1 MPDISTYLKQAEEL
15 DKKRGISSNPSVMP
29 AVTPGGTVTQTAGP
43 DISAYL
49 AQAEKLDRERSAA
62 PTTTPNTTRA
72 DGAGVGGNGYEIQ
85 MPKLEVEL
93 PQIRAFGAAD
103 YPAPN
108 LKRIG
113 NVLAAAGTGAAAGFV
128 ETAGQLTQPQGL
140 TIGESA
146 RVALQGGTRA
156 QEQAAEQEKAQRIR
170 ENIKDPLYATADRL
184 TEQSA
189 AYTEKAKE
197 GLGKVGQFAVDLGVT
212 GTQLLGDM
220 ALGLINP
227 VLGTGAMATRVFGG
241 SAQEARQAGATETE
255 QQLYG
260 LGSAATSVLVEKIAN
275 VGKAFKTAYGGS
287 IAGGKVDDILTKLT
301 GKLMKNP
308 AGQRILASAAG
319 EAGEEGLEALL
330 QPALQAIYDKGATL
344 NKTWFGSTEEL
355 TDYLTDVGYNA
366 LLGGALGALGG
377 GGNVAAPATTQTA
390 QGGEEAAQKGQNA
403 PMTGNETPAP
413 AEGAQRP
420 QNTPMS
426 FENTAAADI
435 LMGAAPQKQRAG
447 FTSLENAMANQF
459 ERETGIS
466 IESVESILGGLA
478 NGDYNSANWV
488 ARIAQDAKDPKMVVV
503 AHELTHHLQTLAPQ
517 EYESFR
523 TAVADYFTRAGGE
536 AALTDMMNRYRSAYG
551 AAGQNLSDSAVMDE
565 MAADFTEVLLTDA
578 DLFGQFARENRTL
591 AERLLDALRA
601 FIEKIRATFTGR
613 ARNAAAQEATGKTL
627 NELEMIAE
635 QWQGVYRAAAAAYG
649 QNANTATQEG
659 DGVRYSIDA
668 VGAAENNRKAA
679 EHFGKTYKWAE
690 TGYLLLDGSKLDFSG
705 KHNGAPGGYRTVDH
719 RDIREALGWDYGGDS
734 YSGGMV
740 QFMQEGNIRI
750 APENG
755 GINLSVRPTKAQES
769 ALDDFIS
776 RNRGEIMLDIDDANG
791 NTVASVEY
799 PRGTKASKVIA
810 DIQKYFKDG
819 TVPQVSELA
828 QFRYSLKDSKYL
840 DAMAQLQNLPEEDRK
855 IAQTAI
861 GRVRH
866 SDNQASMTDKR
877 LDAVYSDYAYGKS
890 DKTKGYLT
898 YIDPYDFLSLTTS
911 DVEAFLA
918 RNTNKLDEGVSGW
931 GNKNNIRES
940 GAMFLRV
947 DEDGNVIGHEGRHR
961 MAALYRAG
969 YRKVAVAIDTGYTEN
984 AAPISILR
992 LNGQDFGNSKSYATR
1007 YVHRLLPVTKKYE
1020 SINRYVFGYDG
1031 RGFSEPQN
1039 MRFSLKTDSDGRQL
1053 SDGQKA
1059 YFANSKSVDAQGRLR
1074 VMYRGGN
1081 SNFTVFDRKKSSYAN
1096 LYGRG
1101 FYFTDS
1107 KSHAEQYGGAR
1118 EFYLNITN
1126 PVPTDEQTIT
1136 REQLLNFLQAVAENE
1151 DDYSFENYG
1160 YGATPESMVDAI
1172 YSGKSDFAMLYDVS
1186 QTAIGDMVEAVELFN
1201 EINGT
1206 DFDGLILDTE
1216 TVIFNSEQAKLTDN
1230 KTPTDN
1236 PDIRFSLKDK
1246 RVPTYEELIAKPDMT
1261 VVDISTPKTQ
1271 GTFAE
1276 RRKKIKETVPEV
1288 IKKPYLNRDTGTM
1301 IFLTKRSY
1309 THAFNN
1315 NKELDINAAEH
1326 FPELIEN
1333 AILTHAEPS
1342 THGNENANGV
1352 YTFFA
1357 AARGKEDVPVKLK
1370 VKEID
1375 VVGQE
1380 IPANVAAYFEKNP
1393 KEYAEAYD
1401 SVVLEVLEIEESP
1414 NGSGKDV
1421 NRNGSFLTPTGLR
1434 NIKVADFL
1442 SLVNGDESKYLPK
1455 SGNMAQLKS
1464 TAPLR
1469 QMMAE
1474 MPQQMM
1480 IRMPRLT
1487 TVEQDE
1493 AEAAGVEAAPVED
1506 TVQLPQ
1512 LGLTDADV
1520 PGTEPLTRQDIA
1532 RELAWR
1538 ARMANEPAAPQ
1549 AMGEVKLPDL
1559 SEDMEEAGM
1568 GVADFTGNVET
1579 VPQEA
1584 TAEILSAL
1592 EDLSRDMETPME
1604 TPTDATVRDAESLIS
1619 AETVEAPQ
1627 SLKEKAAESWAFFKR
1642 KMVDSGEAV
1651 TQIGKAINDKYLY
1664 PFYNMARASA
1674 SAGANMIA
1682 EEQTDVNGRTV
1693 GESLNAIFDPIRAK
1707 GEEYYTQFQT
1717 YMYDLHNIARMS
1729 MDQKA
1734 KQEQETAEAA
1744 LAAYTA
1750 DHPKFI
1756 NMTEAQAQRQADSID
1771 ELEAEEAQE
1780 YLRLVRW
1787 VNRAARMGN
1796 KPVFDYDFT
1805 AEMSRGRSERLLR
1818 EHPEFAQYRE
1828 QVRKY
1833 IDNMMQYR
1841 VDSGLITQQDADF
1854 LREYYPD
1861 YIPTYRRQAFEDFG
1875 AAVKKKRVQIGK
1887 TVGRATGGNTKLV
1900 PLHEALGK
1908 QTMQV
1913 VREGSKNRFG
1923 ARLLQ
1928 DYTANASNADIARYV
1943 RNAEE
1948 YESDFSIDTFDSID
1962 DVKPKRGNTFSVYL
1976 GGKLYDMTVDNAL
1989 FEAVEALSP
1998 TATEQNTVTKVV
2010 HDVNKLYKALI
2021 TGYNPTFAIRN
2032 TVRDL
2037 QTAGLYSRDFAAWA
2051 KNYPKALAEIKN
2063 DGPMWKQYKALGG
2076 DFSSVFDYMTG
2087 TVKKPTTKAGKVMD
2101 KVQALN
2107 MAMEQ
2112 APRLAEFMAV
2122 MESGDGSMESAMDA
2136 MLAAADVTVNFG
2148 RGGTWGKMLNANY
2161 VPFLNPGIQ
2170 GFDKMVRYA
2179 TQSRSGKQWLMMAA
2193 RAAALGI
2200 APSLINALLYHDDEE
2215 WEELR
2220 DSDKDTNYMFKLKD
2234 GLWLKIPK
2242 GRELSVLGI
2251 AADRVGDALQGEEV
2265 DIRATLNTMANQV
2278 APANPLNQNILK
2290 AAYDTQL
2297 FDPSS
2302 PGRTWYGGDIEGQR
2316 LQNYAPEER
2325 YDSST
2330 DVVSKAIGGALN
2342 LSPKKLN
2349 YLADQ
2354 YTGVVGDIVL
2364 PLLTPQAERDM
2375 FSKAFTVDSISSN
2388 ELSGKFY
2395 EKSDELTYAKNGGDA
2410 VAAVVSRYWNS
2421 ISSDVSKLYG
2431 EIRDVENSDL
2441 SNREKKEQVQ
2451 ELQRQINA
2459 IQREALATVDQYTE
2473 AVESSLFGDDDDA
2486 ADFAY
2491 RETNREVFGA
2501 KSALET
2507 YNKDVY
2513 AKAQEAAKN
2522 GVSYEAYYDYY
2533 FATKDIEGDKDA
2545 SGKTIPGSK
2554 REKVLAEIN
2563 AMDLTVEQK
2572 NALYYASGYA
2582 ESTLYEAPWYTI
2594 QMPRL

>member
-1 MPDISTYLKQAEEL
+1 MKI
-15 DKKRGISSNPSVMP
+15 KKIDSGAVVYESKPTSRDLVYEAGGVKIYKNGSSLS
-29 AVTPGGTVTQTAGP
+29 
-43 DISAYL
+43 
-49 AQAEKLDRERSAA
+49 A
-62 PTTTPNTTRA
+62 PTTTQNTTRA

-93 PQIRAFGAAD
+93 PQIRAFGAVD

-108 LKRIG
+108 LGRIG

-128 ETAGQLTQPQGL
+128 ETAGQMTQPQGL

-189 AYTEKAKE
+189 AYTEKAKQ

-212 GTQLLGDM
+212 GTQMLGDM

-227 VLGTGAMATRVFGG
+227 ALGTGAMATRVFGG

-287 IAGGKVDDILTKLT
+287 IAGGKVDDLLTKLT

-319 EAGEEGLEALL
+319 EAGEEALEALL

-355 TDYLTDVGYNA
+355 TDYLAEVGYNA
-366 LLGGALGALGG
+366 LLGGALGGLGG
-377 GGNVAAPATTQTA
+377 GGNVTAPMTTQTA
-390 QGGEEAAQKGQNA
+390 QGGAEAAQEAQNA
-403 PMTGNETPAP
+403 PTVGRETPAP
-413 AEGAQRP
+413 STGAERPQNGAQRP
-420 QNTPMS
+420 TWGAYM
-426 FENTAAADI
+426 EDGDI
-435 LMGAAPQKQRAG
+435 FGGGRKARAG

-466 IESVESILGGLA
+466 IDSVESILGGLA

-503 AHELTHHLQTLAPQ
+503 AHELTHHLQTMAPQ

-551 AAGQNLSDSAVMDE
+551 EAGQNLSDSAVMDE

-578 DLFGQFARENRTL
+578 DLFGKFARENRTL

-613 ARNAAAQEATGKTL
+613 ARDAAAQEATGKTL
-627 NELEMIAE
+627 SELEMIAE
-635 QWQGVYRAAAAAYG
+635 QWQSVYSAAAATYG

-659 DGVRYSIDA
+659 DGVRYSFAGINARSANLQQLQRAQEMAARGVDNETIRKETGWFRGMDGKWRFEIDDSNM
-668 VGAAENNRKAA
+668 VYRKEGDALFRKNHPEYA
-679 EHFGKTYKWAE
+679 EHQALTEKFLFGTITAE
-690 TGYLLLDGSKLDFSG
+690 EQRRLLELEEIWGRERGRLSERVKSGNAKLRDVLQHDALFEAYPQLG
-705 KHNGAPGGYRTVDH
+705 NIGVTFADLPNGENASFN
-719 RDIREALGWDYGGDS
+719 RETNTIEISNRLVNAGDS
-734 YSGGMV
+734 TLLHEI
-740 QFMQEGNIRI
+740 QHAIQKEEGFARGANPSYWERRI
-750 APENG
+750 NEGYDRRWAGVPLQQMMPSE
-755 GINLSVRPTKAQES
+755 LY
-769 ALDDFIS
+769 
-776 RNRGEIMLDIDDANG
+776 RNTAGEIEARDVAERRNLTQQERELRMPNLGDE
-791 NTVASVEY
+791 NTVFA
-799 PRGTKASKVIA
+799 
-810 DIQKYFKDG
+810 
-819 TVPQVSELA
+819 
-828 QFRYSLKDSKYL
+828 
-840 DAMAQLQNLPEEDRK
+840 
-855 IAQTAI
+855 
-861 GRVRH
+861 
-866 SDNQASMTDKR
+866 
-877 LDAVYSDYAYGKS
+877 
-890 DKTKGYLT
+890 
-898 YIDPYDFLSLTTS
+898 
-911 DVEAFLA
+911 
-918 RNTNKLDEGVSGW
+918 
-931 GNKNNIRES
+931 
-940 GAMFLRV
+940 
-947 DEDGNVIGHEGRHR
+947 DGNVVEYEIKQNNGKNYVLVNNP
-961 MAALYRAG
+961 M
-969 YRKVAVAIDTGYTEN
+969 TN
-984 AAPISILR
+984 A
-992 LNGQDFGNSKSYATR
+992 
-1007 YVHRLLPVTKKYE
+1007 
-1020 SINRYVFGYDG
+1020 
-1031 RGFSEPQN
+1031 
-1039 MRFSLKTDSDGRQL
+1039 QL
-1053 SDGQKA
+1053 AD
-1059 YFANSKSVDAQGRLR
+1059 
-1074 VMYRGGN
+1074 
-1081 SNFTVFDRKKSSYAN
+1081 
-1096 LYGRG
+1096 
-1101 FYFTDS
+1101 
-1107 KSHAEQYGGAR
+1107 
-1118 EFYLNITN
+1118 
-1126 PVPTDEQTIT
+1126 P
-1136 REQLLNFLQAVAENE
+1136 QAVADYIADHIGEFYTIIESGQKVYIGE
-1151 DDYSFENYG
+1151 D
-1160 YGATPESMVDAI
+1160 
-1172 YSGKSDFAMLYDVS
+1172 L
-1186 QTAIGDMVEAVELFN
+1186 
-1201 EINGT
+1201 
-1206 DFDGLILDTE
+1206 
-1216 TVIFNSEQAKLTDN
+1216 
-1230 KTPTDN
+1230 
-1236 PDIRFSLKDK
+1236 
-1246 RVPTYEELIAKPDMT
+1246 
-1261 VVDISTPKTQ
+1261 
-1271 GTFAE
+1271 
-1276 RRKKIKETVPEV
+1276 
-1288 IKKPYLNRDTGTM
+1288 
-1301 IFLTKRSY
+1301 
-1309 THAFNN
+1309 
-1315 NKELDINAAEH
+1315 
-1326 FPELIEN
+1326 
-1333 AILTHAEPS
+1333 
-1342 THGNENANGV
+1342 
-1352 YTFFA
+1352 
-1357 AARGKEDVPVKLK
+1357 
-1370 VKEID
+1370 
-1375 VVGQE
+1375 
-1380 IPANVAAYFEKNP
+1380 P
-1393 KEYAEAYD
+1393 KEYIRSRYTQSILKSKKAKAKNKAASNLGEMVGIATNRRWEKTKHPHNKDAKYGVYRYDTTFAFPVQGMPETYKAYD
-1401 SVVLEVLEIEESP
+1401 AELVIRNASD
-1414 NGSGKDV
+1414 GKKYLYDIV
-1421 NRNGSFLTPTGLR
+1421 NINENTGLALDLNQKADRR
-1434 NIKVADFL
+1434 NKAATQSSVSVL
-1442 SLVNGDESKYLPK
+1442 SLPNLADGVK
-1455 SGNMAQLKS
+1455 GNLSQLKS

-1474 MPQQMM
+1474 M
-1480 IRMPRLT
+1480 
-1487 TVEQDE
+1487 
-1493 AEAAGVEAAPVED
+1493 
-1506 TVQLPQ
+1506 PQ

-1532 RELAWR
+1532 REMAWR

-1549 AMGEVKLPDL
+1549 VMGEVKLPDL
-1559 SEDMEEAGM
+1559 SEDVEEAGM
-1568 GVADFTGNVET
+1568 GLHDFTGNVET

-1592 EDLSRDMETPME
+1592 EDLSRDMEAPME

-1707 GEEYYTQFQT
+1707 GKDYYVNFQT

-1734 KQEQETAEAA
+1734 KKEQETAEAA

-1750 DHPKFI
+1750 EHPKFI

-1833 IDNMMQYR
+1833 IDNLMQYR
-1841 VDSGLITQQDADF
+1841 VDSGLITQQDADK
-1854 LREYYPD
+1854 LRAYYPD
-1861 YIPTYRRQAFEDFG
+1861 YIPTHRRQAFEDFG
-1875 AAVKKKRVQIGK
+1875 PAVKKKRVQISK
-1887 TVGRATGGNTKLV
+1887 TVGRATGGNEKLV

-1928 DYTANASNADIARYV
+1928 DYTANASNADVARYV

-1962 DVKPKRGNTFSVYL
+1962 DVKPKRGNTFSVYFN
-1976 GGKLYDMTVDNAL
+1976 GKLYDMTVDNAL

-1998 TATEQNTVTKVV
+1998 TATEQNTMTKVV

-2051 KNYPKALAEIKN
+2051 KNYPKAMQEIFTN
-2063 DGPMWKQYKALGG
+2063 GEMWKQYKALGG

-2087 TVKKPTTKAGKVMD
+2087 TVKKPTTKAGKVAN
-2101 KVQALN
+2101 KVQWLN
-2107 MAMEQ
+2107 MAFEQ
-2112 APRLAEFMAV
+2112 APRLAEFMSV
-2122 MESGDGSMESAMDA
+2122 MEKGDGSMESAMDA

-2148 RGGTWGKMLNANY
+2148 RSGTWGKMLNANW

-2179 TQSRSGKQWLMMAA
+2179 TQSKNGKQFLMMAA

-2234 GLWLKIPK
+2234 GMWLKIPK

-2278 APANPLNQNILK
+2278 APANPLKTNILS
-2290 AAYDTQL
+2290 ALIDTRL
-2297 FDPSS
+2297 FDPSD
-2302 PGRTWYGGDIEGQR
+2302 PGRAWYGGDIEGQR
-2316 LQNYAPEER
+2316 LQNYAPGKR

-2330 DVVSKAIGGALN
+2330 DVVSKAVGGALN

-2388 ELSGKFY
+2388 ELSSKFY
-2395 EKSDELTYAKNGGDA
+2395 DKKDELTYAKNSGDTT
-2410 VAAVVSRYWNS
+2410 AAVVSRYWNHVGS
-2421 ISSDVSKLYG
+2421 EVSKLYG

-2441 SNREKKEQVQ
+2441 SNREKKEQVR

-2459 IQREALATVDQYTE
+2459 IQREALATVDQYTA
-2473 AVESSLFGDDDDA
+2473 AVGNNLFGYTDEMQ
-2486 ADFAY
+2486 DFAY
-2491 RETNREVFGA
+2491 RETNRDVFGA
-2501 KSALET
+2501 EYALKV
-2507 YNKDVY
+2507 YNKDLY
-2513 AKAQEAAKN
+2513 SKAKTAVKD
-2522 GVSYEAYYDYY
+2522 GGSYEDYYDYHFTTSDY
-2533 FATKDIEGDKDA
+2533 STAGKLNYLIESGMTTAEQSAIYYASIATDNDEEKQEELEASVGLSREQYYQYRVATYGIKGDKDS
-2545 SGKTIPGSK
+2545 SGKTIPDSK
-2554 REKVLAEIN
+2554 RNKMLAHIN
-2563 AMDLTVEQK
+2563 ALDLTIAQK
-2572 NALYYASGYA
+2572 NKLYFENGYA
-2582 ESTLYEAPWYTI
+2582 EDRLYEAPWYTI

>member
-1 MPDISTYLKQAEEL
+1 MDFA
-15 DKKRGISSNPSVMP
+15 SSNNPVLQYYAKTQGSAGSAP
-29 AVTPGGTVTQTAGP
+29 AASKQNMEAFAASNNPVLQHYAKVNTPAKT
-43 DISAYL
+43 
-49 AQAEKLDRERSAA
+49 AA
-62 PTTTPNTTRA
+62 PTTPNTTRA

-103 YPAPN
+103 YTAPN

-140 TIGESA
+140 TIGEQLRLA
-146 RVALQGGTRA
+146 AQGKTTQA
-156 QEQAAEQEKAQRIR
+156 DTVAAEREKAQRLR
-170 ENIKDPLYATADRL
+170 EKIKDPLYATADRL

-220 ALGLINP
+220 ALGFINP

-319 EAGEEGLEALL
+319 EAGEETLEALL

-377 GGNVAAPATTQTA
+377 SGNVAAPAITQTV
-390 QGGEEAAQKGQNA
+390 QGGAEAAQERQNA
-403 PMTGNETPAP
+403 TTAGNETPAP
-413 AEGAQRP
+413 STGTQRPQNGAQRP
-420 QNTPMS
+420 TWGAYM
-426 FENTAAADI
+426 EDGDI
-435 LMGAAPQKQRAG
+435 FGGERKTRAG
-447 FTSLENAMANQF
+447 FTSLENAIVNQF

-466 IESVESILGGLA
+466 IELVESILGGLA

-578 DLFGQFARENRTL
+578 DLFGKFAQQNRTL

-613 ARNAAAQEATGKTL
+613 ARDAAAQEATGKTL
-627 NELEMIAE
+627 SELEMIAE
-635 QWQGVYRAAAAAYG
+635 QWQGVYRAAATAYG

-659 DGVRYSIDA
+659 DGVVRYKRAGMADKNVVSIKKQIDA
-668 VGAAENNRKAA
+668 ARNMLNQMAPV
-679 EHFGKTYKWAE
+679 F
-690 TGYLLLDGSKLDFSG
+690 SK
-705 KHNGAPGGYRTVDH
+705 PVD
-719 RDIREALGWDYGGDS
+719 
-734 YSGGMV
+734 V
-740 QFMQEGNIRI
+740 
-750 APENG
+750 
-755 GINLSVRPTKAQES
+755 NLKE
-769 ALDDFIS
+769 
-776 RNRGEIMLDIDDANG
+776 M
-791 NTVASVEY
+791 
-799 PRGTKASKVIA
+799 
-810 DIQKYFKDG
+810 
-819 TVPQVSELA
+819 TVPQKRAWAEAEIKKAGSIIDRQGYGTMLIA
-828 QFRYSLKDSKYL
+828 PSDINTALNYIKD
-840 DAMAQLQNLPEEDRK
+840 DGT
-855 IAQTAI
+855 I
-861 GRVRH
+861 
-866 SDNQASMTDKR
+866 
-877 LDAVYSDYAYGKS
+877 
-890 DKTKGYLT
+890 
-898 YIDPYDFLSLTTS
+898 
-911 DVEAFLA
+911 EAFPAVPAVL
-918 RNTNKLDEGVSGW
+918 RRGVEIYRDVNHKMRGYDTVTFAGPVEINGVR
-931 GNKNNIRES
+931 GNMAVVVRE
-940 GAMFLRV
+940 
-947 DEDGNVIGHEGRHR
+947 
-961 MAALYRAG
+961 
-969 YRKVAVAIDTGYTEN
+969 TG
-984 AAPISILR
+984 
-992 LNGQDFGNSKSYATR
+992 K
-1007 YVHRLLPVTKKYE
+1007 
-1020 SINRYVFGYDG
+1020 NRYDMHRIVLPDG
-1031 RGFSEPQN
+1031 SAFEFVEKANAVPTTVGGITEDAYSSGEVAPTINTAPDIRLPN
-1039 MRFSLKTDSDGRQL
+1039 L
-1053 SDGQKA
+1053 SDG
-1059 YFANSKSVDAQGRLR
+1059 
-1074 VMYRGGN
+1074 
-1081 SNFTVFDRKKSSYAN
+1081 
-1096 LYGRG
+1096 
-1101 FYFTDS
+1101 
-1107 KSHAEQYGGAR
+1107 
-1118 EFYLNITN
+1118 
-1126 PVPTDEQTIT
+1126 
-1136 REQLLNFLQAVAENE
+1136 
-1151 DDYSFENYG
+1151 
-1160 YGATPESMVDAI
+1160 
-1172 YSGKSDFAMLYDVS
+1172 
-1186 QTAIGDMVEAVELFN
+1186 
-1201 EINGT
+1201 
-1206 DFDGLILDTE
+1206 
-1216 TVIFNSEQAKLTDN
+1216 
-1230 KTPTDN
+1230 
-1236 PDIRFSLKDK
+1236 
-1246 RVPTYEELIAKPDMT
+1246 
-1261 VVDISTPKTQ
+1261 
-1271 GTFAE
+1271 
-1276 RRKKIKETVPEV
+1276 
-1288 IKKPYLNRDTGTM
+1288 
-1301 IFLTKRSY
+1301 
-1309 THAFNN
+1309 
-1315 NKELDINAAEH
+1315 
-1326 FPELIEN
+1326 
-1333 AILTHAEPS
+1333 
-1342 THGNENANGV
+1342 
-1352 YTFFA
+1352 
-1357 AARGKEDVPVKLK
+1357 VK
-1370 VKEID
+1370 
-1375 VVGQE
+1375 
-1380 IPANVAAYFEKNP
+1380 
-1393 KEYAEAYD
+1393 
-1401 SVVLEVLEIEESP
+1401 
-1414 NGSGKDV
+1414 
-1421 NRNGSFLTPTGLR
+1421 
-1434 NIKVADFL
+1434 
-1442 SLVNGDESKYLPK
+1442 
-1455 SGNMAQLKS
+1455 GNMAQLKS

-1487 TVEQDE
+1487 TVAQDE
-1493 AEAAGVEAAPVED
+1493 AEAAGLEAAPVED

-1532 RELAWR
+1532 REMAWR

-1549 AMGEVKLPDL
+1549 VMGEVKLPDL
-1559 SEDMEEAGM
+1559 SADMDEAGM

-1592 EDLSRDMETPME
+1592 EDLSRDMEAPME

-1707 GEEYYTQFQT
+1707 GKDYYVNFQT

-1729 MDQKA
+1729 MDKNAQKERDA
-1734 KQEQETAEAA
+1734 AEAA
-1744 LAAYTA
+1744 KAEFLAE
-1750 DHPKFI
+1750 HPKFI
-1756 NMTEAQAQRQADSID
+1756 NMTREQARRKADSID
-1771 ELEAEEAQE
+1771 ELEAEEARE
-1780 YLRLVRW
+1780 YLRLERW
-1787 VNRAARMGN
+1787 QNRAASMDN
-1796 KPVFDYDFT
+1796 KPVFDYEFS

-1833 IDNMMQYR
+1833 IDNLMKYR
-1841 VDSGLITQQDADF
+1841 VDSGLMTQKNADF

-1861 YIPTYRRQAFEDFG
+1861 YVPTDRHQAFEDFG
-1875 AAVKKKRVQIGK
+1875 PEIKEKRVRIAK
-1887 TVGRATGGNTKLV
+1887 TVKRAKGGNEKLV

-1928 DYTANASNADIARYV
+1928 DYTANASDAGIAKYIRDAKETEADFDI
-1943 RNAEE
+1943 NSFDEE
-1948 YESDFSIDTFDSID
+1948 KKTKE
-1962 DVKPKRGNTFSVYL
+1962 NTFSVYFD
-1976 GGKLYDMTVDNAL
+1976 GKLYEMEVNDAL
-1989 FEAVEALSP
+1989 LEAVQALSP
-1998 TATEQNTVTKVV
+1998 SDNLMKYWPVELSHNL
-2010 HDVNKLYKALI
+2010 NKLYKAMI

-2037 QTAGLYSRDFAAWA
+2037 QTAGLYSRNFAAWA
-2051 KNYPKALAEIKN
+2051 KNYPKALQEIAK
-2063 DGPMWKQYKALGG
+2063 DGEMWKQYKALGG
-2076 DFSSVFDYMTG
+2076 DFSSVYDYATG
-2087 TVKKPTTKAGKVMD
+2087 TVRKPNTVVGKVAD
-2101 KVQALN
+2101 KMQALN

-2112 APRLAEFMAV
+2112 APRLAEFMSV
-2122 MESGDGSMESAMDA
+2122 MEKGDGSMESAMDA

-2179 TQSRSGKQWLMMAA
+2179 TQSKNGKQFLMMAA

-2200 APSLINALLYHDDEE
+2200 APSLINALLYNDDEE

-2251 AADRVGDALQGEEV
+2251 AADRVGDAIRGEDV
-2265 DIRATLNTMANQV
+2265 NIRAMLNTMANQV

-2325 YDSST
+2325 YDSAT

-2388 ELSGKFY
+2388 ELSSKFY
-2395 EKSDELTYAKNGGDA
+2395 EKSDELTYAKYGGDA

-2441 SNREKKEQVQ
+2441 SNREKKAQVQ

-2459 IQREALATVDQYTE
+2459 IQREALATVDQYTA

>member
-1 MPDISTYLKQAEEL
+1 MDFA
-15 DKKRGISSNPSVMP
+15 SSNNPVLQYYAKTQGSAGSAP
-29 AVTPGGTVTQTAGP
+29 AASKQNMEAFAASNNPVLQHYAKVNTPAKT
-43 DISAYL
+43 
-49 AQAEKLDRERSAA
+49 AA
-62 PTTTPNTTRA
+62 PTTPNTTRA

-103 YPAPN
+103 YTAPN

-140 TIGESA
+140 TIGEQLRLA
-146 RVALQGGTRA
+146 AQGKTTQA
-156 QEQAAEQEKAQRIR
+156 DTVAAEREKAQRLR
-170 ENIKDPLYATADRL
+170 EKIKDPLYATADRL

-220 ALGLINP
+220 ALGFINP

-319 EAGEEGLEALL
+319 EAGEETLEALL

-355 TDYLTDVGYNA
+355 TDYFTDVGYNA

-377 GGNVAAPATTQTA
+377 SGNVAAPAITQTV
-390 QGGEEAAQKGQNA
+390 QGGAEAAQEGQNA
-403 PMTGNETPAP
+403 TTAGNETPAP
-413 AEGAQRP
+413 STGTQRPQNGAQRP
-420 QNTPMS
+420 TWGAYM
-426 FENTAAADI
+426 EDGDI
-435 LMGAAPQKQRAG
+435 FGGERKTRAG
-447 FTSLENAMANQF
+447 FTSLENAIVNQF

-466 IESVESILGGLA
+466 IELVESILGGLA

-488 ARIAQDAKDPKMVVV
+488 ARIAQDAKDPKMVV

-578 DLFGQFARENRTL
+578 DLFGKFAQQNRTL

-613 ARNAAAQEATGKTL
+613 ARDAAAQEATGKTL

-635 QWQGVYRAAAAAYG
+635 QWQSVYRAAAAAYG

-659 DGVRYSIDA
+659 DGVRYSVKRTSKMTLAEQLRMFYNGKMAASDSFYFGQTPDA
-668 VGAAENNRKAA
+668 LAVAGLDPLPLAFTISDFRKSA
-679 EHFGKTYKWAE
+679 KK
-690 TGYLLLDGSKLDFSG
+690 
-705 KHNGAPGGYRTVDH
+705 KHNVPRRVWNNLNNSLQNAVL
-719 RDIREALGWDYGGDS
+719 A
-734 YSGGMV
+734 
-740 QFMQEGNIRI
+740 FQEGNRV
-750 APENG
+750 
-755 GINLSVRPTKAQES
+755 GILTE
-769 ALDDFIS
+769 
-776 RNRGEIMLDIDDANG
+776 DIDGDGKPLIVGIEKNVIMDREPVNAIRSAYGLDNPDMWLKNQQQQGKKYIAINKERADAFLQTHG
-791 NTVASVEY
+791 AYSASVGENIY
-799 PRGTKASKVIA
+799 ST
-810 DIQKYFKDG
+810 DE
-819 TVPQVSELA
+819 TVPQNEKGVNTK
-828 QFRYSLKDSKYL
+828 YSL
-840 DAMAQLQNLPEEDRK
+840 
-855 IAQTAI
+855 
-861 GRVRH
+861 
-866 SDNQASMTDKR
+866 
-877 LDAVYSDYAYGKS
+877 
-890 DKTKGYLT
+890 
-898 YIDPYDFLSLTTS
+898 
-911 DVEAFLA
+911 
-918 RNTNKLDEGVSGW
+918 NTV
-931 GNKNNIRES
+931 
-940 GAMFLRV
+940 GAEM
-947 DEDGNVIGHEGRHR
+947 
-961 MAALYRAG
+961 
-969 YRKVAVAIDTGYTEN
+969 
-984 AAPISILR
+984 
-992 LNGQDFGNSKSYATR
+992 
-1007 YVHRLLPVTKKYE
+1007 
-1020 SINRYVFGYDG
+1020 
-1031 RGFSEPQN
+1031 
-1039 MRFSLKTDSDGRQL
+1039 DSDGRQL
-1053 SDGQKA
+1053 SEGQKA
-1059 YFANSKSVDAQGRLR
+1059 YFANSKVVDAQGRLR
-1074 VMYRGGN
+1074 SLYHQTEEG
-1081 SNFTVFDRKKSSYAN
+1081 FTVFDTRHQGAGSRDNSTPFGIFLKSSDRDIGLKGKHQMELYA
-1096 LYGRG
+1096 
-1101 FYFTDS
+1101 
-1107 KSHAEQYGGAR
+1107 
-1118 EFYLNITN
+1118 NITN
-1126 PVPTDEQTIT
+1126 PLYAKNREELTYKLLKLSNEYEAIKAEIDTLDATYHEKFEQAKKAL
-1136 REQLLNFLQAVAENE
+1136 RNFMTKWRSENPNA
-1151 DDYSFENYG
+1151 SRR
-1160 YGATPESMVDAI
+1160 A
-1172 YSGKSDFAMLYDVS
+1172 LYDVEEFNTLYDAEDEVVEEWTRKANQLS
-1186 QTAIGDMVEAVELFN
+1186 WRAKSAITEALRNAGYDGVILS
-1201 EINGT
+1201 T
-1206 DFDGLILDTE
+1206 DAGSFGRSTDAYIALDP
-1216 TVIFNSEQAKLTDN
+1216 EQVKNVDN
-1230 KTPTDN
+1230 LTPTDN
-1236 PDIRFSLKDK
+1236 PDIRK
-1246 RVPTYEELIAKPDMT
+1246 
-1261 VVDISTPKTQ
+1261 
-1271 GTFAE
+1271 
-1276 RRKKIKETVPEV
+1276 
-1288 IKKPYLNRDTGTM
+1288 
-1301 IFLTKRSY
+1301 
-1309 THAFNN
+1309 
-1315 NKELDINAAEH
+1315 
-1326 FPELIEN
+1326 
-1333 AILTHAEPS
+1333 
-1342 THGNENANGV
+1342 
-1352 YTFFA
+1352 
-1357 AARGKEDVPVKLK
+1357 
-1370 VKEID
+1370 
-1375 VVGQE
+1375 
-1380 IPANVAAYFEKNP
+1380 
-1393 KEYAEAYD
+1393 
-1401 SVVLEVLEIEESP
+1401 
-1414 NGSGKDV
+1414 
-1421 NRNGSFLTPTGLR
+1421 
-1434 NIKVADFL
+1434 
-1442 SLVNGDESKYLPK
+1442 
-1455 SGNMAQLKS
+1455 QLKS

-1487 TVEQDE
+1487 TVAQDE
-1493 AEAAGVEAAPVED
+1493 AEAAGLEAAPVED

-1549 AMGEVKLPDL
+1549 TVGELRVPNL
-1559 SEDMEEAGM
+1559 SEDVDEAGM
-1568 GVADFTGNVET
+1568 GLHDFTGNVET
-1579 VPQEA
+1579 VPQET

-1592 EDLSRDMETPME
+1592 EDLSRDMEAPME

-1707 GEEYYTQFQT
+1707 GKDYYVNFQT

-1729 MDQKA
+1729 MDKNAQKERDA
-1734 KQEQETAEAA
+1734 AEAA
-1744 LAAYTA
+1744 KAEFLAE
-1750 DHPKFI
+1750 HPKFI
-1756 NMTEAQAQRQADSID
+1756 NMTREQARRKADSID
-1771 ELEAEEAQE
+1771 ELEAEEAKE
-1780 YLRLVRW
+1780 YLRLERW
-1787 VNRAARMGN
+1787 QNRAASMGN
-1796 KPVFDYDFT
+1796 KPVFDYEFS

-1818 EHPEFAQYRE
+1818 EHPEFAQYRD

-1833 IDNMMQYR
+1833 IDNLMKYR
-1841 VDSGLITQQDADF
+1841 VDSGLMTQKNADF

-1861 YIPTYRRQAFEDFG
+1861 YVPTDRHQAFEDFG
-1875 AAVKKKRVQIGK
+1875 PEIKEKRVRIAK
-1887 TVGRATGGNTKLV
+1887 TVKRAKGGNEKLV

-1923 ARLLQ
+1923 ARLLA
-1928 DYTANASNADIARYV
+1928 DYTANASDAGIAKYIRDAKETEADFDI
-1943 RNAEE
+1943 NSFDEE
-1948 YESDFSIDTFDSID
+1948 KKTKE
-1962 DVKPKRGNTFSVYL
+1962 NTFSVYFD
-1976 GGKLYDMTVDNAL
+1976 GKLYEMEVNDAL
-1989 FEAVEALSP
+1989 LEAVQALSP
-1998 TATEQNTVTKVV
+1998 SDNLMKYWPVELSHNL
-2010 HDVNKLYKALI
+2010 NKLYKAMI

-2051 KNYPKALAEIKN
+2051 KNYPKALQEIAK
-2063 DGPMWKQYKALGG
+2063 DGEMWKQYKALGG
-2076 DFSSVFDYMTG
+2076 DFSSVYDYATG
-2087 TVKKPTTKAGKVMD
+2087 TVKKPNTVAGKVAD
-2101 KVQALN
+2101 KMQALN

-2122 MESGDGSMESAMDA
+2122 MEKGDGSMESAMDA
-2136 MLAAADVTVNFG
+2136 MLAAADVTTNFG
-2148 RGGTWGKMLNANY
+2148 RSGTWGKVLNAHI

-2234 GLWLKIPK
+2234 GLWLKMPK

-2251 AADRVGDALQGEEV
+2251 AADRVGDAIRGEDV
-2265 DIRATLNTMANQV
+2265 NIRATLNTMANQV
-2278 APANPLNQNILK
+2278 APANPLKTNILS
-2290 AAYDTQL
+2290 ALIDTRL
-2297 FDPSS
+2297 FDPSD
-2302 PGRTWYGGDIEGQR
+2302 PGRAWYGGDIEGQR
-2316 LQNYAPEER
+2316 LQNYAPGER

-2388 ELSGKFY
+2388 ELSSKFY

-2431 EIRDVENSDL
+2431 EIRNVENSDL

-2459 IQREALATVDQYTE
+2459 IQREALATVDQYTA

-2501 KSALET
+2501 KYALKT

-2513 AKAQEAAKN
+2513 AKAQEAAKS

-2533 FATKDIEGDKDA
+2533 FATKDIESDKDA
-2545 SGKTIPGSK
+2545 SGKTITGSK

-2572 NALYYASGYA
+2572 NALYYASGYV

>member
-1 MPDISTYLKQAEEL
+1 MDFA
-15 DKKRGISSNPSVMP
+15 SSNNPVLKYYAKTQGSAGSAP
-29 AVTPGGTVTQTAGP
+29 AASKQNMEAFAASNNPVLQHYAKVNTPAKP
-43 DISAYL
+43 
-49 AQAEKLDRERSAA
+49 AA
-62 PTTTPNTTRA
+62 PTTPNTTRA

-85 MPKLEVEL
+85 MPKLEVNALGAGGWKRPEAKEKTT
-93 PQIRAFGAAD
+93 PTAAD
-103 YPAPN
+103 
-108 LKRIG
+108 I
-113 NVLAAAGTGAAAGFV
+113 AAQKV
-128 ETAGQLTQPQGL
+128 EA
-140 TIGESA
+140 EK
-146 RVALQGGTRA
+146 
-156 QEQAAEQEKAQRIR
+156 AAEQLRYLETLNLEEQQKKIDALQRAVNTAPKYNVHAFGGYDPNGQSENETALAKAQEDYNLAKSVQYSVQGQKALEALENDIYEHIDNMALWKISANRFRKQTGKDNVYQDLQALYNAGLTLAEIEQLVDYRKRQINADIYDERVKKMQELASR
-170 ENIKDPLYATADRL
+170 ED
-184 TEQSA
+184 
-189 AYTEKAKE
+189 
-197 GLGKVGQFAVDLGVT
+197 
-212 GTQLLGDM
+212 LLGISDM
-220 ALGLINP
+220 GAIAASVASVPLNIASSAGYLDLLRQKAYHKNAGYDRP
-227 VLGTGAMATRVFGG
+227 LDYKTGAM
-241 SAQEARQAGATETE
+241 S
-255 QQLYG
+255 LYG
-260 LGSAATSVLVEKIAN
+260 QASAARETVSQRIEDNAKTELGGQVGAFLYNTGMSMADSAVIAGLGVLGLGTAGTLLLGGSAATAAAVDAKNRGASDAQALWSGAFAGAAETVFEKISLDELMTGRLSAN
-275 VGKAFKTAYGGS
+275 VVGSEFK
-287 IAGGKVDDILTKLT
+287 
-301 GKLMKNP
+301 KLMAAVGTQAAVEGSSELFTEFANFVSDSIVMGGLSSYQKKVNEYMMQGMSMQE
-308 AGQRILASAAG
+308 AKEKASADFAK
-319 EAGEEGLEALL
+319 ECAMA
-330 QPALQAIYDKGATL
+330 
-344 NKTWFGSTEEL
+344 F
-355 TDYLTDVGYNA
+355 V
-366 LLGGALGALGG
+366 GGAISGGVMGG
-377 GGNVAAPATTQTA
+377 GANTLRGMEVTMPTAPQTVQGGAETA
-390 QGGEEAAQKGQNA
+390 QEAQNA
-403 PMTGNETPAP
+403 PVTGNETPAP

-523 TAVADYFTRAGGE
+523 KAVADYFTRAGGE

-578 DLFGQFARENRTL
+578 DLFGQFARENRTV

-613 ARNAAAQEATGKTL
+613 ARDAAAQEATGKTL
-627 NELEMIAE
+627 SELEMIAE
-635 QWQGVYRAAAAAYG
+635 QWQGVYRAAAAAYE
-649 QNANTATQEG
+649 QNANTAAQEG
-659 DGVRYSIDA
+659 DGAVRYKILKDVNGNKFVDVTEDIFDPTNGESVARTIQKILSERFGNIVNVNGQQFQVNKTTNDEFRRSESA
-668 VGAAENNRKAA
+668 VALMRSDPVAYNDKLKTVANADEIIRAAKNWIGEERNHNRK
-679 EHFGKTYKWAE
+679 
-690 TGYLLLDGSKLDFSG
+690 D
-705 KHNGAPGGYRTVDH
+705 
-719 RDIREALGWDYGGDS
+719 DI
-734 YSGGMV
+734 
-740 QFMQEGNIRI
+740 
-750 APENG
+750 
-755 GINLSVRPTKAQES
+755 
-769 ALDDFIS
+769 
-776 RNRGEIMLDIDDANG
+776 
-791 NTVASVEY
+791 VE
-799 PRGTKASKVIA
+799 
-810 DIQKYFKDG
+810 F
-819 TVPQVSELA
+819 
-828 QFRYSLKDSKYL
+828 
-840 DAMAQLQNLPEEDRK
+840 
-855 IAQTAI
+855 
-861 GRVRH
+861 
-866 SDNQASMTDKR
+866 
-877 LDAVYSDYAYGKS
+877 
-890 DKTKGYLT
+890 
-898 YIDPYDFLSLTTS
+898 
-911 DVEAFLA
+911 
-918 RNTNKLDEGVSGW
+918 
-931 GNKNNIRES
+931 
-940 GAMFLRV
+940 
-947 DEDGNVIGHEGRHR
+947 
-961 MAALYRAG
+961 
-969 YRKVAVAIDTGYTEN
+969 
-984 AAPISILR
+984 
-992 LNGQDFGNSKSYATR
+992 
-1007 YVHRLLPVTKKYE
+1007 
-1020 SINRYVFGYDG
+1020 G
-1031 RGFSEPQN
+1031 RGN
-1039 MRFSLKTDSDGRQL
+1039 
-1053 SDGQKA
+1053 
-1059 YFANSKSVDAQGRLR
+1059 
-1074 VMYRGGN
+1074 VMYRVGDNGY
-1081 SNFTVFDRKKSSYAN
+1081 VADVLVGIRAN
-1096 LYGRG
+1096 
-1101 FYFTDS
+1101 
-1107 KSHAEQYGGAR
+1107 GA
-1118 EFYLNITN
+1118 
-1126 PVPTDEQTIT
+1126 
-1136 REQLLNFLQAVAENE
+1136 AV
-1151 DDYSFENYG
+1151 
-1160 YGATPESMVDAI
+1160 
-1172 YSGKSDFAMLYDVS
+1172 LYDLVNIYETNIAEGPVAMAGDNDPQRRQGASAEVS
-1186 QTAIGDMVEAVELFN
+1186 VPNL
-1201 EINGT
+1201 
-1206 DFDGLILDTE
+1206 FDG
-1216 TVIFNSEQAKLTDN
+1216 
-1230 KTPTDN
+1230 
-1236 PDIRFSLKDK
+1236 
-1246 RVPTYEELIAKPDMT
+1246 
-1261 VVDISTPKTQ
+1261 
-1271 GTFAE
+1271 
-1276 RRKKIKETVPEV
+1276 
-1288 IKKPYLNRDTGTM
+1288 
-1301 IFLTKRSY
+1301 
-1309 THAFNN
+1309 
-1315 NKELDINAAEH
+1315 
-1326 FPELIEN
+1326 
-1333 AILTHAEPS
+1333 
-1342 THGNENANGV
+1342 
-1352 YTFFA
+1352 
-1357 AARGKEDVPVKLK
+1357 VK
-1370 VKEID
+1370 
-1375 VVGQE
+1375 
-1380 IPANVAAYFEKNP
+1380 
-1393 KEYAEAYD
+1393 
-1401 SVVLEVLEIEESP
+1401 
-1414 NGSGKDV
+1414 
-1421 NRNGSFLTPTGLR
+1421 
-1434 NIKVADFL
+1434 
-1442 SLVNGDESKYLPK
+1442 
-1455 SGNMAQLKS
+1455 GNMSQLKS
-1464 TAPLR
+1464 TASLR

-1487 TVEQDE
+1487 TVAQDE
-1493 AEAAGVEAAPVED
+1493 AEVAGLEAAPVED

-1532 RELAWR
+1532 REMAWR

-1549 AMGEVKLPDL
+1549 VMGEVKLPDL
-1559 SEDMEEAGM
+1559 SADMEEAGM

-1592 EDLSRDMETPME
+1592 EDLSRDMEAPME

-1707 GEEYYTQFQT
+1707 GKDYYVNFQT

-1729 MDQKA
+1729 MDKNAQKERDA
-1734 KQEQETAEAA
+1734 AEAA
-1744 LAAYTA
+1744 KAEFLAE
-1750 DHPKFI
+1750 HPKFI
-1756 NMTEAQAQRQADSID
+1756 NMTREQARRKADSID
-1771 ELEAEEAQE
+1771 ELEAEEARE
-1780 YLRLVRW
+1780 YLRLERW
-1787 VNRAARMGN
+1787 QNRAASMGN
-1796 KPVFDYDFT
+1796 KPVFDYEFS

-1833 IDNMMQYR
+1833 IDNLMKYR
-1841 VDSGLITQQDADF
+1841 VDSGLMTQKNADF

-1861 YIPTYRRQAFEDFG
+1861 YVPTDRHQAFEDFG
-1875 AAVKKKRVQIGK
+1875 PEIKEKRVRIAK
-1887 TVGRATGGNTKLV
+1887 TVKRAKGGNEKLV

-1928 DYTANASNADIARYV
+1928 DYTANASDAGIAKYIRDAKETEADFDI
-1943 RNAEE
+1943 NSFDEE
-1948 YESDFSIDTFDSID
+1948 KKTKE
-1962 DVKPKRGNTFSVYL
+1962 NTFSVYFD
-1976 GGKLYDMTVDNAL
+1976 GKLYEMEVNDAL
-1989 FEAVEALSP
+1989 LEAVQALSP
-1998 TATEQNTVTKVV
+1998 SDNLMKYWPVELSHNL
-2010 HDVNKLYKALI
+2010 NKLYKAMI

-2037 QTAGLYSRDFAAWA
+2037 QTAGLYSRNFAAWA
-2051 KNYPKALAEIKN
+2051 KNYPKALQEIAK
-2063 DGPMWKQYKALGG
+2063 DGEMWKQYKALGG
-2076 DFSSVFDYMTG
+2076 DFSSVYDYATG
-2087 TVKKPTTKAGKVMD
+2087 TVRKPNTMVGKVAD
-2101 KVQALN
+2101 KMQALN

-2122 MESGDGSMESAMDA
+2122 MEKGDGSMESAMDA
-2136 MLAAADVTVNFG
+2136 MLAAADVTTNFG
-2148 RGGTWGKMLNANY
+2148 RSGTWGKVLNAHI

-2251 AADRVGDALQGEEV
+2251 AADRVGDAIRGEDV
-2265 DIRATLNTMANQV
+2265 NIRATLNTIGTQV
-2278 APANPLNQNILK
+2278 APANPLNENIAK
-2290 AAYDTQL
+2290 AWLDADL
-2297 FDPSS
+2297 FNPSS

-2316 LQNYAPEER
+2316 LQNYAPGER

-2388 ELSGKFY
+2388 ELSSKFY
-2395 EKSDELTYAKNGGDA
+2395 EKADELTYAKYGGDA

-2431 EIRDVENSDL
+2431 EIRNVENSDL
-2441 SNREKKEQVQ
+2441 SNREKKERVQ

-2459 IQREALATVDQYTE
+2459 IQREALATVDQYTA
-2473 AVESSLFGDDDDA
+2473 AVESSLFGDDEDA

>member
-1 MPDISTYLKQAEEL
+1 MKITKIDDGSVIYDSGENTENLVLSANGVSIYRAEPKQTVL
-15 DKKRGISSNPSVMP
+15 TPSQP
-29 AVTPGGTVTQTAGP
+29 VTR
-43 DISAYL
+43 
-49 AQAEKLDRERSAA
+49 K
-62 PTTTPNTTRA
+62 TTPNTTRA

-156 QEQAAEQEKAQRIR
+156 QEQTAEQYKAQRIR
-170 ENIKDPLYATADRL
+170 ENIKAPLYATADRL

-212 GTQLLGDM
+212 GTQLVGDM

-287 IAGGKVDDILTKLT
+287 IAGGKVDDLLAKLT

-308 AGQRILASAAG
+308 TGQRILASAAG
-319 EAGEEGLEALL
+319 EAGEEALEALL

-377 GGNVAAPATTQTA
+377 GGNFTAPATTETV
-390 QGGEEAAQKGQNA
+390 QGGAEAAQEGQNA
-403 PMTGNETPAP
+403 HTAGNETTTPE
-413 AEGAQRP
+413 EGAQRP

-435 LMGAAPQKQRAG
+435 LLGAAPQKQRAG

-578 DLFGQFARENRTL
+578 DLFGQFAQQNRTL

-601 FIEKIRATFTGR
+601 FIEKIRATLTGR
-613 ARNAAAQEATGKTL
+613 ARDAAAQEATGKTL
-627 NELEMIAE
+627 SELEMIAE

-659 DGVRYSIDA
+659 DGVRYSFA
-668 VGAAENNRKAA
+668 
-679 EHFGKTYKWAE
+679 
-690 TGYLLLDGSKLDFSG
+690 
-705 KHNGAPGGYRTVDH
+705 
-719 RDIREALGWDYGGDS
+719 
-734 YSGGMV
+734 
-740 QFMQEGNIRI
+740 
-750 APENG
+750 
-755 GINLSVRPTKAQES
+755 GINARSANLQQLQTAQE
-769 ALDDFIS
+769 
-776 RNRGEIMLDIDDANG
+776 M
-791 NTVASVEY
+791 
-799 PRGTKASKVIA
+799 
-810 DIQKYFKDG
+810 
-819 TVPQVSELA
+819 
-828 QFRYSLKDSKYL
+828 
-840 DAMAQLQNLPEEDRK
+840 
-855 IAQTAI
+855 
-861 GRVRH
+861 
-866 SDNQASMTDKR
+866 
-877 LDAVYSDYAYGKS
+877 
-890 DKTKGYLT
+890 
-898 YIDPYDFLSLTTS
+898 
-911 DVEAFLA
+911 
-918 RNTNKLDEGVSGW
+918 
-931 GNKNNIRES
+931 
-940 GAMFLRV
+940 
-947 DEDGNVIGHEGRHR
+947 
-961 MAALYRAG
+961 
-969 YRKVAVAIDTGYTEN
+969 
-984 AAPISILR
+984 
-992 LNGQDFGNSKSYATR
+992 
-1007 YVHRLLPVTKKYE
+1007 
-1020 SINRYVFGYDG
+1020 
-1031 RGFSEPQN
+1031 
-1039 MRFSLKTDSDGRQL
+1039 
-1053 SDGQKA
+1053 
-1059 YFANSKSVDAQGRLR
+1059 
-1074 VMYRGGN
+1074 
-1081 SNFTVFDRKKSSYAN
+1081 
-1096 LYGRG
+1096 
-1101 FYFTDS
+1101 
-1107 KSHAEQYGGAR
+1107 
-1118 EFYLNITN
+1118 
-1126 PVPTDEQTIT
+1126 
-1136 REQLLNFLQAVAENE
+1136 
-1151 DDYSFENYG
+1151 
-1160 YGATPESMVDAI
+1160 
-1172 YSGKSDFAMLYDVS
+1172 
-1186 QTAIGDMVEAVELFN
+1186 
-1201 EINGT
+1201 
-1206 DFDGLILDTE
+1206 
-1216 TVIFNSEQAKLTDN
+1216 
-1230 KTPTDN
+1230 
-1236 PDIRFSLKDK
+1236 
-1246 RVPTYEELIAKPDMT
+1246 
-1261 VVDISTPKTQ
+1261 
-1271 GTFAE
+1271 
-1276 RRKKIKETVPEV
+1276 
-1288 IKKPYLNRDTGTM
+1288 
-1301 IFLTKRSY
+1301 
-1309 THAFNN
+1309 
-1315 NKELDINAAEH
+1315 
-1326 FPELIEN
+1326 
-1333 AILTHAEPS
+1333 
-1342 THGNENANGV
+1342 
-1352 YTFFA
+1352 
-1357 AARGKEDVPVKLK
+1357 AARGVENETIRKETGWFRGMDGKWRF
-1370 VKEID
+1370 EID
-1375 VVGQE
+1375 DSNMVYRKEGDALFRKKH
-1380 IPANVAAYFEKNP
+1380 P
-1393 KEYAEAYD
+1393 EYAEHQALTEKFLFGTITAEEQRRLLELEGIWGRERGRLSERVKNGNAKLRDVLQHDALFEAYPQLGNIGVTFAD
-1401 SVVLEVLEIEESP
+1401 LPNGENASFNRGTNTIEISDRLVNAGESTLLHEIQHAIQKEEGFAKGANPAYWERRINEGYDRRWAGAPLQQMMPSELYRNTAGEIEARDVVERRNLTQQERELRMPNLGDENTVFTENESRWEKATEYDP
-1414 NGSGKDV
+1414 DTSTIKEQLENSREILNGMNVVVKAQVPENLKNKDDAAKWAANELKKTGYQIDRQNYGKIFFDK
-1421 NRNGSFLTPTGLR
+1421 NDLDQGLR
-1434 NIKVADFL
+1434 YADTPEEKAAIVALPYVLKRGIKIGEHDDHKKRTKKTITFAAPVEL
-1442 SLVNGDESKYLPK
+1442 NGIR
-1455 SGNMAQLKS
+1455 GNMAVVVNKHGNSYYAHRIVLPDGSVFKFSEKNNAAQELSQGVAVSSSLAKTTSAASEISVPNLAAGVKGNLSQLKS

-1474 MPQQMM
+1474 M
-1480 IRMPRLT
+1480 
-1487 TVEQDE
+1487 
-1493 AEAAGVEAAPVED
+1493 
-1506 TVQLPQ
+1506 PQ

-1532 RELAWR
+1532 REMAWR

-1549 AMGEVKLPDL
+1549 VMGEVKLQDL
-1559 SEDMEEAGM
+1559 SADMEEAGM
-1568 GVADFTGNVET
+1568 GLHDFTGNVET

-1592 EDLSRDMETPME
+1592 EDLSRDMEAPME

-1707 GEEYYTQFQT
+1707 GEKYYKQFQT

-1750 DHPKFI
+1750 EHPKFI

-1818 EHPEFAQYRE
+1818 EHPEFAQYRD

-1833 IDNMMQYR
+1833 IDYMMLYR

-1854 LREYYPD
+1854 LRAYYPD

-1875 AAVKKKRVQIGK
+1875 AAVKKKRVQISK

-1962 DVKPKRGNTFSVYL
+1962 DVKPKRGNTFSVYFN
-1976 GGKLYDMTVDNAL
+1976 GKLYDMTVDNAL

-2032 TVRDL
+2032 TMRDL

-2063 DGPMWKQYKALGG
+2063 DGPMWKQYKAMGG

-2112 APRLAEFMAV
+2112 APRLAEFMSV
-2122 MESGDGSMESAMDA
+2122 MEKGDGSMESAMDA

-2148 RGGTWGKMLNANY
+2148 RSGTWGKMLNANW

-2200 APSLINALLYHDDEE
+2200 APSLINALLYKDDEE

-2251 AADRVGDALQGEEV
+2251 AADRVGDALQGEDV
-2265 DIRATLNTMANQV
+2265 DIRAMLNTMANQV

-2316 LQNYAPEER
+2316 LQNYAPGER

-2388 ELSGKFY
+2388 ELSSKFY

-2441 SNREKKEQVQ
+2441 SNREKKAQVQ

-2459 IQREALATVDQYTE
+2459 IQREALATVDQYTA
-2473 AVESSLFGDDDDA
+2473 AVENSLFGDDDDA

-2501 KSALET
+2501 EYALET

-2533 FATKDIEGDKDA
+2533 FATKDIESDKDA
-2545 SGKTIPGSK
+2545 SGKTITGSK
-2554 REKVLAEIN
+2554 RGKVLAEIN

>member
-1 MPDISTYLKQAEEL
+1 MADMSKFYEKAREI
-15 DKKRGISSNPSVMP
+15 DKANGVVSESGSM
-29 AVTPGGTVTQTAGP
+29 
-43 DISAYL
+43 
-49 AQAEKLDRERSAA
+49 AQYYAKAREIDRKNGNVSPAA

-72 DGAGVGGNGYEIQ
+72 AGAGVGGNGYEIQ
-85 MPKLEVEL
+85 MPKLEVNAL
-93 PQIRAFGAAD
+93 GAGGGAREGG
-103 YPAPN
+103 N
-108 LKRIG
+108 LWD
-113 NVLAAAGTGAAAGFV
+113 
-128 ETAGQLTQPQGL
+128 
-140 TIGESA
+140 
-146 RVALQGGTRA
+146 
-156 QEQAAEQEKAQRIR
+156 RIR
-170 ENIKDPLYATADRL
+170 DTLSGGIKQSVGGSVDTMGTMYEATQGQRDTLYDQQREWTAHQLARAEADL
-184 TEQSA
+184 A
-189 AYTEKAKE
+189 AYTADGNAYMAKATQDEVERLRTQLNAYDTVKQGQVQQKATTAARDMAAQVTQSGAQDIERAKE
-197 GLGKVGQFAVDLGVT
+197 GLGLVGQALVDAGASGVQMLGDAGLGALTGVGGLAPMAFRAFGGGTQKARAEGADLGEQILYGGAQAAKEWVTEKLFSVALPFAKTYGKGSLDDVVEKSIGKAVDRFAKS
-212 GTQLLGDM
+212 
-220 ALGLINP
+220 ALGK
-227 VLGTGAMATRVFGG
+227 R
-241 SAQEARQAGATETE
+241 
-255 QQLYG
+255 
-260 LGSAATSVLVEKIAN
+260 
-275 VGKAFKTAYGGS
+275 
-287 IAGGKVDDILTKLT
+287 
-301 GKLMKNP
+301 
-308 AGQRILASAAG
+308 
-319 EAGEEGLEALL
+319 
-330 QPALQAIYDKGATL
+330 
-344 NKTWFGSTEEL
+344 
-355 TDYLTDVGYNA
+355 
-366 LLGGALGALGG
+366 ALGG
-377 GGNVAAPATTQTA
+377 GLTLGAAALGEGLEEGLGTFLEWQLPRIYGGDVASFGETLEEAAYNTLVGSLSGLAGGVVTPQVWNYQQTAAQTA
-390 QGGEEAAQKGQNA
+390 QGGAETAQKAQSA
-403 PMTGNETPAP
+403 PAVGNETPAP
-413 AEGAQRP
+413 AEGAQRQ
-420 QNTPMS
+420 QNAPVRL
-426 FENTAAADI
+426 EDTAAAGI

-536 AALTDMMNRYRSAYG
+536 AALTDMMNRYRGAYG

-578 DLFGQFARENRTL
+578 DLFGKFARENRTL

-601 FIEKIRATFTGR
+601 FIDKIRATFTGR
-613 ARNAAAQEATGKTL
+613 ARDAAAQEATGKTL

-635 QWQGVYRAAAAAYG
+635 QWQGVYSAAAAAYG

-659 DGVRYSIDA
+659 DGVRYSIKS
-668 VGAAENNRKAA
+668 VGDKKYVQADRQVIFGNDPESWSEQLENYINTKIRNGENVTLIAEDGDVLTLTKDTAGKISDPHTSEGRTMSESEFERKVSA
-679 EHFGKTYKWAE
+679 
-690 TGYLLLDGSKLDFSG
+690 
-705 KHNGAPGGYRTVDH
+705 GAH
-719 RDIREALGWDYGGDS
+719 
-734 YSGGMV
+734 
-740 QFMQEGNIRI
+740 
-750 APENG
+750 
-755 GINLSVRPTKAQES
+755 
-769 ALDDFIS
+769 
-776 RNRGEIMLDIDDANG
+776 ID
-791 NTVASVEY
+791 
-799 PRGTKASKVIA
+799 
-810 DIQKYFKDG
+810 
-819 TVPQVSELA
+819 ELA
-828 QFRYSLKDSKYL
+828 QISKRGKK
-840 DAMAQLQNLPEEDRK
+840 NTED
-855 IAQTAI
+855 
-861 GRVRH
+861 
-866 SDNQASMTDKR
+866 
-877 LDAVYSDYAYGKS
+877 Y
-890 DKTKGYLT
+890 
-898 YIDPYDFLSLTTS
+898 
-911 DVEAFLA
+911 
-918 RNTNKLDEGVSGW
+918 
-931 GNKNNIRES
+931 
-940 GAMFLRV
+940 
-947 DEDGNVIGHEGRHR
+947 
-961 MAALYRAG
+961 
-969 YRKVAVAIDTGYTEN
+969 N
-984 AAPISILR
+984 A
-992 LNGQDFGNSKSYATR
+992 K
-1007 YVHRLLPVTKKYE
+1007 H
-1020 SINRYVFGYDG
+1020 
-1031 RGFSEPQN
+1031 
-1039 MRFSLKTDSDGRQL
+1039 
-1053 SDGQKA
+1053 
-1059 YFANSKSVDAQGRLR
+1059 
-1074 VMYRGGN
+1074 
-1081 SNFTVFDRKKSSYAN
+1081 
-1096 LYGRG
+1096 
-1101 FYFTDS
+1101 
-1107 KSHAEQYGGAR
+1107 
-1118 EFYLNITN
+1118 
-1126 PVPTDEQTIT
+1126 
-1136 REQLLNFLQAVAENE
+1136 
-1151 DDYSFENYG
+1151 
-1160 YGATPESMVDAI
+1160 
-1172 YSGKSDFAMLYDVS
+1172 
-1186 QTAIGDMVEAVELFN
+1186 GDMASGGWNYRTAFFR
-1201 EINGT
+1201 
-1206 DFDGLILDTE
+1206 DFDGKYYRVRISVAIGSDGNIVYNIGE
-1216 TVIFNSEQAKLTDN
+1216 MQERSFPQVNGSSGNSGAQ
-1230 KTPTDN
+1230 
-1236 PDIRFSLKDK
+1236 
-1246 RVPTYEELIAKPDMT
+1246 
-1261 VVDISTPKTQ
+1261 
-1271 GTFAE
+1271 
-1276 RRKKIKETVPEV
+1276 
-1288 IKKPYLNRDTGTM
+1288 
-1301 IFLTKRSY
+1301 
-1309 THAFNN
+1309 
-1315 NKELDINAAEH
+1315 
-1326 FPELIEN
+1326 
-1333 AILTHAEPS
+1333 
-1342 THGNENANGV
+1342 
-1352 YTFFA
+1352 
-1357 AARGKEDVPVKLK
+1357 RGKTSFPPSVPNLAAGVK
-1370 VKEID
+1370 
-1375 VVGQE
+1375 G
-1380 IPANVAAYFEKNP
+1380 N
-1393 KEYAEAYD
+1393 
-1401 SVVLEVLEIEESP
+1401 
-1414 NGSGKDV
+1414 
-1421 NRNGSFLTPTGLR
+1421 
-1434 NIKVADFL
+1434 L
-1442 SLVNGDESKYLPK
+1442 S
-1455 SGNMAQLKS
+1455 QLKS

-1469 QMMAE
+1469 QMMRD
-1474 MPQQMM
+1474 

-1493 AEAAGVEAAPVED
+1493 AEAAGLDAAPVED

-1549 AMGEVKLPDL
+1549 VMGEVRLPDL
-1559 SEDMEEAGM
+1559 RADMEEAGM

-1592 EDLSRDMETPME
+1592 EELSRDMEAPME

-1627 SLKEKAAESWAFFKR
+1627 SLKEKAAESWSFFKR

-1854 LREYYPD
+1854 LRAYYPD

-2051 KNYPKALAEIKN
+2051 KNYPKAMQEIFTN
-2063 DGPMWKQYKALGG
+2063 GEMWKQYKAMGG

-2087 TVKKPTTKAGKVMD
+2087 TVKKPTTKAGKVAN
-2101 KVQALN
+2101 KVQWLN
-2107 MAMEQ
+2107 MAFEQ
-2112 APRLAEFMAV
+2112 APRLAEFMSV

-2148 RGGTWGKMLNANY
+2148 RSGTWGKMLNANY

-2179 TQSRSGKQWLMMAA
+2179 TQSKNGKQFLMMAA

-2200 APSLINALLYHDDEE
+2200 APSLINALLYNDDEE

-2251 AADRVGDALQGEEV
+2251 AADRVGDAIRGEDV
-2265 DIRATLNTMANQV
+2265 DIRAMLNTMANQV

-2354 YTGVVGDIVL
+2354 YTGVVGDIML

-2388 ELSGKFY
+2388 ELSSKFY
-2395 EKSDELTYAKNGGDA
+2395 EKSDELTYAKYGGDA

-2421 ISSDVSKLYG
+2421 ISSEVSKLYG
-2431 EIRDVENSDL
+2431 EIRDVENSNL
-2441 SNREKKEQVQ
+2441 SNREKKAQVQ

-2459 IQREALATVDQYTE
+2459 IQREALATVDQYTA

-2501 KSALET
+2501 ESALET

-2572 NALYYASGYA
+2572 NALYYANGYA

>member
-1 MPDISTYLKQAEEL
+1 MPDISKYLKQAEEL

-29 AVTPGGTVTQTAGP
+29 TVTPGGTATQTAGP

-85 MPKLEVEL
+85 MPKLEISAL
-93 PQIRAFGAAD
+93 GAGGGAKDGNLWDRIRDTISGGI
-103 YPAPN
+103 
-108 LKRIG
+108 KQSVGG
-113 NVLAAAGTGAAAGFV
+113 NVDTMGTMYEATQGQRDTLYDQQREWTAHQLA
-128 ETAGQLTQPQGL
+128 
-140 TIGESA
+140 
-146 RVALQGGTRA
+146 RA
-156 QEQAAEQEKAQRIR
+156 E
-170 ENIKDPLYATADRL
+170 ADL
-184 TEQSA
+184 A
-189 AYTEKAKE
+189 AYTADGNAYMAKVTQGEVERLRTQLNAYDTVKQGQVQQKATTAARDMAAQVTQSGAQDIERAKE
-197 GLGKVGQFAVDLGVT
+197 GLGLVGQALVDAGASGVQMLGDAGLGALTGVGGLAPMAFRAFGGGTQKARAEGADLDEQILYGGAQAAKEWVTEKLFSVALPFAKTYGKGSLDDVVEKSIGKAVDRFAKS
-212 GTQLLGDM
+212 
-220 ALGLINP
+220 ALGK
-227 VLGTGAMATRVFGG
+227 R
-241 SAQEARQAGATETE
+241 
-255 QQLYG
+255 
-260 LGSAATSVLVEKIAN
+260 
-275 VGKAFKTAYGGS
+275 
-287 IAGGKVDDILTKLT
+287 
-301 GKLMKNP
+301 
-308 AGQRILASAAG
+308 
-319 EAGEEGLEALL
+319 
-330 QPALQAIYDKGATL
+330 
-344 NKTWFGSTEEL
+344 
-355 TDYLTDVGYNA
+355 
-366 LLGGALGALGG
+366 ALGG
-377 GGNVAAPATTQTA
+377 GLTLGAAALGEGLEEGLGTFLEWQLPRIYGGDVASFGETLEEAAYNTLVGSLSGLAGGVVTPQVWNYQQTAPQTVQGGAEATQEAQNAPAT
-390 QGGEEAAQKGQNA
+390 
-403 PMTGNETPAP
+403 GNEPPTP

-536 AALTDMMNRYRSAYG
+536 GALTDMMNRYRSAYG

-578 DLFGQFARENRTL
+578 DLFGKFAQQNRTL

-613 ARNAAAQEATGKTL
+613 ARDAAAQEATGKTL

-635 QWQGVYRAAAAAYG
+635 QWQSVYRAAAAAYG

-659 DGVRYSIDA
+659 DGVRYAVNAKTEPAGSLSPKITGVPATLTGSNISIA
-668 VGAAENNRKAA
+668 N
-679 EHFGKTYKWAE
+679 
-690 TGYLLLDGSKLDFSG
+690 LLD
-705 KHNGAPGGYRTVDH
+705 YV
-719 RDIREALGWDYGGDS
+719 
-734 YSGGMV
+734 
-740 QFMQEGNIRI
+740 
-750 APENG
+750 
-755 GINLSVRPTKAQES
+755 
-769 ALDDFIS
+769 
-776 RNRGEIMLDIDDANG
+776 NR
-791 NTVASVEY
+791 
-799 PRGTKASKVIA
+799 
-810 DIQKYFKDG
+810 YFPD
-819 TVPQVSELA
+819 V
-828 QFRYSLKDSKYL
+828 
-840 DAMAQLQNLPEEDRK
+840 LPEDVLK
-855 IAQTAI
+855 HY
-861 GRVRH
+861 G
-866 SDNQASMTDKR
+866 
-877 LDAVYSDYAYGKS
+877 YSTRPKGELGK
-890 DKTKGYLT
+890 
-898 YIDPYDFLSLTTS
+898 
-911 DVEAFLA
+911 
-918 RNTNKLDEGVSGW
+918 N
-931 GNKNNIRES
+931 
-940 GAMFLRV
+940 
-947 DEDGNVIGHEGRHR
+947 
-961 MAALYRAG
+961 ALY
-969 YRKVAVAIDTGYTEN
+969 
-984 AAPISILR
+984 S
-992 LNGQDFGNSKSYATR
+992 
-1007 YVHRLLPVTKKYE
+1007 
-1020 SINRYVFGYDG
+1020 
-1031 RGFSEPQN
+1031 
-1039 MRFSLKTDSDGRQL
+1039 
-1053 SDGQKA
+1053 
-1059 YFANSKSVDAQGRLR
+1059 
-1074 VMYRGGN
+1074 
-1081 SNFTVFDRKKSSYAN
+1081 
-1096 LYGRG
+1096 
-1101 FYFTDS
+1101 
-1107 KSHAEQYGGAR
+1107 
-1118 EFYLNITN
+1118 
-1126 PVPTDEQTIT
+1126 
-1136 REQLLNFLQAVAENE
+1136 
-1151 DDYSFENYG
+1151 
-1160 YGATPESMVDAI
+1160 
-1172 YSGKSDFAMLYDVS
+1172 
-1186 QTAIGDMVEAVELFN
+1186 
-1201 EINGT
+1201 
-1206 DFDGLILDTE
+1206 
-1216 TVIFNSEQAKLTDN
+1216 
-1230 KTPTDN
+1230 
-1236 PDIRFSLKDK
+1236 
-1246 RVPTYEELIAKPDMT
+1246 
-1261 VVDISTPKTQ
+1261 
-1271 GTFAE
+1271 
-1276 RRKKIKETVPEV
+1276 
-1288 IKKPYLNRDTGTM
+1288 
-1301 IFLTKRSY
+1301 
-1309 THAFNN
+1309 
-1315 NKELDINAAEH
+1315 
-1326 FPELIEN
+1326 
-1333 AILTHAEPS
+1333 
-1342 THGNENANGV
+1342 
-1352 YTFFA
+1352 
-1357 AARGKEDVPVKLK
+1357 
-1370 VKEID
+1370 
-1375 VVGQE
+1375 
-1380 IPANVAAYFEKNP
+1380 
-1393 KEYAEAYD
+1393 
-1401 SVVLEVLEIEESP
+1401 
-1414 NGSGKDV
+1414 
-1421 NRNGSFLTPTGLR
+1421 
-1434 NIKVADFL
+1434 
-1442 SLVNGDESKYLPK
+1442 
-1455 SGNMAQLKS
+1455 LKS

-1469 QMMAE
+1469 QMMRD
-1474 MPQQMM
+1474 
-1480 IRMPRLT
+1480 IRMPRMT
-1487 TVEQDE
+1487 TVAQDE
-1493 AEAAGVEAAPVED
+1493 AEAAVEAAHVED

-1512 LGLTDADV
+1512 RGLTDADV

-1549 AMGEVKLPDL
+1549 TMGEVRLPEL

-1568 GVADFTGNVET
+1568 GLHDFTGNVET

-1592 EDLSRDMETPME
+1592 EDLSRDMEAPME

-1756 NMTEAQAQRQADSID
+1756 NMTEAQAQRKADSID

-1928 DYTANASNADIARYV
+1928 DYAANASNADIARYV

-1998 TATEQNTVTKVV
+1998 TATEQNAFTKVV

-2076 DFSSVFDYMTG
+2076 DFSSVFDYATG
-2087 TVKKPTTKAGKVMD
+2087 TVKKPTTKAGKVME

-2112 APRLAEFMAV
+2112 APRLAEFMSV
-2122 MESGDGSMESAMDA
+2122 MEKGDGSMESAMDA

-2148 RGGTWGKMLNANY
+2148 RSGTWSKMLNANY

-2179 TQSRSGKQWLMMAA
+2179 TQSKNGKQFLMMAA

-2220 DSDKDTNYMFKLKD
+2220 DSDKDTNYMFKLRD

-2251 AADRVGDALQGEEV
+2251 AADRVGDAIRGEDV

-2316 LQNYAPEER
+2316 LQNYAPGER

-2342 LSPKKLN
+2342 LSPKKIN
-2349 YLADQ
+2349 YLLDQ

-2388 ELSGKFY
+2388 ELSGRFY
-2395 EKSDELTYAKNGGDA
+2395 DKSDELTYAKYDGDA

-2459 IQREALATVDQYTE
+2459 IQREALATVDQYTA

-2501 KSALET
+2501 EYALET

-2513 AKAQEAAKN
+2513 AKAQEAAKS

-2533 FATKDIEGDKDA
+2533 FATKDIESDKDA

>member
-1 MPDISTYLKQAEEL
+1 MADMSKFYEKAREI
-15 DKKRGISSNPSVMP
+15 DKANGVVSESGSM
-29 AVTPGGTVTQTAGP
+29 
-43 DISAYL
+43 
-49 AQAEKLDRERSAA
+49 AQYYAKAREIDRKNGNVSSAA

-72 DGAGVGGNGYEIQ
+72 IGAGVGGNSYEIQ
-85 MPKLEVEL
+85 MPKLEVEAL
-93 PQIRAFGAAD
+93 GAGGGAKDGGNLWDRIRDTLSGGI
-103 YPAPN
+103 
-108 LKRIG
+108 KQSVGG
-113 NVLAAAGTGAAAGFV
+113 NVDTMGTMYEATQGQRDTLYDQQREWTAHQLA
-128 ETAGQLTQPQGL
+128 
-140 TIGESA
+140 
-146 RVALQGGTRA
+146 RA
-156 QEQAAEQEKAQRIR
+156 E
-170 ENIKDPLYATADRL
+170 ADL
-184 TEQSA
+184 A
-189 AYTEKAKE
+189 AYTADGNAYMAKVTQGEVERLRTQLNSYDTVKQGQVQQKATTAARDMAAQVTQSGAQDIERAKE
-197 GLGKVGQFAVDLGVT
+197 GLGLVGQALVDAGASGVQMVGDAGLGALTGVGGLAPMAFRAFGGGTQKARAEGADLDEQILYGGAQAAKEWVTEKLFSVALPFAKTYGKGSLDDVVEKSIGKAVDRFAKS
-212 GTQLLGDM
+212 
-220 ALGLINP
+220 ALGK
-227 VLGTGAMATRVFGG
+227 R
-241 SAQEARQAGATETE
+241 
-255 QQLYG
+255 
-260 LGSAATSVLVEKIAN
+260 
-275 VGKAFKTAYGGS
+275 
-287 IAGGKVDDILTKLT
+287 
-301 GKLMKNP
+301 
-308 AGQRILASAAG
+308 
-319 EAGEEGLEALL
+319 
-330 QPALQAIYDKGATL
+330 
-344 NKTWFGSTEEL
+344 
-355 TDYLTDVGYNA
+355 
-366 LLGGALGALGG
+366 ALGG
-377 GGNVAAPATTQTA
+377 GLTLGAAALGEGLEEGLGTFLEWQLPRIYGGDVASFGETLEEAAYNTLVGSLSGLAGGVVTPQVWNYQQTAPQTA
-390 QGGEEAAQKGQNA
+390 QGGAEAAQEAAQEAKNA
-403 PMTGNETPAP
+403 PTAGNETTTPK
-413 AEGAQRP
+413 EGAQRP

-435 LMGAAPQKQRAG
+435 LLGAAPQKQRAG

-578 DLFGQFARENRTL
+578 DLFGKFAQQNRTL

-613 ARNAAAQEATGKTL
+613 ARDAAAQEATGKTL

-649 QNANTATQEG
+649 QNANTATQED
-659 DGVRYSIDA
+659 DGVRYSFA
-668 VGAAENNRKAA
+668 
-679 EHFGKTYKWAE
+679 
-690 TGYLLLDGSKLDFSG
+690 
-705 KHNGAPGGYRTVDH
+705 
-719 RDIREALGWDYGGDS
+719 
-734 YSGGMV
+734 
-740 QFMQEGNIRI
+740 
-750 APENG
+750 
-755 GINLSVRPTKAQES
+755 GINARSANLQQLQTAQE
-769 ALDDFIS
+769 
-776 RNRGEIMLDIDDANG
+776 M
-791 NTVASVEY
+791 
-799 PRGTKASKVIA
+799 
-810 DIQKYFKDG
+810 
-819 TVPQVSELA
+819 
-828 QFRYSLKDSKYL
+828 
-840 DAMAQLQNLPEEDRK
+840 
-855 IAQTAI
+855 
-861 GRVRH
+861 
-866 SDNQASMTDKR
+866 
-877 LDAVYSDYAYGKS
+877 
-890 DKTKGYLT
+890 
-898 YIDPYDFLSLTTS
+898 
-911 DVEAFLA
+911 
-918 RNTNKLDEGVSGW
+918 
-931 GNKNNIRES
+931 
-940 GAMFLRV
+940 
-947 DEDGNVIGHEGRHR
+947 
-961 MAALYRAG
+961 
-969 YRKVAVAIDTGYTEN
+969 
-984 AAPISILR
+984 
-992 LNGQDFGNSKSYATR
+992 
-1007 YVHRLLPVTKKYE
+1007 
-1020 SINRYVFGYDG
+1020 
-1031 RGFSEPQN
+1031 
-1039 MRFSLKTDSDGRQL
+1039 
-1053 SDGQKA
+1053 
-1059 YFANSKSVDAQGRLR
+1059 
-1074 VMYRGGN
+1074 
-1081 SNFTVFDRKKSSYAN
+1081 
-1096 LYGRG
+1096 
-1101 FYFTDS
+1101 
-1107 KSHAEQYGGAR
+1107 
-1118 EFYLNITN
+1118 
-1126 PVPTDEQTIT
+1126 
-1136 REQLLNFLQAVAENE
+1136 
-1151 DDYSFENYG
+1151 
-1160 YGATPESMVDAI
+1160 
-1172 YSGKSDFAMLYDVS
+1172 
-1186 QTAIGDMVEAVELFN
+1186 
-1201 EINGT
+1201 
-1206 DFDGLILDTE
+1206 
-1216 TVIFNSEQAKLTDN
+1216 
-1230 KTPTDN
+1230 
-1236 PDIRFSLKDK
+1236 
-1246 RVPTYEELIAKPDMT
+1246 
-1261 VVDISTPKTQ
+1261 
-1271 GTFAE
+1271 
-1276 RRKKIKETVPEV
+1276 
-1288 IKKPYLNRDTGTM
+1288 
-1301 IFLTKRSY
+1301 
-1309 THAFNN
+1309 
-1315 NKELDINAAEH
+1315 
-1326 FPELIEN
+1326 
-1333 AILTHAEPS
+1333 
-1342 THGNENANGV
+1342 
-1352 YTFFA
+1352 
-1357 AARGKEDVPVKLK
+1357 AARGVENETIRKETGWFRGMDGKWRF
-1370 VKEID
+1370 EID
-1375 VVGQE
+1375 DSNMVYRKEGD
-1380 IPANVAAYFEKNP
+1380 ALFRKNHP
-1393 KEYAEAYD
+1393 EYAEHQTLTEKFLFGTITAEEQRRLLELEEIWGRERGRLSERVKNGNAKLRDVLQHDALFEAYPQLGNIGVTFAD
-1401 SVVLEVLEIEESP
+1401 LPNGENASFNRGTNTIEISDRLVNAGESTLLHEIQHAIQKEEGFAKGANPAYWERRINEGYDRRWAGAPLQQMMPSELYRNTAGEIEARDVVERRNMTKQERELRMPNLGDENTVFTENESRWEKATEYDP
-1414 NGSGKDV
+1414 DTSTIKEQLENSREILNGMNVVVKAQVPENLKNKDDAAKWAANELKKTGYQIDRQNYGKIFFDK
-1421 NRNGSFLTPTGLR
+1421 NDLDQGLR
-1434 NIKVADFL
+1434 YADTPEEKAAIVALPYVLKRGIKIGEHDDHKKRTKKTITFAAPVEL
-1442 SLVNGDESKYLPK
+1442 NGIR
-1455 SGNMAQLKS
+1455 GNMAVVVNKHGNSYYAHRIVLPDGSVFKFSEKNNAAQELSQGVAVSSSLAKTTSAASEISVPNLADGVKKNLSQLKS

-1480 IRMPRLT
+1480 IRMPRMT
-1487 TVEQDE
+1487 TVAQDE
-1493 AEAAGVEAAPVED
+1493 AEAAGLEAAPVED
-1506 TVQLPQ
+1506 AVQLPQ

-1559 SEDMEEAGM
+1559 SADMEEAGM

-1592 EDLSRDMETPME
+1592 EDLSRDMEAPME

-1962 DVKPKRGNTFSVYL
+1962 DVKPKRGNTFSVYFN
-1976 GGKLYDMTVDNAL
+1976 GKLYDMTVDNAL

-2032 TVRDL
+2032 TMRDL

-2076 DFSSVFDYMTG
+2076 DFSSIFDYMTG

-2148 RGGTWGKMLNANY
+2148 RSGTWGKMLNANY

-2179 TQSRSGKQWLMMAA
+2179 TQSKNGKQFLMMAA

-2200 APSLINALLYHDDEE
+2200 APSLINALLYKDDEE

-2251 AADRVGDALQGEEV
+2251 AADRVGDALQGEDV
-2265 DIRATLNTMANQV
+2265 DIRAMLNTMANQV

-2316 LQNYAPEER
+2316 LQNYAPGER

-2388 ELSGKFY
+2388 ELSSKFY

-2421 ISSDVSKLYG
+2421 ISSDVSKLY
-2431 EIRDVENSDL
+2431 EKIRDVENSDL

-2451 ELQRQINA
+2451 ELQRKINA
-2459 IQREALATVDQYTE
+2459 IQREALATVDQYTA

-2501 KSALET
+2501 EYALET

-2545 SGKTIPGSK
+2545 SGKTITGSK
-2554 REKVLAEIN
+2554 REKVLEEIN

>member
-1 MPDISTYLKQAEEL
+1 MVDMSKYYEKAKEIDKANGNMTGAVDMSQYYAKAREIDAKNGHVPPTY
-15 DKKRGISSNPSVMP
+15 
-29 AVTPGGTVTQTAGP
+29 
-43 DISAYL
+43 
-49 AQAEKLDRERSAA
+49 AA
-62 PTTTPNTTRA
+62 PTTTQNTTRA

-85 MPKLEVEL
+85 MPKLEVDL
-93 PQIRAFGAAD
+93 PQIRAFGAGDTPDMTGSA
-103 YPAPN
+103 
-108 LKRIG
+108 KRIG

-140 TIGESA
+140 TIGEQMRLA
-146 RVALQGGTRA
+146 AQGKTTQA
-156 QEQAAEQEKAQRIR
+156 DTQAAEREKAQRIR
-170 ENIKDPLYATADRL
+170 EKIKDPLYATADRL

-287 IAGGKVDDILTKLT
+287 IAGGKVDDLLTKLT

-319 EAGEEGLEALL
+319 EAGEEALEALL

-377 GGNVAAPATTQTA
+377 GGNVTAPATTETA
-390 QGGEEAAQKGQNA
+390 QGGAEAAQEAQNA
-403 PMTGNETPAP
+403 PVTGNETPAP
-413 AEGAQRP
+413 KEGAERP
-420 QNTPMS
+420 QNGARRPTWGAYM
-426 FENTAAADI
+426 EDGDI
-435 LMGAAPQKQRAG
+435 FGGGRKTRAG

-459 ERETGIS
+459 ERETGIN

-536 AALTDMMNRYRSAYG
+536 AALTDMINRYRSAYG

-613 ARNAAAQEATGKTL
+613 ARDAAAQEATGKTL

-659 DGVRYSIDA
+659 DGVRYEIKDYSYNGLTSKPDMSLTVINSTEAKNMDRKTVLDKA
-668 VGAAENNRKAA
+668 AENARKIGNVNKQGNIMIRVNDTGTDVVLSNRALRHGLDRRFPTNAPVTLKAGQILQNAIQINELTPKKENISKSYVLVGAAKNEKNEPYIVQFVVNRATNEVTEIDVLYA
-679 EHFGKTYKWAE
+679 VNAKTEPAGSLSPKI
-690 TGYLLLDGSKLDFSG
+690 TGVPATLTGSNISIANLLDYVNRYFPDVLPEDVLKHYGYSARPKGELG
-705 KHNGAPGGYRTVDH
+705 KN
-719 RDIREALGWDYGGDS
+719 AL
-734 YSGGMV
+734 YS
-740 QFMQEGNIRI
+740 
-750 APENG
+750 
-755 GINLSVRPTKAQES
+755 L
-769 ALDDFIS
+769 
-776 RNRGEIMLDIDDANG
+776 
-791 NTVASVEY
+791 NTV
-799 PRGTKASKVIA
+799 
-810 DIQKYFKDG
+810 
-819 TVPQVSELA
+819 
-828 QFRYSLKDSKYL
+828 
-840 DAMAQLQNLPEEDRK
+840 
-855 IAQTAI
+855 
-861 GRVRH
+861 
-866 SDNQASMTDKR
+866 
-877 LDAVYSDYAYGKS
+877 
-890 DKTKGYLT
+890 
-898 YIDPYDFLSLTTS
+898 
-911 DVEAFLA
+911 
-918 RNTNKLDEGVSGW
+918 
-931 GNKNNIRES
+931 
-940 GAMFLRV
+940 GAEM
-947 DEDGNVIGHEGRHR
+947 
-961 MAALYRAG
+961 
-969 YRKVAVAIDTGYTEN
+969 
-984 AAPISILR
+984 
-992 LNGQDFGNSKSYATR
+992 
-1007 YVHRLLPVTKKYE
+1007 
-1020 SINRYVFGYDG
+1020 
-1031 RGFSEPQN
+1031 
-1039 MRFSLKTDSDGRQL
+1039 DSDGRQL
-1053 SDGQKA
+1053 SEGQKA
-1059 YFANSKSVDAQGRLR
+1059 YFANSKVVDEQGRLR
-1074 VMYRGGN
+1074 SLYHQTEEA
-1081 SNFTVFDRKKSSYAN
+1081 FTVFDTRHQGAGSRDNSTPFGIFLKSSDRDIGLKGKHQMELYA
-1096 LYGRG
+1096 
-1101 FYFTDS
+1101 
-1107 KSHAEQYGGAR
+1107 
-1118 EFYLNITN
+1118 NITN
-1126 PVPTDEQTIT
+1126 PLYAKNREELTYKLLKLSNEYEAIKAEIDTLDATYNEKFEQAKQAL
-1136 REQLLNFLQAVAENE
+1136 RNFMTKWRSENPNA
-1151 DDYSFENYG
+1151 SRR
-1160 YGATPESMVDAI
+1160 A
-1172 YSGKSDFAMLYDVS
+1172 LYDVEEFNTLYDAEDEVVEEWTQKANLLS
-1186 QTAIGDMVEAVELFN
+1186 WRAKSAITEALRNAGYDGVILS
-1201 EINGT
+1201 T
-1206 DFDGLILDTE
+1206 DAGSFGRSTDAYIALDP
-1216 TVIFNSEQAKLTDN
+1216 EQVKNVDN
-1230 KTPTDN
+1230 LTPTDS
-1236 PDIRFSLKDK
+1236 PDIRK
-1246 RVPTYEELIAKPDMT
+1246 
-1261 VVDISTPKTQ
+1261 
-1271 GTFAE
+1271 
-1276 RRKKIKETVPEV
+1276 
-1288 IKKPYLNRDTGTM
+1288 
-1301 IFLTKRSY
+1301 
-1309 THAFNN
+1309 
-1315 NKELDINAAEH
+1315 
-1326 FPELIEN
+1326 
-1333 AILTHAEPS
+1333 
-1342 THGNENANGV
+1342 
-1352 YTFFA
+1352 
-1357 AARGKEDVPVKLK
+1357 
-1370 VKEID
+1370 
-1375 VVGQE
+1375 
-1380 IPANVAAYFEKNP
+1380 
-1393 KEYAEAYD
+1393 
-1401 SVVLEVLEIEESP
+1401 
-1414 NGSGKDV
+1414 
-1421 NRNGSFLTPTGLR
+1421 
-1434 NIKVADFL
+1434 
-1442 SLVNGDESKYLPK
+1442 
-1455 SGNMAQLKS
+1455 QLKS

-1487 TVEQDE
+1487 TVAQDE
-1493 AEAAGVEAAPVED
+1493 AEAAGLEAAPVED

-1532 RELAWR
+1532 REMAWR
-1538 ARMANEPAAPQ
+1538 ARIANEPAAPQ
-1549 AMGEVKLPDL
+1549 IMGEVKLPEL
-1559 SEDMEEAGM
+1559 SADMEEAGM

-1592 EDLSRDMETPME
+1592 EDLSRDMEAPME

-1619 AETVEAPQ
+1619 AETVEAPK

-1833 IDNMMQYR
+1833 IDNLMQYR
-1841 VDSGLITQQDADF
+1841 VDSGLITQQDADK
-1854 LREYYPD
+1854 LRAYYPD
-1861 YIPTYRRQAFEDFG
+1861 YIPTHRRQAFENFG

-1923 ARLLQ
+1923 ARLLA
-1928 DYTANASNADIARYV
+1928 DYTANASDAGIAKYIRDAKETEADFDI
-1943 RNAEE
+1943 NSFDEE
-1948 YESDFSIDTFDSID
+1948 KKTKE
-1962 DVKPKRGNTFSVYL
+1962 NTFSVYFD
-1976 GGKLYDMTVDNAL
+1976 GKLYEMEVNDAL
-1989 FEAVEALSP
+1989 LEAVQALSP
-1998 TATEQNTVTKVV
+1998 SDNLMKYWPVELSHNL
-2010 HDVNKLYKALI
+2010 NKLYKALI

-2051 KNYPKALAEIKN
+2051 KNYPKALQEIAK
-2063 DGPMWKQYKALGG
+2063 DGEMWKQYKALGG
-2076 DFSSVFDYMTG
+2076 DFSSVYDYATG
-2087 TVKKPTTKAGKVMD
+2087 TVRKPNTVVGKIAD
-2101 KVQALN
+2101 KMQALN

-2122 MESGDGSMESAMDA
+2122 MEKGDGSMESAMDA
-2136 MLAAADVTVNFG
+2136 MLAAADVTTNFG
-2148 RGGTWGKMLNANY
+2148 RSGTWGKVLNAHI

-2251 AADRVGDALQGEEV
+2251 AAYRVGDAIRGEDV
-2265 DIRATLNTMANQV
+2265 NIRATLNTIGTQV
-2278 APANPLNQNILK
+2278 APANPLNENIAK
-2290 AAYDTQL
+2290 AWLDADL
-2297 FDPSS
+2297 FNPSS

-2316 LQNYAPEER
+2316 LQNYAPGER

-2388 ELSGKFY
+2388 ELSSKFY
-2395 EKSDELTYAKNGGDA
+2395 EKSDELTYAKYGGDA

-2421 ISSDVSKLYG
+2421 IGSDVSKLYG

-2441 SNREKKEQVQ
+2441 SNREKKAQVQ
-2451 ELQRQINA
+2451 ALQRQINA
-2459 IQREALATVDQYTE
+2459 IQREALATVDQYTA
-2473 AVESSLFGDDDDA
+2473 AVENSLFGDDDDA

-2491 RETNREVFGA
+2491 RETNREVLGA
-2501 KSALET
+2501 KYALET
-2507 YNKDVY
+2507 YDKDVY
-2513 AKAQEAAKN
+2513 AKAQEAAKS

-2533 FATKDIEGDKDA
+2533 FATKDIESDKDA
-2545 SGKTIPGSK
+2545 SGKVIPDSK
-2554 REKVLAEIN
+2554 RDKTLAEIH

-2572 NALYYASGYA
+2572 NVLYFDKGYA
-2582 ESTLYEAPWYTI
+2582 ESRLYEAPWYTI

>member
-1 MPDISTYLKQAEEL
+1 MDFA
-15 DKKRGISSNPSVMP
+15 SSNNPVLQYYAKTQGSAGSAP
-29 AVTPGGTVTQTAGP
+29 AASKQNMEAFAASNNPVLQHYAKVNTPAKT
-43 DISAYL
+43 
-49 AQAEKLDRERSAA
+49 AA
-62 PTTTPNTTRA
+62 PTTPNTTRA

-103 YPAPN
+103 YTAPN

-140 TIGESA
+140 TIGEQLRLA
-146 RVALQGGTRA
+146 AQGKTTQA
-156 QEQAAEQEKAQRIR
+156 DTVAAEREKAQRLR
-170 ENIKDPLYATADRL
+170 EKIKDPLYATADRL

-220 ALGLINP
+220 ALGFINP

-319 EAGEEGLEALL
+319 EAGEETLEALL

-377 GGNVAAPATTQTA
+377 SGNVAAPAITQTV
-390 QGGEEAAQKGQNA
+390 QGGAEAAQERQNA
-403 PMTGNETPAP
+403 TTAGNETPAP
-413 AEGAQRP
+413 STGTQRPQNGAQRP
-420 QNTPMS
+420 TWGAYM
-426 FENTAAADI
+426 EDGDI
-435 LMGAAPQKQRAG
+435 FGGERKTRAG
-447 FTSLENAMANQF
+447 FTSLENAIVNQF

-466 IESVESILGGLA
+466 IELVESILGGLA

-536 AALTDMMNRYRSAYG
+536 AALADMMNRYRSAYG

-578 DLFGQFARENRTL
+578 DLFGKFAQQNRTL

-613 ARNAAAQEATGKTL
+613 ARDAAAQEATGKTL

-635 QWQGVYRAAAAAYG
+635 QWQSVYRAAAAAYG

-659 DGVRYSIDA
+659 DGVRYSVKRTSKMTLAEQLRMFYNGKMAASDSFYFGQTPDA
-668 VGAAENNRKAA
+668 LAVAGLDPLPLAFTISDFRKSA
-679 EHFGKTYKWAE
+679 KK
-690 TGYLLLDGSKLDFSG
+690 
-705 KHNGAPGGYRTVDH
+705 KHNVPRRVWNNLNNSLQNAVL
-719 RDIREALGWDYGGDS
+719 A
-734 YSGGMV
+734 
-740 QFMQEGNIRI
+740 FQEGNRV
-750 APENG
+750 
-755 GINLSVRPTKAQES
+755 GILTE
-769 ALDDFIS
+769 
-776 RNRGEIMLDIDDANG
+776 DIDGDGKPLIVGIEKNVIMDREPVNAIRSAYGLDNPDMWLKNQQQQGKKYIAINKERADAFLQTHG
-791 NTVASVEY
+791 AYSASVGENIY
-799 PRGTKASKVIA
+799 ST
-810 DIQKYFKDG
+810 DE
-819 TVPQVSELA
+819 TVPQNEKGVNTK
-828 QFRYSLKDSKYL
+828 YSL
-840 DAMAQLQNLPEEDRK
+840 
-855 IAQTAI
+855 
-861 GRVRH
+861 
-866 SDNQASMTDKR
+866 
-877 LDAVYSDYAYGKS
+877 
-890 DKTKGYLT
+890 
-898 YIDPYDFLSLTTS
+898 
-911 DVEAFLA
+911 
-918 RNTNKLDEGVSGW
+918 NTV
-931 GNKNNIRES
+931 
-940 GAMFLRV
+940 GAEM
-947 DEDGNVIGHEGRHR
+947 
-961 MAALYRAG
+961 
-969 YRKVAVAIDTGYTEN
+969 
-984 AAPISILR
+984 
-992 LNGQDFGNSKSYATR
+992 
-1007 YVHRLLPVTKKYE
+1007 
-1020 SINRYVFGYDG
+1020 
-1031 RGFSEPQN
+1031 
-1039 MRFSLKTDSDGRQL
+1039 DSDGRQL
-1053 SDGQKA
+1053 SEGQKA
-1059 YFANSKSVDAQGRLR
+1059 YFANSKVVDAQGRLR
-1074 VMYRGGN
+1074 SLYHQTEEG
-1081 SNFTVFDRKKSSYAN
+1081 FTVFDTRHQGVGSRDNSTPFGIFLKSSDRDIGLKGKHQMELYA
-1096 LYGRG
+1096 
-1101 FYFTDS
+1101 
-1107 KSHAEQYGGAR
+1107 
-1118 EFYLNITN
+1118 NITN
-1126 PVPTDEQTIT
+1126 PLYAKNREELTYKLLKLSNEYEAIKAEIDTLDATYHEKFEQAKKAL
-1136 REQLLNFLQAVAENE
+1136 RNFMTKWRSENPNA
-1151 DDYSFENYG
+1151 SRR
-1160 YGATPESMVDAI
+1160 A
-1172 YSGKSDFAMLYDVS
+1172 LYDVEEFNTLYDAEDEVVEEWTRKANQLS
-1186 QTAIGDMVEAVELFN
+1186 WRAKSAITEALRNAGYDGVILS
-1201 EINGT
+1201 T
-1206 DFDGLILDTE
+1206 DAGSFGRSTDAYIALDP
-1216 TVIFNSEQAKLTDN
+1216 EQVKNVDN
-1230 KTPTDN
+1230 LTPTDN
-1236 PDIRFSLKDK
+1236 PDIRK
-1246 RVPTYEELIAKPDMT
+1246 
-1261 VVDISTPKTQ
+1261 
-1271 GTFAE
+1271 
-1276 RRKKIKETVPEV
+1276 
-1288 IKKPYLNRDTGTM
+1288 
-1301 IFLTKRSY
+1301 
-1309 THAFNN
+1309 
-1315 NKELDINAAEH
+1315 
-1326 FPELIEN
+1326 
-1333 AILTHAEPS
+1333 
-1342 THGNENANGV
+1342 
-1352 YTFFA
+1352 
-1357 AARGKEDVPVKLK
+1357 
-1370 VKEID
+1370 
-1375 VVGQE
+1375 
-1380 IPANVAAYFEKNP
+1380 
-1393 KEYAEAYD
+1393 
-1401 SVVLEVLEIEESP
+1401 
-1414 NGSGKDV
+1414 
-1421 NRNGSFLTPTGLR
+1421 
-1434 NIKVADFL
+1434 
-1442 SLVNGDESKYLPK
+1442 
-1455 SGNMAQLKS
+1455 QLKS

-1469 QMMAE
+1469 QMMRD
-1474 MPQQMM
+1474 
-1480 IRMPRLT
+1480 IRIPRLT

-1493 AEAAGVEAAPVED
+1493 AEAAGLDAAPVED

-1532 RELAWR
+1532 REMAWR

-1549 AMGEVKLPDL
+1549 VMGEVKLPDL
-1559 SEDMEEAGM
+1559 SADMEEAGM
-1568 GVADFTGNVET
+1568 GLHDFTGNVET

-1592 EDLSRDMETPME
+1592 EDLSRDMEAPME

-1707 GEEYYTQFQT
+1707 GKEYYTQFQT
-1717 YMYDLHNIARMS
+1717 YMYDLHNIDRMS

-1744 LAAYTA
+1744 LAAYTE

-1841 VDSGLITQQDADF
+1841 VDSGLITQRDADF

-1948 YESDFSIDTFDSID
+1948 YESDFSIDTFDNID

-1998 TATEQNTVTKVV
+1998 TATEQNAVTKVV
-2010 HDVNKLYKALI
+2010 HDINKLYKALI

-2051 KNYPKALAEIKN
+2051 KNYPKAMQEIFTN
-2063 DGPMWKQYKALGG
+2063 GEMWKQYKALGG

-2087 TVKKPTTKAGKVMD
+2087 TVKKPTTKAGKVAN
-2101 KVQALN
+2101 KVQWLN
-2107 MAMEQ
+2107 MAFEQ
-2112 APRLAEFMAV
+2112 APRLAEFMSV
-2122 MESGDGSMESAMDA
+2122 MEKGDGSMESAMDA

-2179 TQSRSGKQWLMMAA
+2179 TQSKNGKQFLMMAA

-2200 APSLINALLYHDDEE
+2200 APSLINALLYNDDEE

-2251 AADRVGDALQGEEV
+2251 AADRVGDAIRGEDV
-2265 DIRATLNTMANQV
+2265 NIRAMLNTMANQV

-2325 YDSST
+2325 YDSAT

-2388 ELSGKFY
+2388 ELSSKFY
-2395 EKSDELTYAKNGGDA
+2395 EKSDELTYAKYGGDA

-2441 SNREKKEQVQ
+2441 SNREKKAQVQ

-2459 IQREALATVDQYTE
+2459 IQREALATVDQYTA

>member
-1 MPDISTYLKQAEEL
+1 MDFA
-15 DKKRGISSNPSVMP
+15 SSNNPVLQYYAKTQGSAATSKQNMEAFAESNNPVLQHYAKVNTP
-29 AVTPGGTVTQTAGP
+29 AKP
-43 DISAYL
+43 
-49 AQAEKLDRERSAA
+49 AA

-103 YPAPN
+103 YTAPN

-140 TIGESA
+140 TIGEQLRLA
-146 RVALQGGTRA
+146 AQGKTTQA
-156 QEQAAEQEKAQRIR
+156 DTMAAEQEKAQRIR
-170 ENIKDPLYATADRL
+170 ENIKDPLYSTADRL

-287 IAGGKVDDILTKLT
+287 IAGGKVDDLLAKLT

-319 EAGEEGLEALL
+319 EAGEEALEALL

-377 GGNVAAPATTQTA
+377 GGNVTAPATTQTA
-390 QGGEEAAQKGQNA
+390 RGGAETAQEAQNA
-403 PMTGNETPAP
+403 PTAGNETPAP
-413 AEGAQRP
+413 STGTQRPQNGAQRP
-420 QNTPMS
+420 TW
-426 FENTAAADI
+426 
-435 LMGAAPQKQRAG
+435 GAYMEEGNLFGGGKQRAG

-578 DLFGQFARENRTL
+578 DLFGRFARENRPL

-613 ARNAAAQEATGKTL
+613 ARDAAAQEATGKTL

-659 DGVRYSIDA
+659 DGVVRYKRAGMADKNVVSIKKQIDA
-668 VGAAENNRKAA
+668 ARNMLNQMAPV
-679 EHFGKTYKWAE
+679 F
-690 TGYLLLDGSKLDFSG
+690 SK
-705 KHNGAPGGYRTVDH
+705 PVD
-719 RDIREALGWDYGGDS
+719 
-734 YSGGMV
+734 V
-740 QFMQEGNIRI
+740 
-750 APENG
+750 
-755 GINLSVRPTKAQES
+755 NLKE
-769 ALDDFIS
+769 
-776 RNRGEIMLDIDDANG
+776 M
-791 NTVASVEY
+791 
-799 PRGTKASKVIA
+799 
-810 DIQKYFKDG
+810 
-819 TVPQVSELA
+819 TVPQKRAWAEAEIKKAGSIIDRQGYGTMLIA
-828 QFRYSLKDSKYL
+828 PSDINTALNYIKD
-840 DAMAQLQNLPEEDRK
+840 DGT
-855 IAQTAI
+855 I
-861 GRVRH
+861 
-866 SDNQASMTDKR
+866 
-877 LDAVYSDYAYGKS
+877 
-890 DKTKGYLT
+890 
-898 YIDPYDFLSLTTS
+898 
-911 DVEAFLA
+911 EAFPAVPAVL
-918 RNTNKLDEGVSGW
+918 RRGVEIYRDVNHKMRGYDTVTFAGPVEINGVR
-931 GNKNNIRES
+931 GNMAVVVRE
-940 GAMFLRV
+940 
-947 DEDGNVIGHEGRHR
+947 
-961 MAALYRAG
+961 
-969 YRKVAVAIDTGYTEN
+969 TG
-984 AAPISILR
+984 
-992 LNGQDFGNSKSYATR
+992 K
-1007 YVHRLLPVTKKYE
+1007 
-1020 SINRYVFGYDG
+1020 NRYDMHRIVLPDG
-1031 RGFSEPQN
+1031 SAFEFVEKANAVPTTVGGITEDAYSSGEVAPTINTAPDIRLPN
-1039 MRFSLKTDSDGRQL
+1039 L
-1053 SDGQKA
+1053 SDG
-1059 YFANSKSVDAQGRLR
+1059 
-1074 VMYRGGN
+1074 
-1081 SNFTVFDRKKSSYAN
+1081 
-1096 LYGRG
+1096 
-1101 FYFTDS
+1101 
-1107 KSHAEQYGGAR
+1107 
-1118 EFYLNITN
+1118 
-1126 PVPTDEQTIT
+1126 
-1136 REQLLNFLQAVAENE
+1136 
-1151 DDYSFENYG
+1151 
-1160 YGATPESMVDAI
+1160 
-1172 YSGKSDFAMLYDVS
+1172 
-1186 QTAIGDMVEAVELFN
+1186 
-1201 EINGT
+1201 
-1206 DFDGLILDTE
+1206 
-1216 TVIFNSEQAKLTDN
+1216 
-1230 KTPTDN
+1230 
-1236 PDIRFSLKDK
+1236 
-1246 RVPTYEELIAKPDMT
+1246 
-1261 VVDISTPKTQ
+1261 
-1271 GTFAE
+1271 
-1276 RRKKIKETVPEV
+1276 
-1288 IKKPYLNRDTGTM
+1288 
-1301 IFLTKRSY
+1301 
-1309 THAFNN
+1309 
-1315 NKELDINAAEH
+1315 
-1326 FPELIEN
+1326 
-1333 AILTHAEPS
+1333 
-1342 THGNENANGV
+1342 
-1352 YTFFA
+1352 
-1357 AARGKEDVPVKLK
+1357 VK
-1370 VKEID
+1370 
-1375 VVGQE
+1375 
-1380 IPANVAAYFEKNP
+1380 
-1393 KEYAEAYD
+1393 
-1401 SVVLEVLEIEESP
+1401 
-1414 NGSGKDV
+1414 
-1421 NRNGSFLTPTGLR
+1421 
-1434 NIKVADFL
+1434 
-1442 SLVNGDESKYLPK
+1442 
-1455 SGNMAQLKS
+1455 GNMAQLKS
-1464 TAPLR
+1464 AAPLR

-1487 TVEQDE
+1487 TVAQDE
-1493 AEAAGVEAAPVED
+1493 AEAAGLEATPVED

-1512 LGLTDADV
+1512 LGLTNADV
-1520 PGTEPLTRQDIA
+1520 PGTEPLTRQEIA
-1532 RELAWR
+1532 REMAWR

-1549 AMGEVKLPDL
+1549 VMGEVKLPDL
-1559 SEDMEEAGM
+1559 SADMEEAGM

-1592 EDLSRDMETPME
+1592 EDLSRDMEAPME

-1734 KQEQETAEAA
+1734 EQEQETAEAA

-1833 IDNMMQYR
+1833 IDNLMQYR

-2051 KNYPKALAEIKN
+2051 KNWPKALAEIKN
-2063 DGPMWKQYKALGG
+2063 DGTMWKQYKALGG

-2122 MESGDGSMESAMDA
+2122 MEKGDGSMESAMDA

-2179 TQSRSGKQWLMMAA
+2179 TQSRSGKQWLMMAT

-2234 GLWLKIPK
+2234 GMWLKIPK

-2316 LQNYAPEER
+2316 LQNYAPGER

-2410 VAAVVSRYWNS
+2410 VAAVVSRHWNS

-2431 EIRDVENSDL
+2431 EIRNVENSDL
-2441 SNREKKEQVQ
+2441 SNREKKERVQ
-2451 ELQRQINA
+2451 DLQRQINA
-2459 IQREALATVDQYTE
+2459 IQREALATVDQYTA

>member
-1 MPDISTYLKQAEEL
+1 MDFA
-15 DKKRGISSNPSVMP
+15 SSNNPVLQYYAKTQGSAGSAP
-29 AVTPGGTVTQTAGP
+29 AASKQNMEAFAASNNPVLQHYAKVNTPAKT
-43 DISAYL
+43 
-49 AQAEKLDRERSAA
+49 AA
-62 PTTTPNTTRA
+62 PTTPNTTRA

-140 TIGESA
+140 TIGEQLRLA
-146 RVALQGGTRA
+146 AQGKTTQA
-156 QEQAAEQEKAQRIR
+156 DTMAAEQEKAQRIR
-170 ENIKDPLYATADRL
+170 ENIKDPLYSTADRL

-287 IAGGKVDDILTKLT
+287 IAGGKVDDLLAKLT

-319 EAGEEGLEALL
+319 EAGEEALEALL

-377 GGNVAAPATTQTA
+377 GGNVTAPATTETA
-390 QGGEEAAQKGQNA
+390 QGGAEAAQEAQNA
-403 PMTGNETPAP
+403 TTAGNETPAP

-420 QNTPMS
+420 QNGAQRPTWGAYM
-426 FENTAAADI
+426 EDGDI
-435 LMGAAPQKQRAG
+435 FGGGRKTRAG

-578 DLFGQFARENRTL
+578 DLFGKFAQQNRTL

-613 ARNAAAQEATGKTL
+613 ARDAAAQEATGKTL
-627 NELEMIAE
+627 SELEMIAE
-635 QWQGVYRAAAAAYG
+635 QWQGVYRAAATAYG

-659 DGVRYSIDA
+659 DGVVRYKRAGMADKNVVSIKKQIDA
-668 VGAAENNRKAA
+668 ARNMLNQMAPV
-679 EHFGKTYKWAE
+679 F
-690 TGYLLLDGSKLDFSG
+690 SK
-705 KHNGAPGGYRTVDH
+705 PVD
-719 RDIREALGWDYGGDS
+719 
-734 YSGGMV
+734 V
-740 QFMQEGNIRI
+740 
-750 APENG
+750 
-755 GINLSVRPTKAQES
+755 NLKE
-769 ALDDFIS
+769 
-776 RNRGEIMLDIDDANG
+776 M
-791 NTVASVEY
+791 
-799 PRGTKASKVIA
+799 
-810 DIQKYFKDG
+810 
-819 TVPQVSELA
+819 TVPQKRAWAEAEIKKAGSIIDRQGYGTMLIA
-828 QFRYSLKDSKYL
+828 PSDINTALNYIKD
-840 DAMAQLQNLPEEDRK
+840 DGT
-855 IAQTAI
+855 I
-861 GRVRH
+861 
-866 SDNQASMTDKR
+866 
-877 LDAVYSDYAYGKS
+877 
-890 DKTKGYLT
+890 
-898 YIDPYDFLSLTTS
+898 
-911 DVEAFLA
+911 EAFPAVPAVL
-918 RNTNKLDEGVSGW
+918 RRGVE
-931 GNKNNIRES
+931 I
-940 GAMFLRV
+940 
-947 DEDGNVIGHEGRHR
+947 
-961 MAALYRAG
+961 YRDVNHKM
-969 YRKVAVAIDTGYTEN
+969 R
-984 AAPISILR
+984 
-992 LNGQDFGNSKSYATR
+992 
-1007 YVHRLLPVTKKYE
+1007 
-1020 SINRYVFGYDG
+1020 GYD
-1031 RGFSEPQN
+1031 
-1039 MRFSLKTDSDGRQL
+1039 TVT
-1053 SDGQKA
+1053 
-1059 YFANSKSVDAQGRLR
+1059 FAG
-1074 VMYRGGN
+1074 
-1081 SNFTVFDRKKSSYAN
+1081 
-1096 LYGRG
+1096 
-1101 FYFTDS
+1101 
-1107 KSHAEQYGGAR
+1107 
-1118 EFYLNITN
+1118 
-1126 PVPTDEQTIT
+1126 PV
-1136 REQLLNFLQAVAENE
+1136 
-1151 DDYSFENYG
+1151 
-1160 YGATPESMVDAI
+1160 
-1172 YSGKSDFAMLYDVS
+1172 
-1186 QTAIGDMVEAVELFN
+1186 
-1201 EINGT
+1201 EINGVRGNMAVVVRET
-1206 DFDGLILDTE
+1206 GKNRYDMHRIVLPDGSAFEFVEKANAVPTTVGGITE
-1216 TVIFNSEQAKLTDN
+1216 DAYSSGEVA
-1230 KTPTDN
+1230 PTIN
-1236 PDIRFSLKDK
+1236 TAPDIRL
-1246 RVPTYEELIAKPDMT
+1246 PNLPD
-1261 VVDISTPKTQ
+1261 
-1271 GTFAE
+1271 
-1276 RRKKIKETVPEV
+1276 
-1288 IKKPYLNRDTGTM
+1288 
-1301 IFLTKRSY
+1301 
-1309 THAFNN
+1309 
-1315 NKELDINAAEH
+1315 
-1326 FPELIEN
+1326 
-1333 AILTHAEPS
+1333 
-1342 THGNENANGV
+1342 GV
-1352 YTFFA
+1352 
-1357 AARGKEDVPVKLK
+1357 K
-1370 VKEID
+1370 
-1375 VVGQE
+1375 
-1380 IPANVAAYFEKNP
+1380 
-1393 KEYAEAYD
+1393 
-1401 SVVLEVLEIEESP
+1401 
-1414 NGSGKDV
+1414 
-1421 NRNGSFLTPTGLR
+1421 
-1434 NIKVADFL
+1434 
-1442 SLVNGDESKYLPK
+1442 
-1455 SGNMAQLKS
+1455 GNMAQLKS

-1487 TVEQDE
+1487 TVAQDE
-1493 AEAAGVEAAPVED
+1493 AEAAGLEAAPVED

-1532 RELAWR
+1532 REMAWR

-1549 AMGEVKLPDL
+1549 VMGEVKLPDL
-1559 SEDMEEAGM
+1559 SADMDEAGM

-1592 EDLSRDMETPME
+1592 EDLSRDMEAPME

-1707 GEEYYTQFQT
+1707 GKDYYVNFQT

-1729 MDQKA
+1729 MDKNAQKERDA
-1734 KQEQETAEAA
+1734 AEAA
-1744 LAAYTA
+1744 KAEFLAE
-1750 DHPKFI
+1750 HPKFI
-1756 NMTEAQAQRQADSID
+1756 NMTREQARRKADSID
-1771 ELEAEEAQE
+1771 ELEAEEARE
-1780 YLRLVRW
+1780 YLRLERW
-1787 VNRAARMGN
+1787 QNRAASMGN
-1796 KPVFDYDFT
+1796 KPVFDYEFS

-1833 IDNMMQYR
+1833 IDNLMKYR
-1841 VDSGLITQQDADF
+1841 VDSGLMTQKNADF

-1861 YIPTYRRQAFEDFG
+1861 YVPTDRHQAFEDFG
-1875 AAVKKKRVQIGK
+1875 PEIKEKRVRIAK
-1887 TVGRATGGNTKLV
+1887 TVKRAKGGNEKLV

-1928 DYTANASNADIARYV
+1928 DYTANASDAGIAKYIRDAKETEADFDI
-1943 RNAEE
+1943 NSFDEE
-1948 YESDFSIDTFDSID
+1948 KKTKE
-1962 DVKPKRGNTFSVYL
+1962 NTFSVYFD
-1976 GGKLYDMTVDNAL
+1976 GKLYEMEVNDAL
-1989 FEAVEALSP
+1989 LEAVQALSP
-1998 TATEQNTVTKVV
+1998 SDNLMKYWPVELSHNL
-2010 HDVNKLYKALI
+2010 NKLYKAMI

-2037 QTAGLYSRDFAAWA
+2037 QTAGLYSRNFAAWA
-2051 KNYPKALAEIKN
+2051 KNYPKALQEIAK
-2063 DGPMWKQYKALGG
+2063 DGEMWKQYKALGG
-2076 DFSSVFDYMTG
+2076 DFSSVYDYATG
-2087 TVKKPTTKAGKVMD
+2087 TVRKPNTVVGKVAD
-2101 KVQALN
+2101 KMQALN

-2122 MESGDGSMESAMDA
+2122 MEKGDGSMESAMDA
-2136 MLAAADVTVNFG
+2136 MLAAADVTTNFG
-2148 RGGTWGKMLNANY
+2148 RSGTWGKVLNAHI

-2251 AADRVGDALQGEEV
+2251 AADRVGDAIRGEDV
-2265 DIRATLNTMANQV
+2265 NIRATLNTIGTQV
-2278 APANPLNQNILK
+2278 APANPLNENIAK
-2290 AAYDTQL
+2290 AWLDADL
-2297 FDPSS
+2297 FNPSS

-2316 LQNYAPEER
+2316 LQNYAPGER

-2388 ELSGKFY
+2388 ELSGRFY
-2395 EKSDELTYAKNGGDA
+2395 DKSDELTYAKYGGDA

-2431 EIRDVENSDL
+2431 EIRNVENSDL

-2459 IQREALATVDQYTE
+2459 IQREALATVDQYTA

-2501 KSALET
+2501 EYALET

-2533 FATKDIEGDKDA
+2533 FATKDIESDKDA
-2545 SGKTIPGSK
+2545 SGKTITGSK

>member
-1 MPDISTYLKQAEEL
+1 MPDISKYLKQAEEL

-29 AVTPGGTVTQTAGP
+29 AVTPGGAVTQTAGP

-85 MPKLEVEL
+85 MPKLEVNALGAGGGAKEGGNL
-93 PQIRAFGAAD
+93 WDRIRDTLSGGI
-103 YPAPN
+103 
-108 LKRIG
+108 KQSVGG
-113 NVLAAAGTGAAAGFV
+113 NVDTMGTMYEATQGQRDNLYDQQREWTAHQLA
-128 ETAGQLTQPQGL
+128 
-140 TIGESA
+140 
-146 RVALQGGTRA
+146 RA
-156 QEQAAEQEKAQRIR
+156 E
-170 ENIKDPLYATADRL
+170 ADL
-184 TEQSA
+184 A
-189 AYTEKAKE
+189 AYTADGNAYMAKVTQGEVERLRTQLNAYDTVKQGQVQQKATTAARDMAAQVTQSGAQDIERAKE
-197 GLGKVGQFAVDLGVT
+197 GLGLVGQALVDAGASGVQMLGDAGLGALTGVGGLAPMAFRAFGGGTQKARAEGADLDEQILYGGAQAAKEWVTEKLFSVALPFAKTYGKGSLDDVVEKSIGKAVDRFAKS
-212 GTQLLGDM
+212 
-220 ALGLINP
+220 ALGK
-227 VLGTGAMATRVFGG
+227 R
-241 SAQEARQAGATETE
+241 
-255 QQLYG
+255 
-260 LGSAATSVLVEKIAN
+260 
-275 VGKAFKTAYGGS
+275 
-287 IAGGKVDDILTKLT
+287 
-301 GKLMKNP
+301 
-308 AGQRILASAAG
+308 
-319 EAGEEGLEALL
+319 
-330 QPALQAIYDKGATL
+330 
-344 NKTWFGSTEEL
+344 
-355 TDYLTDVGYNA
+355 
-366 LLGGALGALGG
+366 ALGG
-377 GGNVAAPATTQTA
+377 GLTLGAAALGEGLEEGLGTFLEWQLPRIYGGDVASFGETLEEAAYNTLVGSLSGLAGGVVTPQVWNYKQTAPQTA
-390 QGGEEAAQKGQNA
+390 QGGAEAAQEAQNA
-403 PMTGNETPAP
+403 PVTGNETTAP
-413 AEGAQRP
+413 STGAQMP
-420 QNTPMS
+420 QNTPVS

-435 LMGAAPQKQRAG
+435 LLGAAPQKQRAG
-447 FTSLENAMANQF
+447 FTSIENAMANQF

-503 AHELTHHLQTLAPQ
+503 AHELTHHLQTIAPQ

-578 DLFGQFARENRTL
+578 DLFGQFAQQNRTL

-613 ARNAAAQEATGKTL
+613 ARDAAAQEATGKTL

-659 DGVRYSIDA
+659 DGVVRYKRAGMADKNVVSIKKQIDA
-668 VGAAENNRKAA
+668 ARNMLNQMAPV
-679 EHFGKTYKWAE
+679 F
-690 TGYLLLDGSKLDFSG
+690 SK
-705 KHNGAPGGYRTVDH
+705 PVDVN
-719 RDIREALGWDYGGDS
+719 LK
-734 YSGGMV
+734 GM
-740 QFMQEGNIRI
+740 
-750 APENG
+750 
-755 GINLSVRPTKAQES
+755 
-769 ALDDFIS
+769 
-776 RNRGEIMLDIDDANG
+776 
-791 NTVASVEY
+791 
-799 PRGTKASKVIA
+799 
-810 DIQKYFKDG
+810 
-819 TVPQVSELA
+819 TVPQKRAWAEKEIKKAGSIIDRQGYGTILIAPSDINEALN
-828 QFRYSLKDSKYL
+828 YIKD
-840 DAMAQLQNLPEEDRK
+840 DGT
-855 IAQTAI
+855 I
-861 GRVRH
+861 
-866 SDNQASMTDKR
+866 
-877 LDAVYSDYAYGKS
+877 
-890 DKTKGYLT
+890 
-898 YIDPYDFLSLTTS
+898 
-911 DVEAFLA
+911 EAFP
-918 RNTNKLDEGVSGW
+918 
-931 GNKNNIRES
+931 
-940 GAMFLRV
+940 
-947 DEDGNVIGHEGRHR
+947 
-961 MAALYRAG
+961 
-969 YRKVAVAIDTGYTEN
+969 AVPA
-984 AAPISILR
+984 ILR
-992 LNGQDFGNSKSYATR
+992 RGVEIYRDVNHKMRGYDTVTFAGPVEINGVRGNMAVVVRETGK
-1007 YVHRLLPVTKKYE
+1007 
-1020 SINRYVFGYDG
+1020 NRYDMHRIVLPDG
-1031 RGFSEPQN
+1031 SAFEFVEKANAVPTTVGGITEDAYSSGEVAPTINTAPDIRLPN
-1039 MRFSLKTDSDGRQL
+1039 L
-1053 SDGQKA
+1053 SDG
-1059 YFANSKSVDAQGRLR
+1059 
-1074 VMYRGGN
+1074 
-1081 SNFTVFDRKKSSYAN
+1081 
-1096 LYGRG
+1096 
-1101 FYFTDS
+1101 
-1107 KSHAEQYGGAR
+1107 
-1118 EFYLNITN
+1118 
-1126 PVPTDEQTIT
+1126 
-1136 REQLLNFLQAVAENE
+1136 
-1151 DDYSFENYG
+1151 
-1160 YGATPESMVDAI
+1160 
-1172 YSGKSDFAMLYDVS
+1172 
-1186 QTAIGDMVEAVELFN
+1186 
-1201 EINGT
+1201 
-1206 DFDGLILDTE
+1206 
-1216 TVIFNSEQAKLTDN
+1216 
-1230 KTPTDN
+1230 
-1236 PDIRFSLKDK
+1236 
-1246 RVPTYEELIAKPDMT
+1246 
-1261 VVDISTPKTQ
+1261 
-1271 GTFAE
+1271 
-1276 RRKKIKETVPEV
+1276 
-1288 IKKPYLNRDTGTM
+1288 
-1301 IFLTKRSY
+1301 
-1309 THAFNN
+1309 
-1315 NKELDINAAEH
+1315 
-1326 FPELIEN
+1326 
-1333 AILTHAEPS
+1333 
-1342 THGNENANGV
+1342 
-1352 YTFFA
+1352 
-1357 AARGKEDVPVKLK
+1357 VK
-1370 VKEID
+1370 
-1375 VVGQE
+1375 
-1380 IPANVAAYFEKNP
+1380 
-1393 KEYAEAYD
+1393 
-1401 SVVLEVLEIEESP
+1401 
-1414 NGSGKDV
+1414 
-1421 NRNGSFLTPTGLR
+1421 
-1434 NIKVADFL
+1434 
-1442 SLVNGDESKYLPK
+1442 
-1455 SGNMAQLKS
+1455 GNMAQLKS

-1538 ARMANEPAAPQ
+1538 VRMANEPAAPQ

-1559 SEDMEEAGM
+1559 SADVEEAGM

-1592 EDLSRDMETPME
+1592 EELSRDMEAPME
-1604 TPTDATVRDAESLIS
+1604 TPTDATVRDAENLIS

-1682 EEQTDVNGRTV
+1682 EEQTDVNGRPV

-1729 MDQKA
+1729 MDKNAQKERDA
-1734 KQEQETAEAA
+1734 AEAA
-1744 LAAYTA
+1744 KAEFLAE
-1750 DHPKFI
+1750 HPKFI
-1756 NMTEAQAQRQADSID
+1756 NMTREQARRKAESID
-1771 ELEAEEAQE
+1771 ELEAEEAKE
-1780 YLRLVRW
+1780 YLRLERW
-1787 VNRAARMGN
+1787 QNRAASMGN

-1818 EHPEFAQYRE
+1818 EHPEFAQYRD

-1833 IDNMMQYR
+1833 IDNLMQYR
-1841 VDSGLITQQDADF
+1841 VDSGLITKKDADF

-1861 YIPTYRRQAFEDFG
+1861 YVPTDRHQAFEDFG
-1875 AAVKKKRVQIGK
+1875 SKIKEKRVRIAK
-1887 TVGRATGGNTKLV
+1887 TVNRAKGGNEKLV
-1900 PLHEALGK
+1900 PIHEALGK

-1923 ARLLQ
+1923 ARLLA
-1928 DYTANASNADIARYV
+1928 DYTANASDAGIAKYIRDAKETEADFDI
-1943 RNAEE
+1943 NSFDEE
-1948 YESDFSIDTFDSID
+1948 KKTKE
-1962 DVKPKRGNTFSVYL
+1962 NTFSVYFD
-1976 GGKLYDMTVDNAL
+1976 GKLYNMTVDNAL
-1989 FEAVEALSP
+1989 LEAVQALSP
-1998 TATEQNTVTKVV
+1998 SDNLMKYWPVELSHNL
-2010 HDVNKLYKALI
+2010 NKLYKAMI

-2051 KNYPKALAEIKN
+2051 KNWPKALAEIKN

-2076 DFSSVFDYMTG
+2076 DFSSVYDYATG
-2087 TVKKPTTKAGKVMD
+2087 TVRKPNTVVGKVAD
-2101 KVQALN
+2101 KMQALN

-2122 MESGDGSMESAMDA
+2122 MEKGDGSMESAMDA
-2136 MLAAADVTVNFG
+2136 MLAAADVTTNFG
-2148 RGGTWGKMLNANY
+2148 RSGTWGKVLNAHI

-2251 AADRVGDALQGEEV
+2251 AADRVGDAIRGENV
-2265 DIRATLNTMANQV
+2265 NIRATLNTIGTQV
-2278 APANPLNQNILK
+2278 APANPLNENIAK
-2290 AAYDTQL
+2290 AWLDADL
-2297 FDPSS
+2297 FNPSS

-2316 LQNYAPEER
+2316 LQNYAPGER

-2431 EIRDVENSDL
+2431 EIRNVENSDL
-2441 SNREKKEQVQ
+2441 SNREKKAQVQ

-2459 IQREALATVDQYTE
+2459 IQREALATVDQYTA
-2473 AVESSLFGDDDDA
+2473 AVENSLFGDDDDA

-2554 REKVLAEIN
+2554 REKVLAAIN

-2572 NALYYASGYA
+2572 NALYYANGYA

>member
-1 MPDISTYLKQAEEL
+1 MPDISKYLKQAEEL

-29 AVTPGGTVTQTAGP
+29 TVTPGGTATQTAGP

-85 MPKLEVEL
+85 MPKLEITALGAGGGAREGGNL
-93 PQIRAFGAAD
+93 WDRIRDTLSGGI
-103 YPAPN
+103 
-108 LKRIG
+108 KQSVGG
-113 NVLAAAGTGAAAGFV
+113 NVDTMGTMYEATQGQRDTLYDQQREWTAHQLA
-128 ETAGQLTQPQGL
+128 
-140 TIGESA
+140 
-146 RVALQGGTRA
+146 RA
-156 QEQAAEQEKAQRIR
+156 E
-170 ENIKDPLYATADRL
+170 ADL
-184 TEQSA
+184 A
-189 AYTEKAKE
+189 AYTADGNAYMAKVTQGEVERLRTQLNAYDTVKQGQVQQKATTAARDMAAQVTQSGAQDIERAKE
-197 GLGKVGQFAVDLGVT
+197 GLGLVGQALVDAGASGVQMLGDAGLGALTGVGGLAPMAFRAFGGGTQKARAEGADLDEQILYGGAQAAKEWVTEKLFSVALPFAKTYGKGSLDDVVEKSIGKAVDRFAKS
-212 GTQLLGDM
+212 
-220 ALGLINP
+220 ALGK
-227 VLGTGAMATRVFGG
+227 R
-241 SAQEARQAGATETE
+241 
-255 QQLYG
+255 
-260 LGSAATSVLVEKIAN
+260 
-275 VGKAFKTAYGGS
+275 
-287 IAGGKVDDILTKLT
+287 
-301 GKLMKNP
+301 
-308 AGQRILASAAG
+308 
-319 EAGEEGLEALL
+319 
-330 QPALQAIYDKGATL
+330 
-344 NKTWFGSTEEL
+344 
-355 TDYLTDVGYNA
+355 
-366 LLGGALGALGG
+366 ALGG
-377 GGNVAAPATTQTA
+377 GLTLGAAALGEGLEEGLGTFLEWQLPRIYGGDVASFGETLEEAAYNTLVGSLSGLAGGVVTPQVWNYQQTAPQTA
-390 QGGEEAAQKGQNA
+390 QGGAETAQEAQNA
-403 PMTGNETPAP
+403 PVTGNETPAP

-420 QNTPMS
+420 QNDPAR

-435 LMGAAPQKQRAG
+435 LLGAAPQKQRAG

-536 AALTDMMNRYRSAYG
+536 GALTDMMNRYRSAYG

-578 DLFGQFARENRTL
+578 DLFGQFAQQNRTL

-613 ARNAAAQEATGKTL
+613 ARDAAAQEATGKTL

-635 QWQGVYRAAAAAYG
+635 QWQSVYRAAAAAYG

-659 DGVRYSIDA
+659 DGVVRYKRAGMADKNGEKANAVPTTVGGITEDA
-668 VGAAENNRKAA
+668 
-679 EHFGKTYKWAE
+679 Y
-690 TGYLLLDGSKLDFSG
+690 SSG
-705 KHNGAPGGYRTVDH
+705 EVAPTINTAP
-719 RDIREALGWDYGGDS
+719 DIR
-734 YSGGMV
+734 
-740 QFMQEGNIRI
+740 
-750 APENG
+750 
-755 GINLSVRPTKAQES
+755 
-769 ALDDFIS
+769 
-776 RNRGEIMLDIDDANG
+776 
-791 NTVASVEY
+791 
-799 PRGTKASKVIA
+799 
-810 DIQKYFKDG
+810 
-819 TVPQVSELA
+819 
-828 QFRYSLKDSKYL
+828 
-840 DAMAQLQNLPEEDRK
+840 LP
-855 IAQTAI
+855 
-861 GRVRH
+861 
-866 SDNQASMTDKR
+866 N
-877 LDAVYSDYAYGKS
+877 
-890 DKTKGYLT
+890 
-898 YIDPYDFLSLTTS
+898 
-911 DVEAFLA
+911 
-918 RNTNKLDEGVSGW
+918 
-931 GNKNNIRES
+931 
-940 GAMFLRV
+940 
-947 DEDGNVIGHEGRHR
+947 
-961 MAALYRAG
+961 
-969 YRKVAVAIDTGYTEN
+969 
-984 AAPISILR
+984 
-992 LNGQDFGNSKSYATR
+992 
-1007 YVHRLLPVTKKYE
+1007 
-1020 SINRYVFGYDG
+1020 
-1031 RGFSEPQN
+1031 
-1039 MRFSLKTDSDGRQL
+1039 L
-1053 SDGQKA
+1053 SDGVK
-1059 YFANSKSVDAQGRLR
+1059 
-1074 VMYRGGN
+1074 GN
-1081 SNFTVFDRKKSSYAN
+1081 
-1096 LYGRG
+1096 
-1101 FYFTDS
+1101 
-1107 KSHAEQYGGAR
+1107 
-1118 EFYLNITN
+1118 
-1126 PVPTDEQTIT
+1126 
-1136 REQLLNFLQAVAENE
+1136 
-1151 DDYSFENYG
+1151 
-1160 YGATPESMVDAI
+1160 
-1172 YSGKSDFAMLYDVS
+1172 
-1186 QTAIGDMVEAVELFN
+1186 
-1201 EINGT
+1201 
-1206 DFDGLILDTE
+1206 
-1216 TVIFNSEQAKLTDN
+1216 
-1230 KTPTDN
+1230 
-1236 PDIRFSLKDK
+1236 
-1246 RVPTYEELIAKPDMT
+1246 
-1261 VVDISTPKTQ
+1261 
-1271 GTFAE
+1271 
-1276 RRKKIKETVPEV
+1276 
-1288 IKKPYLNRDTGTM
+1288 
-1301 IFLTKRSY
+1301 
-1309 THAFNN
+1309 
-1315 NKELDINAAEH
+1315 
-1326 FPELIEN
+1326 
-1333 AILTHAEPS
+1333 
-1342 THGNENANGV
+1342 
-1352 YTFFA
+1352 
-1357 AARGKEDVPVKLK
+1357 
-1370 VKEID
+1370 
-1375 VVGQE
+1375 
-1380 IPANVAAYFEKNP
+1380 
-1393 KEYAEAYD
+1393 
-1401 SVVLEVLEIEESP
+1401 
-1414 NGSGKDV
+1414 
-1421 NRNGSFLTPTGLR
+1421 
-1434 NIKVADFL
+1434 L
-1442 SLVNGDESKYLPK
+1442 S
-1455 SGNMAQLKS
+1455 QLKS

-1493 AEAAGVEAAPVED
+1493 AEAAGLEAAPVED

-1549 AMGEVKLPDL
+1549 VMGEVKLPEL
-1559 SEDMEEAGM
+1559 SADMDEAGM

-1592 EDLSRDMETPME
+1592 EDLSRDMEAPME
-1604 TPTDATVRDAESLIS
+1604 TPTDATVRDAENLIS

-1682 EEQTDVNGRTV
+1682 EEQTDVNGRKV

-1756 NMTEAQAQRQADSID
+1756 NMTEAQAQRQADSIN

-1854 LREYYPD
+1854 LRAYYPD

-1875 AAVKKKRVQIGK
+1875 PAVKKKRVQISK
-1887 TVGRATGGNTKLV
+1887 TVGRALGGNTKLV

-1948 YESDFSIDTFDSID
+1948 YEPDFSIDTFDSID
-1962 DVKPKRGNTFSVYL
+1962 DVKPKRGNTFSVYFN
-1976 GGKLYDMTVDNAL
+1976 GKLYDMTVDNAL

-2032 TVRDL
+2032 TMRDL

-2076 DFSSVFDYMTG
+2076 DFSSIFDYMTG

-2179 TQSRSGKQWLMMAA
+2179 TQSKNGKQFLMMAA

-2200 APSLINALLYHDDEE
+2200 APSLINALLYKDDEE

-2251 AADRVGDALQGEEV
+2251 AADRVGDALQGEDV
-2265 DIRATLNTMANQV
+2265 DIRAMLNTMANQV

-2316 LQNYAPEER
+2316 LQNYAPGER

-2388 ELSGKFY
+2388 ELSSKFY

-2431 EIRDVENSDL
+2431 EIRNVENSDL
-2441 SNREKKEQVQ
+2441 SNREKKAQVQ

-2459 IQREALATVDQYTE
+2459 IQREALATVDQYTA

-2501 KSALET
+2501 EYALET

-2533 FATKDIEGDKDA
+2533 FATKDIESDKDA
-2545 SGKTIPGSK
+2545 SGKTITGSK
-2554 REKVLAEIN
+2554 RGKVLAEIN

>member
-1 MPDISTYLKQAEEL
+1 MPDISKYLKQAEEL
-15 DKKRGISSNPSVMP
+15 DKKRGISSNPSVTP
-29 AVTPGGTVTQTAGP
+29 TVTPGGTATQTAGP

-72 DGAGVGGNGYEIQ
+72 DGAGVGGNRYEIQ

-156 QEQAAEQEKAQRIR
+156 QEQTAEQEKAQRIR
-170 ENIKDPLYATADRL
+170 ENIKAPLYATADRL

-212 GTQLLGDM
+212 GTQLVGDM

-287 IAGGKVDDILTKLT
+287 IAGGKVDDLLAKLT

-308 AGQRILASAAG
+308 TGQRILASAAG
-319 EAGEEGLEALL
+319 EAGEEALEALL

-355 TDYLTDVGYNA
+355 TDYLADVGYNA

-377 GGNVAAPATTQTA
+377 GGNVAAPATTETA
-390 QGGEEAAQKGQNA
+390 QGGAEAAQEGQNA
-403 PMTGNETPAP
+403 PTAGNETPTP

-420 QNTPMS
+420 QNGAQRPTWGAYM
-426 FENTAAADI
+426 EDGDI
-435 LMGAAPQKQRAG
+435 FGGGRKTRAG

-488 ARIAQDAKDPKMVVV
+488 ARIAQDAKDPKMVV

-578 DLFGQFARENRTL
+578 DLFGQFAQQNRTL

-613 ARNAAAQEATGKTL
+613 ARDAAAQEATGKTL

-635 QWQGVYRAAAAAYG
+635 QWQGVYSAAAAAYG

-659 DGVRYSIDA
+659 DGVVRYKRAGMADKNVEKANAVPTTVGGITEDA
-668 VGAAENNRKAA
+668 
-679 EHFGKTYKWAE
+679 Y
-690 TGYLLLDGSKLDFSG
+690 SSG
-705 KHNGAPGGYRTVDH
+705 EVAPTINTAL
-719 RDIREALGWDYGGDS
+719 DIR
-734 YSGGMV
+734 
-740 QFMQEGNIRI
+740 
-750 APENG
+750 
-755 GINLSVRPTKAQES
+755 
-769 ALDDFIS
+769 
-776 RNRGEIMLDIDDANG
+776 
-791 NTVASVEY
+791 
-799 PRGTKASKVIA
+799 
-810 DIQKYFKDG
+810 
-819 TVPQVSELA
+819 
-828 QFRYSLKDSKYL
+828 
-840 DAMAQLQNLPEEDRK
+840 LP
-855 IAQTAI
+855 
-861 GRVRH
+861 
-866 SDNQASMTDKR
+866 N
-877 LDAVYSDYAYGKS
+877 
-890 DKTKGYLT
+890 
-898 YIDPYDFLSLTTS
+898 
-911 DVEAFLA
+911 
-918 RNTNKLDEGVSGW
+918 
-931 GNKNNIRES
+931 
-940 GAMFLRV
+940 
-947 DEDGNVIGHEGRHR
+947 
-961 MAALYRAG
+961 
-969 YRKVAVAIDTGYTEN
+969 
-984 AAPISILR
+984 
-992 LNGQDFGNSKSYATR
+992 
-1007 YVHRLLPVTKKYE
+1007 
-1020 SINRYVFGYDG
+1020 
-1031 RGFSEPQN
+1031 
-1039 MRFSLKTDSDGRQL
+1039 L
-1053 SDGQKA
+1053 SDG
-1059 YFANSKSVDAQGRLR
+1059 
-1074 VMYRGGN
+1074 
-1081 SNFTVFDRKKSSYAN
+1081 
-1096 LYGRG
+1096 
-1101 FYFTDS
+1101 
-1107 KSHAEQYGGAR
+1107 
-1118 EFYLNITN
+1118 
-1126 PVPTDEQTIT
+1126 
-1136 REQLLNFLQAVAENE
+1136 
-1151 DDYSFENYG
+1151 
-1160 YGATPESMVDAI
+1160 
-1172 YSGKSDFAMLYDVS
+1172 
-1186 QTAIGDMVEAVELFN
+1186 
-1201 EINGT
+1201 
-1206 DFDGLILDTE
+1206 
-1216 TVIFNSEQAKLTDN
+1216 
-1230 KTPTDN
+1230 
-1236 PDIRFSLKDK
+1236 
-1246 RVPTYEELIAKPDMT
+1246 
-1261 VVDISTPKTQ
+1261 
-1271 GTFAE
+1271 
-1276 RRKKIKETVPEV
+1276 
-1288 IKKPYLNRDTGTM
+1288 
-1301 IFLTKRSY
+1301 
-1309 THAFNN
+1309 
-1315 NKELDINAAEH
+1315 
-1326 FPELIEN
+1326 
-1333 AILTHAEPS
+1333 
-1342 THGNENANGV
+1342 
-1352 YTFFA
+1352 
-1357 AARGKEDVPVKLK
+1357 VK
-1370 VKEID
+1370 
-1375 VVGQE
+1375 
-1380 IPANVAAYFEKNP
+1380 
-1393 KEYAEAYD
+1393 
-1401 SVVLEVLEIEESP
+1401 
-1414 NGSGKDV
+1414 
-1421 NRNGSFLTPTGLR
+1421 
-1434 NIKVADFL
+1434 
-1442 SLVNGDESKYLPK
+1442 
-1455 SGNMAQLKS
+1455 GNMAQLKS

-1469 QMMAE
+1469 KMMAE

-1559 SEDMEEAGM
+1559 SADMEEAGM

-1592 EDLSRDMETPME
+1592 EDLSRDMEAPME

-1619 AETVEAPQ
+1619 AETVEAPK

-1674 SAGANMIA
+1674 SAGANMIE

-1693 GESLNAIFDPIRAK
+1693 GESLNAIFGPIRAK

-1734 KQEQETAEAA
+1734 KQEQETAEDA

-1750 DHPKFI
+1750 EHPKFI

-1875 AAVKKKRVQIGK
+1875 AAVKKKRVQIGR

-1928 DYTANASNADIARYV
+1928 DYTTNASNADIARYV

-2010 HDVNKLYKALI
+2010 HDINKLYKALI

-2051 KNYPKALAEIKN
+2051 KNYPEAMQEIFTN
-2063 DGPMWKQYKALGG
+2063 GEMWKQYKALGG

-2087 TVKKPTTKAGKVMD
+2087 TVKKPTTKAGKIAN
-2101 KVQALN
+2101 KVQWLN
-2107 MAMEQ
+2107 MAFEQ

-2122 MESGDGSMESAMDA
+2122 MEKGDGSMESAMDA

-2179 TQSRSGKQWLMMAA
+2179 TQSKNGKQFLMMAA

-2200 APSLINALLYHDDEE
+2200 APSLINALLYKDDEE

-2251 AADRVGDALQGEEV
+2251 AADRVGDAIRGEDV
-2265 DIRATLNTMANQV
+2265 NIKAMLNTMANQV

-2325 YDSST
+2325 YDSAT

-2375 FSKAFTVDSISSN
+2375 FSKAFTVDSISNN
-2388 ELSGKFY
+2388 ELSSKFY
-2395 EKSDELTYAKNGGDA
+2395 EKSDELTYAKYGGDA

-2421 ISSDVSKLYG
+2421 ISSDVSELYKK
-2431 EIRDVENSDL
+2431 IRDVENSNL
-2441 SNREKKEQVQ
+2441 SNREKKAQVQ

-2459 IQREALATVDQYTE
+2459 IQREALATVDQYTA

-2501 KSALET
+2501 ESALET

-2572 NALYYASGYA
+2572 NALYYANGYA
-2582 ESTLYEAPWYTI
+2582 KSTLYEAPWYTI

>member
-29 AVTPGGTVTQTAGP
+29 AVTPGGAVTQTAGP

-85 MPKLEVEL
+85 MPRLEVNALGAGGGAREGGNL
-93 PQIRAFGAAD
+93 WDRIRDTLSGGV
-103 YPAPN
+103 
-108 LKRIG
+108 KQSVGG
-113 NVLAAAGTGAAAGFV
+113 NVDTMGTMYEATQGQRDTLYDQQREWTAHQLA
-128 ETAGQLTQPQGL
+128 
-140 TIGESA
+140 
-146 RVALQGGTRA
+146 RA
-156 QEQAAEQEKAQRIR
+156 E
-170 ENIKDPLYATADRL
+170 ADL
-184 TEQSA
+184 A
-189 AYTEKAKE
+189 AYTADGNAYMAKVTQGEVERLRTQLNAYDTVKQGQVQQKATTAARDMAAQVTQSGAQDIERAKE
-197 GLGKVGQFAVDLGVT
+197 GLGLVGQALVDAGASGVQMLGDAGFGALTGVSGLAPMAFRAFGGGTQKARAEGADLDEQILYGGAQAAKEWVTEKLFSVALPFAKTYGKGSLDDVVEKSIGKAVDRFAKS
-212 GTQLLGDM
+212 
-220 ALGLINP
+220 ALGK
-227 VLGTGAMATRVFGG
+227 R
-241 SAQEARQAGATETE
+241 
-255 QQLYG
+255 
-260 LGSAATSVLVEKIAN
+260 
-275 VGKAFKTAYGGS
+275 
-287 IAGGKVDDILTKLT
+287 
-301 GKLMKNP
+301 
-308 AGQRILASAAG
+308 
-319 EAGEEGLEALL
+319 
-330 QPALQAIYDKGATL
+330 
-344 NKTWFGSTEEL
+344 
-355 TDYLTDVGYNA
+355 
-366 LLGGALGALGG
+366 ALGG
-377 GGNVAAPATTQTA
+377 GLTLGAAALGEGLEEGLGTFLEWQLPRIYGGDVASFGETLEEAAYNTLVGSLSGLAGGVVTPQVWNYQQTAPQTA
-390 QGGEEAAQKGQNA
+390 QGGAEAAQEGQNA
-403 PMTGNETPAP
+403 PAAGNETPAP
-413 AEGAQRP
+413 STGTQRP
-420 QNTPMS
+420 QNTPVS

-435 LMGAAPQKQRAG
+435 LLGAAPQKQRAG

-523 TAVADYFTRAGGE
+523 TAVADYFTRTGGE

-578 DLFGQFARENRTL
+578 DLFGQFAQQNRTL

-613 ARNAAAQEATGKTL
+613 ARDAAAQEATGKTL
-627 NELEMIAE
+627 SELEMIAE
-635 QWQGVYRAAAAAYG
+635 QWQGVYSAAAAAYG
-649 QNANTATQEG
+649 QNANTAINKE
-659 DGVRYSIDA
+659 RADA
-668 VGAAENNRKAA
+668 
-679 EHFGKTYKWAE
+679 FLQT
-690 TGYLLLDGSKLDFSG
+690 
-705 KHNGAPGGYRTVDH
+705 NGA
-719 RDIREALGWDYGGDS
+719 
-734 YSGGMV
+734 YS
-740 QFMQEGNIRI
+740 
-750 APENG
+750 
-755 GINLSVRPTKAQES
+755 
-769 ALDDFIS
+769 
-776 RNRGEIMLDIDDANG
+776 
-791 NTVASVEY
+791 ASVGENIY
-799 PRGTKASKVIA
+799 ST
-810 DIQKYFKDG
+810 DE
-819 TVPQVSELA
+819 TVPQNEEGVK
-828 QFRYSLKDSKYL
+828 RYSL
-840 DAMAQLQNLPEEDRK
+840 
-855 IAQTAI
+855 
-861 GRVRH
+861 
-866 SDNQASMTDKR
+866 
-877 LDAVYSDYAYGKS
+877 
-890 DKTKGYLT
+890 
-898 YIDPYDFLSLTTS
+898 
-911 DVEAFLA
+911 
-918 RNTNKLDEGVSGW
+918 NTV
-931 GNKNNIRES
+931 
-940 GAMFLRV
+940 GAEM
-947 DEDGNVIGHEGRHR
+947 
-961 MAALYRAG
+961 
-969 YRKVAVAIDTGYTEN
+969 
-984 AAPISILR
+984 
-992 LNGQDFGNSKSYATR
+992 
-1007 YVHRLLPVTKKYE
+1007 
-1020 SINRYVFGYDG
+1020 
-1031 RGFSEPQN
+1031 
-1039 MRFSLKTDSDGRQL
+1039 DSDGRQL
-1053 SDGQKA
+1053 SEGQKA

-1160 YGATPESMVDAI
+1160 YGATPESVVDAI

-1230 KTPTDN
+1230 KTPTDD
-1236 PDIRFSLKDK
+1236 PDIRFSLKKGLDDYLSDLEAVNTEIAEHQK
-1246 RVPTYEELIAKPDMT
+1246 RGIFAAEREGGNEGVLAYIKKKDALAAKKRRIERIIRDLSQPVVESAEQIDSKAFKLWFGDWPNGKGSK
-1261 VVDISTPKTQ
+1261 VVDADGKPLVVYHGTGTTIEEFLPEFTGKGNDQYGSGFYFTTNESTATGYTTRTLNGQEKP
-1271 GTFAE
+1271 GGSDN
-1276 RRKKIKETVPEV
+1276 PNV
-1288 IKKPYLNRDTGTM
+1288 IPVYLNIRHPLIVDAAKTSNLYDIDVSPVMASRIISRMPDIMDPEESILGDFFEEYWEIGPKNYMVSRLAREYEWTLGSLASDIFRDYPTE
-1301 IFLTKRSY
+1301 FRQ
-1309 THAFNN
+1309 A
-1315 NKELDINAAEH
+1315 
-1326 FPELIEN
+1326 
-1333 AILTHAEPS
+1333 
-1342 THGNENANGV
+1342 
-1352 YTFFA
+1352 
-1357 AARGKEDVPVKLK
+1357 
-1370 VKEID
+1370 VKEVLGYD
-1375 VVGQE
+1375 GVQVNFSNGE
-1380 IPANVAAYFEKNP
+1380 KHFVAWF
-1393 KEYAEAYD
+1393 
-1401 SVVLEVLEIEESP
+1401 P
-1414 NGSGKDV
+1414 NQIKHATENSGAFSKKD
-1421 NRNGSFLTPTGLR
+1421 NR
-1434 NIKVADFL
+1434 IKA
-1442 SLVNGDESKYLPK
+1442 S
-1455 SGNMAQLKS
+1455 LKS

-1493 AEAAGVEAAPVED
+1493 AEAAGVEAAPVKD

-1532 RELAWR
+1532 REMAWR

-1549 AMGEVKLPDL
+1549 AVGEVKLPEL
-1559 SEDMEEAGM
+1559 SADMEEAGM

-1592 EDLSRDMETPME
+1592 EDLSRDMEAPME
-1604 TPTDATVRDAESLIS
+1604 TPTDATVRDAENLIS

-1707 GEEYYTQFQT
+1707 GKDYYVNFQT

-1729 MDQKA
+1729 MDKNAQKERDA
-1734 KQEQETAEAA
+1734 AEAA
-1744 LAAYTA
+1744 KAEFLAE
-1750 DHPKFI
+1750 HPKFI
-1756 NMTEAQAQRQADSID
+1756 NMTREQARRKADSID
-1771 ELEAEEAQE
+1771 ELEAEEARE
-1780 YLRLVRW
+1780 YLRLERW
-1787 VNRAARMGN
+1787 QNRAASMGN
-1796 KPVFDYDFT
+1796 KPVFDYEFS

-1833 IDNMMQYR
+1833 IDNLMKYR
-1841 VDSGLITQQDADF
+1841 VDSGLMTQKNADF
-1854 LREYYPD
+1854 LQEYYPD
-1861 YIPTYRRQAFEDFG
+1861 YVPTDRHQAFEDFG
-1875 AAVKKKRVQIGK
+1875 PEIKEKRVRIAK
-1887 TVGRATGGNTKLV
+1887 TVKRAKGGNEKLV

-1928 DYTANASNADIARYV
+1928 DYTANASDAGIAKYIRDAKETEADFDI
-1943 RNAEE
+1943 NSFDEE
-1948 YESDFSIDTFDSID
+1948 KKTKE
-1962 DVKPKRGNTFSVYL
+1962 NTFSVYFD
-1976 GGKLYDMTVDNAL
+1976 GKLYEMEVNDAL
-1989 FEAVEALSP
+1989 LEAVQALSP
-1998 TATEQNTVTKVV
+1998 SDNLMKYWPVELSHNL
-2010 HDVNKLYKALI
+2010 NKLYKAMI

-2051 KNYPKALAEIKN
+2051 KNYPEALAEIKN
-2063 DGPMWKQYKALGG
+2063 DGSMWKQYKALGG
-2076 DFSSVFDYMTG
+2076 DFSSVYDYATG
-2087 TVKKPTTKAGKVMD
+2087 TVRKPNTVVGKVAD
-2101 KVQALN
+2101 KMQALN

-2122 MESGDGSMESAMDA
+2122 MEKGDGSMESAMDA
-2136 MLAAADVTVNFG
+2136 MLAAADVTTNFG
-2148 RGGTWGKMLNANY
+2148 RSGTWGKVLNAHI

-2251 AADRVGDALQGEEV
+2251 AADRVGDAIRGENV
-2265 DIRATLNTMANQV
+2265 NIRATLNTIGTQV
-2278 APANPLNQNILK
+2278 APANPLNENIAK
-2290 AAYDTQL
+2290 AWLDADL
-2297 FDPSS
+2297 FNPSS

-2316 LQNYAPEER
+2316 LQNYAPGER

-2421 ISSDVSKLYG
+2421 IGSDVSKLYG
-2431 EIRDVENSDL
+2431 EIRDVETSDL

-2459 IQREALATVDQYTE
+2459 IQREALATVDQYTA

>member
-1 MPDISTYLKQAEEL
+1 MGILKIPENTTYNENEPFRIKAS
-15 DKKRGISSNPSVMP
+15 K
-29 AVTPGGTVTQTAGP
+29 
-43 DISAYL
+43 
-49 AQAEKLDRERSAA
+49 
-62 PTTTPNTTRA
+62 PTTAPNTTRA

-103 YPAPN
+103 YRAPN
-108 LKRIG
+108 LNRVG

-128 ETAGQLTQPQGL
+128 ETAGHLTQPQGL

-156 QEQAAEQEKAQRIR
+156 QEQAAEQEKAQRLR

-212 GTQLLGDM
+212 GTQMLGDM

-287 IAGGKVDDILTKLT
+287 IAGGKVDDLLAKLT
-301 GKLMKNP
+301 SKLMKNP

-319 EAGEEGLEALL
+319 EAGEEALEALL

-377 GGNVAAPATTQTA
+377 GGNVAAPATTETV
-390 QGGEEAAQKGQNA
+390 QGGAEAAQEGQSA
-403 PMTGNETPAP
+403 PVTGNETPAP

-420 QNTPMS
+420 QN
-426 FENTAAADI
+426 
-435 LMGAAPQKQRAG
+435 GAQRPTWGAYMEEGDFFGGGKQRAG

-466 IESVESILGGLA
+466 IKSVESIMGGLA

-503 AHELTHHLQTLAPQ
+503 AHELTHHLQTIAPQ

-551 AAGQNLSDSAVMDE
+551 TAGQNLSDSAVMDE

-578 DLFGQFARENRTL
+578 DLFGKFAQQNRTL

-613 ARNAAAQEATGKTL
+613 ARDAAAQEATGKTL
-627 NELEMIAE
+627 SELEMIAE

-649 QNANTATQEG
+649 QNANTATQKG
-659 DGVRYSIDA
+659 DGVRYSIVEKFTDKDGNTYDSA
-668 VGAAENNRKAA
+668 V
-679 EHFGKTYKWAE
+679 
-690 TGYLLLDGSKLDFSG
+690 LLDTDIFDGVPPKSWGSVLRKYLENRVAKSPFIM
-705 KHNGAPGGYRTVDH
+705 PVVD
-719 RDIREALGWDYGGDS
+719 E
-734 YSGGMV
+734 
-740 QFMQEGNIRI
+740 
-750 APENG
+750 
-755 GINLSVRPTKAQES
+755 
-769 ALDDFIS
+769 
-776 RNRGEIMLDIDDANG
+776 NG
-791 NTVASVEY
+791 NTQNLEFAKPEE
-799 PRGTKASKVIA
+799 RASKNGGSAHPVLGELYSTKDNISKLATIHIDEVVEVSSADSPYYTASDGHAWLDQNGWLHRTAYVINSKNGNIHQITM
-810 DIQKYFKDG
+810 DIAKARDG
-819 TVPQVSELA
+819 RVILYALNGKTKKVGNAEVN
-828 QFRYSLKDSKYL
+828 SLKIRGSS
-840 DAMAQLQNLPEEDRK
+840 QNPN
-855 IAQTAI
+855 
-861 GRVRH
+861 
-866 SDNQASMTDKR
+866 S
-877 LDAVYSDYAYGKS
+877 AVSV
-890 DKTKGYLT
+890 
-898 YIDPYDFLSLTTS
+898 P
-911 DVEAFLA
+911 
-918 RNTNKLDEGVSGW
+918 N
-931 GNKNNIRES
+931 
-940 GAMFLRV
+940 
-947 DEDGNVIGHEGRHR
+947 
-961 MAALYRAG
+961 
-969 YRKVAVAIDTGYTEN
+969 
-984 AAPISILR
+984 
-992 LNGQDFGNSKSYATR
+992 
-1007 YVHRLLPVTKKYE
+1007 
-1020 SINRYVFGYDG
+1020 
-1031 RGFSEPQN
+1031 
-1039 MRFSLKTDSDGRQL
+1039 L
-1053 SDGQKA
+1053 SDG
-1059 YFANSKSVDAQGRLR
+1059 V
-1074 VMYRGGN
+1074 
-1081 SNFTVFDRKKSSYAN
+1081 KK
-1096 LYGRG
+1096 
-1101 FYFTDS
+1101 
-1107 KSHAEQYGGAR
+1107 
-1118 EFYLNITN
+1118 
-1126 PVPTDEQTIT
+1126 
-1136 REQLLNFLQAVAENE
+1136 
-1151 DDYSFENYG
+1151 
-1160 YGATPESMVDAI
+1160 
-1172 YSGKSDFAMLYDVS
+1172 
-1186 QTAIGDMVEAVELFN
+1186 
-1201 EINGT
+1201 
-1206 DFDGLILDTE
+1206 
-1216 TVIFNSEQAKLTDN
+1216 
-1230 KTPTDN
+1230 
-1236 PDIRFSLKDK
+1236 
-1246 RVPTYEELIAKPDMT
+1246 
-1261 VVDISTPKTQ
+1261 
-1271 GTFAE
+1271 
-1276 RRKKIKETVPEV
+1276 
-1288 IKKPYLNRDTGTM
+1288 
-1301 IFLTKRSY
+1301 
-1309 THAFNN
+1309 
-1315 NKELDINAAEH
+1315 
-1326 FPELIEN
+1326 
-1333 AILTHAEPS
+1333 
-1342 THGNENANGV
+1342 
-1352 YTFFA
+1352 
-1357 AARGKEDVPVKLK
+1357 
-1370 VKEID
+1370 
-1375 VVGQE
+1375 
-1380 IPANVAAYFEKNP
+1380 
-1393 KEYAEAYD
+1393 
-1401 SVVLEVLEIEESP
+1401 
-1414 NGSGKDV
+1414 
-1421 NRNGSFLTPTGLR
+1421 
-1434 NIKVADFL
+1434 
-1442 SLVNGDESKYLPK
+1442 
-1455 SGNMAQLKS
+1455 NMAQLKS

-1487 TVEQDE
+1487 TVAQDE
-1493 AEAAGVEAAPVED
+1493 AEAAGVEAAPVKD

-1532 RELAWR
+1532 REMAWR

-1549 AMGEVKLPDL
+1549 AMGEVRMPEL
-1559 SEDMEEAGM
+1559 SADVEEAGM

-1592 EDLSRDMETPME
+1592 EDLSRDMEAPME
-1604 TPTDATVRDAESLIS
+1604 TPTDATVRDAESLVS

-1717 YMYDLHNIARMS
+1717 YMYDLHNIARM
-1729 MDQKA
+1729 
-1734 KQEQETAEAA
+1734 
-1744 LAAYTA
+1744 
-1750 DHPKFI
+1750 
-1756 NMTEAQAQRQADSID
+1756 
-1771 ELEAEEAQE
+1771 
-1780 YLRLVRW
+1780 
-1787 VNRAARMGN
+1787 GN

-1854 LREYYPD
+1854 LRAYYPD
-1861 YIPTYRRQAFEDFG
+1861 YIPTYRRQAFEGFG

-2051 KNYPKALAEIKN
+2051 KNWPKALAEIKN

-2112 APRLAEFMAV
+2112 APRLAEFMSV
-2122 MESGDGSMESAMDA
+2122 MEKGDGSMENAMDA

-2148 RGGTWGKMLNANY
+2148 RSGTWGKMLNANY

-2302 PGRTWYGGDIEGQR
+2302 PGKTWYGGDIEGQR
-2316 LQNYAPEER
+2316 LQNYAPGER

-2330 DVVSKAIGGALN
+2330 DVVSKAVGGALN

-2388 ELSGKFY
+2388 ELSSKFY
-2395 EKSDELTYAKNGGDA
+2395 EKSDKLTYAKNGGDA

-2431 EIRDVENSDL
+2431 EIRNVENSDL

-2459 IQREALATVDQYTE
+2459 IQREALSTVDQYTA

-2501 KSALET
+2501 KYALET

-2533 FATKDIEGDKDA
+2533 FATKDIESDKDA

-2582 ESTLYEAPWYTI
+2582 ESTLYEAPWYTL

>member
-1 MPDISTYLKQAEEL
+1 MDFA
-15 DKKRGISSNPSVMP
+15 SSNNPVLQYYAKTQGNAATSKQNMEAFAASNNPVLQHY
-29 AVTPGGTVTQTAGP
+29 AKVNTPTKT
-43 DISAYL
+43 
-49 AQAEKLDRERSAA
+49 AA
-62 PTTTPNTTRA
+62 PTTPNTTRA

-85 MPKLEVEL
+85 MPKLEVNALGAGGGAREGGNL
-93 PQIRAFGAAD
+93 WERIRDTLSGGI
-103 YPAPN
+103 
-108 LKRIG
+108 KQSVGG
-113 NVLAAAGTGAAAGFV
+113 NVDTMGTMYEATQGQRDTLYDQQREWTAHQLA
-128 ETAGQLTQPQGL
+128 
-140 TIGESA
+140 
-146 RVALQGGTRA
+146 RA
-156 QEQAAEQEKAQRIR
+156 E
-170 ENIKDPLYATADRL
+170 ADL
-184 TEQSA
+184 A
-189 AYTEKAKE
+189 AYTADGDAYMAKVTQDEVERLRTQLNAYDTVTKGQVQQKATTAARDMAAQVTQSGAQDIERAKE
-197 GLGKVGQFAVDLGVT
+197 GLGLVGQALVDAGASGVQMVGDAGFGALTGVGGLAPMAFRAFGGGTQKARAEGADLEEQILYGGAQAAKEWVTEKLFSVALPFAKTYGKGSLDDVVEKSIGKAVDRFAKS
-212 GTQLLGDM
+212 
-220 ALGLINP
+220 ALGK
-227 VLGTGAMATRVFGG
+227 R
-241 SAQEARQAGATETE
+241 
-255 QQLYG
+255 
-260 LGSAATSVLVEKIAN
+260 
-275 VGKAFKTAYGGS
+275 
-287 IAGGKVDDILTKLT
+287 
-301 GKLMKNP
+301 
-308 AGQRILASAAG
+308 
-319 EAGEEGLEALL
+319 
-330 QPALQAIYDKGATL
+330 
-344 NKTWFGSTEEL
+344 
-355 TDYLTDVGYNA
+355 
-366 LLGGALGALGG
+366 ALGG
-377 GGNVAAPATTQTA
+377 GLTLGAAALGEGLEEGLGTFLEWQLPRIYGGDVASFGETLEEAAYNTLVGSLSGLAGGVVTPQVWNYQQTAPQTA
-390 QGGEEAAQKGQNA
+390 QGGAEAAQEAQNA
-403 PMTGNETPAP
+403 PVTGNETPAP
-413 AEGAQRP
+413 AEGAERPQDGAQRP
-420 QNTPMS
+420 TW
-426 FENTAAADI
+426 
-435 LMGAAPQKQRAG
+435 GAYMEEGNFFGGGKQRAG

-536 AALTDMMNRYRSAYG
+536 GALTDMMNRYRSAYG

-578 DLFGQFARENRTL
+578 DLFGQFAQQNRTV

-613 ARNAAAQEATGKTL
+613 ARDAAAQEATGKTL

-659 DGVRYSIDA
+659 DGVRYSIVEKFTDKDGNTYDSA
-668 VGAAENNRKAA
+668 V
-679 EHFGKTYKWAE
+679 
-690 TGYLLLDGSKLDFSG
+690 LLDTDIFDGVPPKSWGSVLRKYLENRVAKSPFIM
-705 KHNGAPGGYRTVDH
+705 PVVD
-719 RDIREALGWDYGGDS
+719 E
-734 YSGGMV
+734 
-740 QFMQEGNIRI
+740 
-750 APENG
+750 
-755 GINLSVRPTKAQES
+755 
-769 ALDDFIS
+769 
-776 RNRGEIMLDIDDANG
+776 NG
-791 NTVASVEY
+791 NTQNLEFAKPEE
-799 PRGTKASKVIA
+799 RASKNGGSAHPVLGELYSTKDNISKLATIHIDEVVEVSSADSPYYTASDGHAWLDQKGWLHRTAYVINSKNGNIHQITM
-810 DIQKYFKDG
+810 DIAKARDG
-819 TVPQVSELA
+819 RVILYALNGKTKKVGNAEVN
-828 QFRYSLKDSKYL
+828 SLKIRGSS
-840 DAMAQLQNLPEEDRK
+840 QNPN
-855 IAQTAI
+855 
-861 GRVRH
+861 
-866 SDNQASMTDKR
+866 S
-877 LDAVYSDYAYGKS
+877 AVSV
-890 DKTKGYLT
+890 
-898 YIDPYDFLSLTTS
+898 P
-911 DVEAFLA
+911 
-918 RNTNKLDEGVSGW
+918 N
-931 GNKNNIRES
+931 
-940 GAMFLRV
+940 
-947 DEDGNVIGHEGRHR
+947 
-961 MAALYRAG
+961 
-969 YRKVAVAIDTGYTEN
+969 
-984 AAPISILR
+984 
-992 LNGQDFGNSKSYATR
+992 
-1007 YVHRLLPVTKKYE
+1007 
-1020 SINRYVFGYDG
+1020 
-1031 RGFSEPQN
+1031 
-1039 MRFSLKTDSDGRQL
+1039 L
-1053 SDGQKA
+1053 SDG
-1059 YFANSKSVDAQGRLR
+1059 
-1074 VMYRGGN
+1074 
-1081 SNFTVFDRKKSSYAN
+1081 
-1096 LYGRG
+1096 
-1101 FYFTDS
+1101 
-1107 KSHAEQYGGAR
+1107 
-1118 EFYLNITN
+1118 
-1126 PVPTDEQTIT
+1126 
-1136 REQLLNFLQAVAENE
+1136 
-1151 DDYSFENYG
+1151 
-1160 YGATPESMVDAI
+1160 
-1172 YSGKSDFAMLYDVS
+1172 
-1186 QTAIGDMVEAVELFN
+1186 
-1201 EINGT
+1201 
-1206 DFDGLILDTE
+1206 
-1216 TVIFNSEQAKLTDN
+1216 
-1230 KTPTDN
+1230 
-1236 PDIRFSLKDK
+1236 
-1246 RVPTYEELIAKPDMT
+1246 
-1261 VVDISTPKTQ
+1261 
-1271 GTFAE
+1271 
-1276 RRKKIKETVPEV
+1276 
-1288 IKKPYLNRDTGTM
+1288 
-1301 IFLTKRSY
+1301 
-1309 THAFNN
+1309 
-1315 NKELDINAAEH
+1315 
-1326 FPELIEN
+1326 
-1333 AILTHAEPS
+1333 
-1342 THGNENANGV
+1342 
-1352 YTFFA
+1352 
-1357 AARGKEDVPVKLK
+1357 VK
-1370 VKEID
+1370 
-1375 VVGQE
+1375 
-1380 IPANVAAYFEKNP
+1380 
-1393 KEYAEAYD
+1393 
-1401 SVVLEVLEIEESP
+1401 
-1414 NGSGKDV
+1414 
-1421 NRNGSFLTPTGLR
+1421 
-1434 NIKVADFL
+1434 
-1442 SLVNGDESKYLPK
+1442 
-1455 SGNMAQLKS
+1455 GNMAQLKS

-1493 AEAAGVEAAPVED
+1493 AEAAGLEAAPVED

-1512 LGLTDADV
+1512 LGLTDENV

-1532 RELAWR
+1532 REMAWR

-1549 AMGEVKLPDL
+1549 IMGEVKLPDL
-1559 SEDMEEAGM
+1559 SEDVEEAGM

-1579 VPQEA
+1579 VTQEA

-1592 EDLSRDMETPME
+1592 EDLSRDMEAPME

-1750 DHPKFI
+1750 EHPKFI

-1805 AEMSRGRSERLLR
+1805 AKMSRGRSERLLR

-1854 LREYYPD
+1854 LRAYYPD

-1962 DVKPKRGNTFSVYL
+1962 DVKPKRGNTFSVYFN
-1976 GGKLYDMTVDNAL
+1976 GKLYDMTVDNAL

-2051 KNYPKALAEIKN
+2051 KNWPKALAEIKN

-2112 APRLAEFMAV
+2112 APRLAEFMSV
-2122 MESGDGSMESAMDA
+2122 MEKGDGSMENAMDA

-2148 RGGTWGKMLNANY
+2148 RSGTWGKMLNANY

-2179 TQSRSGKQWLMMAA
+2179 TQSKNGKQFLMMAA

-2200 APSLINALLYHDDEE
+2200 APSLINALLYNDDEE

-2251 AADRVGDALQGEEV
+2251 AADRVGDALQGEKV
-2265 DIRATLNTMANQV
+2265 DIRDTLNTMANQV

-2302 PGRTWYGGDIEGQR
+2302 PGKTWYGGDIEGQR
-2316 LQNYAPEER
+2316 LQNYAPGER

-2330 DVVSKAIGGALN
+2330 DVVSKAVGGALN

-2395 EKSDELTYAKNGGDA
+2395 EKSDKLTYAKYGGDA

-2441 SNREKKEQVQ
+2441 KNREKLEQVQ

-2459 IQREALATVDQYTE
+2459 IQREALATVDQYTA

-2491 RETNREVFGA
+2491 RATNREVFGA
-2501 KSALET
+2501 EYALET

>member
-1 MPDISTYLKQAEEL
+1 MPDISKYLKQAEEL

-62 PTTTPNTTRA
+62 PTTTPNATRA
-72 DGAGVGGNGYEIQ
+72 DGAGGGGNGYEIQ
-85 MPKLEVEL
+85 MPKLEVNALGAGGGAREGGNL
-93 PQIRAFGAAD
+93 WDRIRDTLSGGI
-103 YPAPN
+103 
-108 LKRIG
+108 KQSVGG
-113 NVLAAAGTGAAAGFV
+113 NVDTMGTMYEATQGQRDTLYDQQREWTAHQLA
-128 ETAGQLTQPQGL
+128 
-140 TIGESA
+140 
-146 RVALQGGTRA
+146 RA
-156 QEQAAEQEKAQRIR
+156 E
-170 ENIKDPLYATADRL
+170 ADL
-184 TEQSA
+184 A
-189 AYTEKAKE
+189 AYTADGNAYMAKVTQGEVERLRTQLNAYDTVKQGQVQQKATTAARDMAAQVTQSGAQDIERAKE
-197 GLGKVGQFAVDLGVT
+197 GLGLVGQALVDAGASGVQMLGDAGLGALTGVGGLAPMAFRAFGGGTQKARAEGADLDEQILYGGAQAAKEWVTEKLFSVALPFAKTYGKGSLDDVVEKSIGKAVDRFAKS
-212 GTQLLGDM
+212 
-220 ALGLINP
+220 ALGK
-227 VLGTGAMATRVFGG
+227 R
-241 SAQEARQAGATETE
+241 
-255 QQLYG
+255 
-260 LGSAATSVLVEKIAN
+260 
-275 VGKAFKTAYGGS
+275 
-287 IAGGKVDDILTKLT
+287 
-301 GKLMKNP
+301 
-308 AGQRILASAAG
+308 
-319 EAGEEGLEALL
+319 
-330 QPALQAIYDKGATL
+330 
-344 NKTWFGSTEEL
+344 
-355 TDYLTDVGYNA
+355 
-366 LLGGALGALGG
+366 ALGG
-377 GGNVAAPATTQTA
+377 GLTLGAAALGEGLEEGLGTFLEWQLPRIYGGDVASFGETLEEAAYNTLVGSLSGLAGGVVTPQVWNYQQTAPQTA
-390 QGGEEAAQKGQNA
+390 QGGAEAAQEAQNA
-403 PMTGNETPAP
+403 PVTGNEAPAP
-413 AEGAQRP
+413 AKGAQRP

-536 AALTDMMNRYRSAYG
+536 AAFADMMNHYRSAYG

-578 DLFGQFARENRTL
+578 DLFGQFAQQNRTL

-613 ARNAAAQEATGKTL
+613 ARDAAAQEATGKTL

-649 QNANTATQEG
+649 QNKNTATQEG
-659 DGVRYSIDA
+659 DGVRYSI
-668 VGAAENNRKAA
+668 
-679 EHFGKTYKWAE
+679 
-690 TGYLLLDGSKLDFSG
+690 
-705 KHNGAPGGYRTVDH
+705 
-719 RDIREALGWDYGGDS
+719 
-734 YSGGMV
+734 
-740 QFMQEGNIRI
+740 
-750 APENG
+750 
-755 GINLSVRPTKAQES
+755 
-769 ALDDFIS
+769 
-776 RNRGEIMLDIDDANG
+776 
-791 NTVASVEY
+791 
-799 PRGTKASKVIA
+799 
-810 DIQKYFKDG
+810 
-819 TVPQVSELA
+819 
-828 QFRYSLKDSKYL
+828 
-840 DAMAQLQNLPEEDRK
+840 
-855 IAQTAI
+855 
-861 GRVRH
+861 
-866 SDNQASMTDKR
+866 
-877 LDAVYSDYAYGKS
+877 
-890 DKTKGYLT
+890 
-898 YIDPYDFLSLTTS
+898 
-911 DVEAFLA
+911 
-918 RNTNKLDEGVSGW
+918 
-931 GNKNNIRES
+931 
-940 GAMFLRV
+940 
-947 DEDGNVIGHEGRHR
+947 
-961 MAALYRAG
+961 
-969 YRKVAVAIDTGYTEN
+969 
-984 AAPISILR
+984 
-992 LNGQDFGNSKSYATR
+992 
-1007 YVHRLLPVTKKYE
+1007 
-1020 SINRYVFGYDG
+1020 
-1031 RGFSEPQN
+1031 N
-1039 MRFSLKTDSDGRQL
+1039 MDSDGRQL
-1053 SDGQKA
+1053 SEGQVE
-1059 YFANSKSVDAQGRLR
+1059 YFKDSKVRDENGNLMVCYHGTDADF
-1074 VMYRGGN
+1074 N
-1081 SNFTVFDRKKSSYAN
+1081 AFDSNFISRDNKLGF
-1096 LYGRG
+1096 G
-1101 FYFTDS
+1101 FYFMVGKPLAFSYDYPKTV
-1107 KSHAEQYGGAR
+1107 
-1118 EFYLNITN
+1118 YLNITK
-1126 PVPTDEQTIT
+1126 PITDTSKNLSRASVNEFCEMLGIDYEYDAGDSDLGIYEALCGAYDGPIT
-1136 REQLLNFLQAVAENE
+1136 SLLKAAIDVLGVDGVISDERNVAVA
-1151 DDYSFENYG
+1151 F
-1160 YGATPESMVDAI
+1160 DANQI
-1172 YSGKSDFAMLYDVS
+1172 K
-1186 QTAIGDMVEAVELFN
+1186 N
-1201 EINGT
+1201 
-1206 DFDGLILDTE
+1206 
-1216 TVIFNSEQAKLTDN
+1216 TDN
-1230 KTPTDN
+1230 LNPTDN
-1236 PDIRFSLKDK
+1236 PDIRK
-1246 RVPTYEELIAKPDMT
+1246 
-1261 VVDISTPKTQ
+1261 
-1271 GTFAE
+1271 
-1276 RRKKIKETVPEV
+1276 
-1288 IKKPYLNRDTGTM
+1288 
-1301 IFLTKRSY
+1301 
-1309 THAFNN
+1309 
-1315 NKELDINAAEH
+1315 
-1326 FPELIEN
+1326 
-1333 AILTHAEPS
+1333 
-1342 THGNENANGV
+1342 
-1352 YTFFA
+1352 
-1357 AARGKEDVPVKLK
+1357 
-1370 VKEID
+1370 
-1375 VVGQE
+1375 
-1380 IPANVAAYFEKNP
+1380 
-1393 KEYAEAYD
+1393 
-1401 SVVLEVLEIEESP
+1401 
-1414 NGSGKDV
+1414 
-1421 NRNGSFLTPTGLR
+1421 
-1434 NIKVADFL
+1434 
-1442 SLVNGDESKYLPK
+1442 
-1455 SGNMAQLKS
+1455 QLKT

-1480 IRMPRLT
+1480 IRLPRLT

-1512 LGLTDADV
+1512 LGFTDADV

-1532 RELAWR
+1532 REMAWR

-1549 AMGEVKLPDL
+1549 VMGEVKLPEL
-1559 SEDMEEAGM
+1559 SVDMEEAGM

-1592 EDLSRDMETPME
+1592 EDLSRDMEAPME

-1729 MDQKA
+1729 MDKNAQKERNA
-1734 KQEQETAEAA
+1734 AEAA
-1744 LAAYTA
+1744 KAEFLAE
-1750 DHPKFI
+1750 HPKFI
-1756 NMTEAQAQRQADSID
+1756 NMTREQARRKAESID
-1771 ELEAEEAQE
+1771 ELEAEEAKE
-1780 YLRLVRW
+1780 YLRLERW
-1787 VNRAARMGN
+1787 QNRAASMGN
-1796 KPVFDYDFT
+1796 KPVFDYYFS

-1833 IDNMMQYR
+1833 IDNLMQYR
-1841 VDSGLITQQDADF
+1841 VDSGLITQKDADF
-1854 LREYYPD
+1854 LREYYPN
-1861 YIPTYRRQAFEDFG
+1861 YVPTDRHQAFEDFG
-1875 AAVKKKRVQIGK
+1875 SKIKEKRVRIAK
-1887 TVGRATGGNTKLV
+1887 TVKRAKGGNEKLV

-1928 DYTANASNADIARYV
+1928 DYTANASDAGIAKYIRDAKETEADFDI
-1943 RNAEE
+1943 NSFDEE
-1948 YESDFSIDTFDSID
+1948 KKTKE
-1962 DVKPKRGNTFSVYL
+1962 NTFSVYFD
-1976 GGKLYDMTVDNAL
+1976 GKLYEMEVNDAL
-1989 FEAVEALSP
+1989 LEAVQALSP
-1998 TATEQNTVTKVV
+1998 SDNLMKYWPVELSHNL
-2010 HDVNKLYKALI
+2010 NKLYKALI

-2051 KNYPKALAEIKN
+2051 KNYPKALQEIAK
-2063 DGPMWKQYKALGG
+2063 DGEMWKQYKALGG
-2076 DFSSVFDYMTG
+2076 DFSSVYDYATG
-2087 TVKKPTTKAGKVMD
+2087 TVRKPNTVVGKIAD
-2101 KVQALN
+2101 KMQALN

-2122 MESGDGSMESAMDA
+2122 MEKGDGSMESAMDA
-2136 MLAAADVTVNFG
+2136 MLAAADVTTNFG
-2148 RGGTWGKMLNANY
+2148 RSGTWGKVLNAHI

-2251 AADRVGDALQGEEV
+2251 AADRVGDAIRGEDV
-2265 DIRATLNTMANQV
+2265 NIRATLNAIGTQV
-2278 APANPLNQNILK
+2278 APANPLNENIAK
-2290 AAYDTQL
+2290 AWLDADL
-2297 FDPSS
+2297 FNPSS

-2316 LQNYAPEER
+2316 LQNYAPGER

-2330 DVVSKAIGGALN
+2330 DVVSKAVGGALN

-2375 FSKAFTVDSISSN
+2375 FSKAFTADSISSN
-2388 ELSGKFY
+2388 ELSSKFY
-2395 EKSDELTYAKNGGDA
+2395 EKSDELTYAKYGGDA

-2431 EIRDVENSDL
+2431 EIRNVENSDL
-2441 SNREKKEQVQ
+2441 SNREKKAQVQ

-2459 IQREALATVDQYTE
+2459 IQREALATVDQYTAE
-2473 AVESSLFGDDDDA
+2473 VESSLFGDDDDA

-2513 AKAQEAAKN
+2513 AKAQEAAKS

>member
-1 MPDISTYLKQAEEL
+1 MPDISKYLKQAEEL

-29 AVTPGGTVTQTAGP
+29 AVTPGGAVAQTEGP

-49 AQAEKLDRERSAA
+49 AQAEKLDRERSTA

-85 MPKLEVEL
+85 MPKLEVNALGAGGGAREGGNL
-93 PQIRAFGAAD
+93 WDRIRDTLSGGI
-103 YPAPN
+103 
-108 LKRIG
+108 KRSVGG
-113 NVLAAAGTGAAAGFV
+113 NVDTMGTMYEATQGQRDTLYDQQREWTAHQLA
-128 ETAGQLTQPQGL
+128 
-140 TIGESA
+140 
-146 RVALQGGTRA
+146 RA
-156 QEQAAEQEKAQRIR
+156 E
-170 ENIKDPLYATADRL
+170 ADL
-184 TEQSA
+184 A
-189 AYTEKAKE
+189 AYTADGNAYMAKVTQGEVERLRTQLNAYDTVKQGQVQQKATTAARDMAAQVTQSGAQDIERAKE
-197 GLGKVGQFAVDLGVT
+197 GLGLVGQALVDAGASGVQMLGDAGLGALTGVGGLAPMAFRAFGGGTQKARAEGADLDEQILYGGAQAAKEWVTEKLFSVALPFAKTYGKGSLDDVVEKSIGKAVDRFAKS
-212 GTQLLGDM
+212 
-220 ALGLINP
+220 ALGK
-227 VLGTGAMATRVFGG
+227 R
-241 SAQEARQAGATETE
+241 
-255 QQLYG
+255 
-260 LGSAATSVLVEKIAN
+260 
-275 VGKAFKTAYGGS
+275 
-287 IAGGKVDDILTKLT
+287 
-301 GKLMKNP
+301 
-308 AGQRILASAAG
+308 
-319 EAGEEGLEALL
+319 
-330 QPALQAIYDKGATL
+330 
-344 NKTWFGSTEEL
+344 
-355 TDYLTDVGYNA
+355 
-366 LLGGALGALGG
+366 ALGG
-377 GGNVAAPATTQTA
+377 GLTLGAAALGEGLEEGLGTFLEWQLPRIYGGDVASFGETLEEAAYNTLVGSLSGLAGGVVTPQVWNYQKAEPQTA
-390 QGGEEAAQKGQNA
+390 QGGAETAQEAQNA
-403 PMTGNETPAP
+403 PVTGNETTTPSMG
-413 AEGAQRP
+413 AERPQNGAQRP
-420 QNTPMS
+420 TWGAYM
-426 FENTAAADI
+426 EDGDI
-435 LMGAAPQKQRAG
+435 FGGGRKTRAG

-578 DLFGQFARENRTL
+578 DLFGKFAQQNRTL

-613 ARNAAAQEATGKTL
+613 ARDAAAQEATGKTL

-659 DGVRYSIDA
+659 DGVRYQIKSVGDKKYVQADRQVIFGNNPESWSEQLENYINTKIRNGENVTLIAEDGDVLTLTKDTAGKISDPHTSDGRTMSEGEFERKVSAGAHID
-668 VGAAENNRKAA
+668 
-679 EHFGKTYKWAE
+679 
-690 TGYLLLDGSKLDFSG
+690 
-705 KHNGAPGGYRTVDH
+705 
-719 RDIREALGWDYGGDS
+719 
-734 YSGGMV
+734 
-740 QFMQEGNIRI
+740 
-750 APENG
+750 
-755 GINLSVRPTKAQES
+755 
-769 ALDDFIS
+769 
-776 RNRGEIMLDIDDANG
+776 
-791 NTVASVEY
+791 
-799 PRGTKASKVIA
+799 
-810 DIQKYFKDG
+810 
-819 TVPQVSELA
+819 ELA
-828 QFRYSLKDSKYL
+828 QISKRGKKNTEDYNAKHGDMASGGWNYRTAFFRDFDGKYY
-840 DAMAQLQNLPEEDRK
+840 RVR
-855 IAQTAI
+855 ISVAI
-861 GRVRH
+861 G
-866 SDNQASMTDKR
+866 SDGNI
-877 LDAVYSDYAYGKS
+877 VYNIGEMQERSFPQVNGS
-890 DKTKGYLT
+890 
-898 YIDPYDFLSLTTS
+898 
-911 DVEAFLA
+911 
-918 RNTNKLDEGVSGW
+918 SG
-931 GNKNNIRES
+931 NS
-940 GAMFLRV
+940 GAQQ
-947 DEDGNVIGHEGRHR
+947 G
-961 MAALYRAG
+961 
-969 YRKVAVAIDTGYTEN
+969 
-984 AAPISILR
+984 
-992 LNGQDFGNSKSYATR
+992 
-1007 YVHRLLPVTKKYE
+1007 
-1020 SINRYVFGYDG
+1020 
-1031 RGFSEPQN
+1031 
-1039 MRFSLKTDSDGRQL
+1039 KTSFPSSVPNL
-1053 SDGQKA
+1053 SDG
-1059 YFANSKSVDAQGRLR
+1059 
-1074 VMYRGGN
+1074 
-1081 SNFTVFDRKKSSYAN
+1081 
-1096 LYGRG
+1096 
-1101 FYFTDS
+1101 
-1107 KSHAEQYGGAR
+1107 
-1118 EFYLNITN
+1118 
-1126 PVPTDEQTIT
+1126 
-1136 REQLLNFLQAVAENE
+1136 
-1151 DDYSFENYG
+1151 
-1160 YGATPESMVDAI
+1160 
-1172 YSGKSDFAMLYDVS
+1172 
-1186 QTAIGDMVEAVELFN
+1186 
-1201 EINGT
+1201 
-1206 DFDGLILDTE
+1206 
-1216 TVIFNSEQAKLTDN
+1216 
-1230 KTPTDN
+1230 
-1236 PDIRFSLKDK
+1236 
-1246 RVPTYEELIAKPDMT
+1246 
-1261 VVDISTPKTQ
+1261 
-1271 GTFAE
+1271 
-1276 RRKKIKETVPEV
+1276 
-1288 IKKPYLNRDTGTM
+1288 
-1301 IFLTKRSY
+1301 
-1309 THAFNN
+1309 
-1315 NKELDINAAEH
+1315 
-1326 FPELIEN
+1326 
-1333 AILTHAEPS
+1333 
-1342 THGNENANGV
+1342 
-1352 YTFFA
+1352 
-1357 AARGKEDVPVKLK
+1357 VK
-1370 VKEID
+1370 
-1375 VVGQE
+1375 
-1380 IPANVAAYFEKNP
+1380 
-1393 KEYAEAYD
+1393 
-1401 SVVLEVLEIEESP
+1401 
-1414 NGSGKDV
+1414 
-1421 NRNGSFLTPTGLR
+1421 
-1434 NIKVADFL
+1434 
-1442 SLVNGDESKYLPK
+1442 
-1455 SGNMAQLKS
+1455 GNMAQLKS
-1464 TAPLR
+1464 TAHLR

-1493 AEAAGVEAAPVED
+1493 AEAAWVEAAPVED

-1532 RELAWR
+1532 REMAWR

-1549 AMGEVKLPDL
+1549 VMGEVKLPDL
-1559 SEDMEEAGM
+1559 SADMEEAGM
-1568 GVADFTGNVET
+1568 GLHDFTGNVET
-1579 VPQEA
+1579 MPQEA

-1592 EDLSRDMETPME
+1592 EDLSRDMEAPME

-1707 GEEYYTQFQT
+1707 GKDYYVNFQT

-1729 MDQKA
+1729 MDKNAQKERDA
-1734 KQEQETAEAA
+1734 AEAA
-1744 LAAYTA
+1744 KAEFLAE
-1750 DHPKFI
+1750 HPKFI
-1756 NMTEAQAQRQADSID
+1756 NMTREQARRKADSID
-1771 ELEAEEAQE
+1771 ELEAEEARE
-1780 YLRLVRW
+1780 YLRLERW
-1787 VNRAARMGN
+1787 QNRAASMGN
-1796 KPVFDYDFT
+1796 KPVFDYEFS

-1833 IDNMMQYR
+1833 IDNLMKYR
-1841 VDSGLITQQDADF
+1841 VDSGLMTQKNADF

-1861 YIPTYRRQAFEDFG
+1861 YVPTDRHQAFEDFG
-1875 AAVKKKRVQIGK
+1875 PEIKEKRVRIAK
-1887 TVGRATGGNTKLV
+1887 TVKRAKGGNEKLV

-1928 DYTANASNADIARYV
+1928 DYTANASDAGIAKYIRDAKETEADFDI
-1943 RNAEE
+1943 NSFDEE
-1948 YESDFSIDTFDSID
+1948 KKTKE
-1962 DVKPKRGNTFSVYL
+1962 NTFSVYFD
-1976 GGKLYDMTVDNAL
+1976 GKLYEMEVNDAL
-1989 FEAVEALSP
+1989 LEAVQALSP
-1998 TATEQNTVTKVV
+1998 SDNLMKYWPVELSHNL
-2010 HDVNKLYKALI
+2010 NKLYKAMI

-2037 QTAGLYSRDFAAWA
+2037 QTAGLYSRNFAAWA
-2051 KNYPKALAEIKN
+2051 KNYPKALQEIAK
-2063 DGPMWKQYKALGG
+2063 DGEMWKQYKALGG
-2076 DFSSVFDYMTG
+2076 DFSSVYDYATG
-2087 TVKKPTTKAGKVMD
+2087 TVRKPNTMVGKVAD
-2101 KVQALN
+2101 KMQALN

-2122 MESGDGSMESAMDA
+2122 MEKGDGSMESAMDA
-2136 MLAAADVTVNFG
+2136 MLAAADVTTNFG
-2148 RGGTWGKMLNANY
+2148 RSGTWGKVLNAHI

-2200 APSLINALLYHDDEE
+2200 APSLINALLYNDDEE

-2251 AADRVGDALQGEEV
+2251 AADRVGDAIRGEDV
-2265 DIRATLNTMANQV
+2265 NIRATLNTIGTQV
-2278 APANPLNQNILK
+2278 APANPLNENIAK
-2290 AAYDTQL
+2290 AWLDADL
-2297 FDPSS
+2297 FNPSS

-2316 LQNYAPEER
+2316 LQNYAPGER

-2388 ELSGKFY
+2388 ELSSKFY
-2395 EKSDELTYAKNGGDA
+2395 EKADELTYAKYGGDA

-2431 EIRDVENSDL
+2431 EIRNVENSDL
-2441 SNREKKEQVQ
+2441 SNREKKAQVQ

-2459 IQREALATVDQYTE
+2459 IQREALATVDQYTA
-2473 AVESSLFGDDDDA
+2473 AVESSLFGDDEDA

>member
-1 MPDISTYLKQAEEL
+1 MPDISKYLKQAEEL
-15 DKKRGISSNPSVMP
+15 DKKRGISSHPSVVP
-29 AVTPGGTVTQTAGP
+29 AVTPGGTATQTAGP

-103 YPAPN
+103 YRAPN

-113 NVLAAAGTGAAAGFV
+113 NVMAAAGTGAAAVFV

-156 QEQAAEQEKAQRIR
+156 QEQAAEKEKAQRIR

-197 GLGKVGQFAVDLGVT
+197 GLGKVGQFAVDVGVT

-319 EAGEEGLEALL
+319 EAGEEALEALL

-377 GGNVAAPATTQTA
+377 GGNVAAPATTETV
-390 QGGEEAAQKGQNA
+390 QGGAEAAQEAQNA
-403 PMTGNETPAP
+403 PVTGNETPAP
-413 AEGAQRP
+413 SAGAQRP

-551 AAGQNLSDSAVMDE
+551 SAGQNLSDSAVMDE

-578 DLFGQFARENRTL
+578 DLFGQFAQQNRTL

-613 ARNAAAQEATGKTL
+613 ARDAAEQEATGKTIS
-627 NELEMIAE
+627 ELEMIAE

-659 DGVRYSIDA
+659 DGVRYSVDNIEKSFGIKSINDY
-668 VGAAENNRKAA
+668 VGVQKSVINTLENEGFFNGVRNITTNRAGNMVVEITRDGIRETLGPDNRFSSLPRALKELKLATIRSLPEIIAAAEV
-679 EHFGKTYKWAE
+679 T
-690 TGYLLLDGSKLDFSG
+690 TDS
-705 KHNGAPGGYRTVDH
+705 APN
-719 RDIREALGWDYGGDS
+719 
-734 YSGGMV
+734 
-740 QFMQEGNIRI
+740 F
-750 APENG
+750 
-755 GINLSVRPTKAQES
+755 
-769 ALDDFIS
+769 
-776 RNRGEIMLDIDDANG
+776 
-791 NTVASVEY
+791 
-799 PRGTKASKVIA
+799 
-810 DIQKYFKDG
+810 
-819 TVPQVSELA
+819 
-828 QFRYSLKDSKYL
+828 
-840 DAMAQLQNLPEEDRK
+840 
-855 IAQTAI
+855 
-861 GRVRH
+861 H
-866 SDNQASMTDKR
+866 SDNSK
-877 LDAVYSDYAYGKS
+877 VKYAYL
-890 DKTKGYLT
+890 KTPVT
-898 YIDPYDFLSLTTS
+898 IDGVPYEVTVTVRRSPQKNKFWVHEVRAEKKKQDLSS
-911 DVEAFLA
+911 SG
-918 RNTNKLDEGVSGW
+918 GVSQQQEY
-931 GNKNNIRES
+931 NKALVSNEEGAPQTLHAAVNQTAGGGEANASSEIR
-940 GAMFLRV
+940 
-947 DEDGNVIGHEGRHR
+947 
-961 MAALYRAG
+961 
-969 YRKVAVAIDTGYTEN
+969 
-984 AAPISILR
+984 
-992 LNGQDFGNSKSYATR
+992 
-1007 YVHRLLPVTKKYE
+1007 LP
-1020 SINRYVFGYDG
+1020 N
-1031 RGFSEPQN
+1031 
-1039 MRFSLKTDSDGRQL
+1039 L
-1053 SDGQKA
+1053 SDG
-1059 YFANSKSVDAQGRLR
+1059 
-1074 VMYRGGN
+1074 
-1081 SNFTVFDRKKSSYAN
+1081 
-1096 LYGRG
+1096 
-1101 FYFTDS
+1101 
-1107 KSHAEQYGGAR
+1107 
-1118 EFYLNITN
+1118 
-1126 PVPTDEQTIT
+1126 
-1136 REQLLNFLQAVAENE
+1136 
-1151 DDYSFENYG
+1151 
-1160 YGATPESMVDAI
+1160 
-1172 YSGKSDFAMLYDVS
+1172 
-1186 QTAIGDMVEAVELFN
+1186 
-1201 EINGT
+1201 
-1206 DFDGLILDTE
+1206 
-1216 TVIFNSEQAKLTDN
+1216 
-1230 KTPTDN
+1230 
-1236 PDIRFSLKDK
+1236 
-1246 RVPTYEELIAKPDMT
+1246 
-1261 VVDISTPKTQ
+1261 
-1271 GTFAE
+1271 
-1276 RRKKIKETVPEV
+1276 
-1288 IKKPYLNRDTGTM
+1288 
-1301 IFLTKRSY
+1301 
-1309 THAFNN
+1309 
-1315 NKELDINAAEH
+1315 
-1326 FPELIEN
+1326 
-1333 AILTHAEPS
+1333 
-1342 THGNENANGV
+1342 
-1352 YTFFA
+1352 
-1357 AARGKEDVPVKLK
+1357 VK
-1370 VKEID
+1370 
-1375 VVGQE
+1375 
-1380 IPANVAAYFEKNP
+1380 
-1393 KEYAEAYD
+1393 
-1401 SVVLEVLEIEESP
+1401 
-1414 NGSGKDV
+1414 
-1421 NRNGSFLTPTGLR
+1421 
-1434 NIKVADFL
+1434 
-1442 SLVNGDESKYLPK
+1442 
-1455 SGNMAQLKS
+1455 GNMSQLKS

-1487 TVEQDE
+1487 TVAQDE
-1493 AEAAGVEAAPVED
+1493 AEAAGLKAAPVED

-1549 AMGEVKLPDL
+1549 VMGEVKLPDL
-1559 SEDMEEAGM
+1559 SADMEEAGM
-1568 GVADFTGNVET
+1568 GLHDFTGNVET

-1592 EDLSRDMETPME
+1592 EDLSRDMEAPME
-1604 TPTDATVRDAESLIS
+1604 TPTDATVRDAEGLIS
-1619 AETVEAPQ
+1619 TETVEAPQ

-1707 GEEYYTQFQT
+1707 GKDYYVNFQT

-1729 MDQKA
+1729 MDKNAQKERDA
-1734 KQEQETAEAA
+1734 AEAA
-1744 LAAYTA
+1744 KAEFLAE
-1750 DHPKFI
+1750 HPKFI
-1756 NMTEAQAQRQADSID
+1756 NMTREQARRKAESID
-1771 ELEAEEAQE
+1771 ELEAEEAKE
-1780 YLRLVRW
+1780 YLRLERW
-1787 VNRAARMGN
+1787 QNRAASMGN
-1796 KPVFDYDFT
+1796 KPVFDYEFS

-1818 EHPEFAQYRE
+1818 EHPEFAQYRD

-1833 IDNMMQYR
+1833 IDNLMKYR
-1841 VDSGLITQQDADF
+1841 VDSGLITRKDADF

-1861 YIPTYRRQAFEDFG
+1861 YVPTDRHQAFEDFG
-1875 AAVKKKRVQIGK
+1875 PEIKEKRVRIAK
-1887 TVGRATGGNTKLV
+1887 TVKRAKGGNGKLV

-1928 DYTANASNADIARYV
+1928 DYTANASDARIAKYIRDAKETEADFDI
-1943 RNAEE
+1943 NSFDEE
-1948 YESDFSIDTFDSID
+1948 KKTKE
-1962 DVKPKRGNTFSVYL
+1962 NTFSVYFD
-1976 GGKLYDMTVDNAL
+1976 GKLYEMEVNDAL
-1989 FEAVEALSP
+1989 LEAVQALSP
-1998 TATEQNTVTKVV
+1998 SDNLMKYWPVELSHNL
-2010 HDVNKLYKALI
+2010 NKLYKAMI

-2051 KNYPKALAEIKN
+2051 KNYPKALQEIAK
-2063 DGPMWKQYKALGG
+2063 DGEMWKQYKALGG
-2076 DFSSVFDYMTG
+2076 DFSSVYDYATG
-2087 TVKKPTTKAGKVMD
+2087 TVRKPNTVVGKVAD
-2101 KVQALN
+2101 KMQALN

-2122 MESGDGSMESAMDA
+2122 MEKGDGSMESAMDA

-2148 RGGTWGKMLNANY
+2148 RGGTWGKMLNAHI

-2179 TQSRSGKQWLMMAA
+2179 TQSRSGKQWLMMAT

-2251 AADRVGDALQGEEV
+2251 AADRVGDAIRGEDV
-2265 DIRATLNTMANQV
+2265 DIRATLNTIGTQV
-2278 APANPLNQNILK
+2278 APANPLNENIAK
-2290 AAYDTQL
+2290 AWLDADL
-2297 FDPSS
+2297 FNPSS

-2316 LQNYAPEER
+2316 LQNYAPGER

-2431 EIRDVENSDL
+2431 EIRNVENSDL

-2451 ELQRQINA
+2451 DLQRQINA
-2459 IQREALATVDQYTE
+2459 IQREALATVDQYTA
-2473 AVESSLFGDDDDA
+2473 AVESSLFGDDEDA

-2491 RETNREVFGA
+2491 RETNREVLGA
-2501 KSALET
+2501 KYALET
-2507 YNKDVY
+2507 YDKNVY
-2513 AKAQEAAKN
+2513 AKAQEAAKS

-2533 FATKDIEGDKDA
+2533 FATKDIESDKDA
-2545 SGKTIPGSK
+2545 SGKVIPDSK
-2554 REKVLAEIN
+2554 RDKTLAEIH

-2572 NALYYASGYA
+2572 NALYFDKGYA
-2582 ESTLYEAPWYTI
+2582 ESRLYEAPWYTI

>member
-1 MPDISTYLKQAEEL
+1 MPDISKYLKQAEEL

-29 AVTPGGTVTQTAGP
+29 AVTPGGAVTQTAGP

-103 YPAPN
+103 YRAPN
-108 LKRIG
+108 LKRVG

-140 TIGESA
+140 TIGEQLRLA
-146 RVALQGGTRA
+146 AQGKTTQA
-156 QEQAAEQEKAQRIR
+156 DTMAAEQEKAQRIR
-170 ENIKDPLYATADRL
+170 ENIKDPLYATADKLQER
-184 TEQSA
+184 SA

-212 GTQLLGDM
+212 GTQLVGDM

-275 VGKAFKTAYGGS
+275 VGKAFKNAYGGS

-319 EAGEEGLEALL
+319 EAGEEALEALL

-377 GGNVAAPATTQTA
+377 GGNVTAPATTETVQGGAETA
-390 QGGEEAAQKGQNA
+390 QKAQNA
-403 PMTGNETPAP
+403 PTAGNETTAP

-420 QNTPMS
+420 QNGAQRPTWGAYM
-426 FENTAAADI
+426 EDGDI
-435 LMGAAPQKQRAG
+435 FGGRRKTRAG

-517 EYESFR
+517 EYKSFR

-536 AALTDMMNRYRSAYG
+536 AALTDMMNRYRNAYG

-578 DLFGQFARENRTL
+578 DLFGQFAQQNRTL

-613 ARNAAAQEATGKTL
+613 ARDAAAQEATGKTL

-659 DGVRYSIDA
+659 DGVVRYKRAGMADKNGEKANAVPTTVGGITEDA
-668 VGAAENNRKAA
+668 
-679 EHFGKTYKWAE
+679 Y
-690 TGYLLLDGSKLDFSG
+690 SSG
-705 KHNGAPGGYRTVDH
+705 GVAPTINTAP
-719 RDIREALGWDYGGDS
+719 DIR
-734 YSGGMV
+734 
-740 QFMQEGNIRI
+740 
-750 APENG
+750 
-755 GINLSVRPTKAQES
+755 
-769 ALDDFIS
+769 
-776 RNRGEIMLDIDDANG
+776 
-791 NTVASVEY
+791 
-799 PRGTKASKVIA
+799 
-810 DIQKYFKDG
+810 
-819 TVPQVSELA
+819 
-828 QFRYSLKDSKYL
+828 
-840 DAMAQLQNLPEEDRK
+840 LP
-855 IAQTAI
+855 
-861 GRVRH
+861 
-866 SDNQASMTDKR
+866 N
-877 LDAVYSDYAYGKS
+877 
-890 DKTKGYLT
+890 
-898 YIDPYDFLSLTTS
+898 
-911 DVEAFLA
+911 
-918 RNTNKLDEGVSGW
+918 
-931 GNKNNIRES
+931 
-940 GAMFLRV
+940 
-947 DEDGNVIGHEGRHR
+947 
-961 MAALYRAG
+961 
-969 YRKVAVAIDTGYTEN
+969 
-984 AAPISILR
+984 
-992 LNGQDFGNSKSYATR
+992 
-1007 YVHRLLPVTKKYE
+1007 
-1020 SINRYVFGYDG
+1020 
-1031 RGFSEPQN
+1031 
-1039 MRFSLKTDSDGRQL
+1039 L
-1053 SDGQKA
+1053 SDG
-1059 YFANSKSVDAQGRLR
+1059 
-1074 VMYRGGN
+1074 
-1081 SNFTVFDRKKSSYAN
+1081 
-1096 LYGRG
+1096 
-1101 FYFTDS
+1101 
-1107 KSHAEQYGGAR
+1107 
-1118 EFYLNITN
+1118 
-1126 PVPTDEQTIT
+1126 
-1136 REQLLNFLQAVAENE
+1136 
-1151 DDYSFENYG
+1151 
-1160 YGATPESMVDAI
+1160 
-1172 YSGKSDFAMLYDVS
+1172 
-1186 QTAIGDMVEAVELFN
+1186 
-1201 EINGT
+1201 
-1206 DFDGLILDTE
+1206 
-1216 TVIFNSEQAKLTDN
+1216 
-1230 KTPTDN
+1230 
-1236 PDIRFSLKDK
+1236 
-1246 RVPTYEELIAKPDMT
+1246 
-1261 VVDISTPKTQ
+1261 
-1271 GTFAE
+1271 
-1276 RRKKIKETVPEV
+1276 
-1288 IKKPYLNRDTGTM
+1288 
-1301 IFLTKRSY
+1301 
-1309 THAFNN
+1309 
-1315 NKELDINAAEH
+1315 
-1326 FPELIEN
+1326 
-1333 AILTHAEPS
+1333 
-1342 THGNENANGV
+1342 
-1352 YTFFA
+1352 
-1357 AARGKEDVPVKLK
+1357 VK
-1370 VKEID
+1370 
-1375 VVGQE
+1375 
-1380 IPANVAAYFEKNP
+1380 
-1393 KEYAEAYD
+1393 
-1401 SVVLEVLEIEESP
+1401 
-1414 NGSGKDV
+1414 
-1421 NRNGSFLTPTGLR
+1421 
-1434 NIKVADFL
+1434 
-1442 SLVNGDESKYLPK
+1442 
-1455 SGNMAQLKS
+1455 GNMAQLKS

-1487 TVEQDE
+1487 IVEQDG

-1532 RELAWR
+1532 REMAWR

-1549 AMGEVKLPDL
+1549 VMGEVKLPDL
-1559 SEDMEEAGM
+1559 SADMEEAGM
-1568 GVADFTGNVET
+1568 GLHDFTGNVET

-1592 EDLSRDMETPME
+1592 EDLSRDMEAPME

-1674 SAGANMIA
+1674 SAGANMIE

-1729 MDQKA
+1729 MDKNAQKERDA
-1734 KQEQETAEAA
+1734 AEAA
-1744 LAAYTA
+1744 KAEFLAE
-1750 DHPKFI
+1750 HPKFI
-1756 NMTEAQAQRQADSID
+1756 NMTREQARRKADSID
-1771 ELEAEEAQE
+1771 ELEAEEARE
-1780 YLRLVRW
+1780 YLRLERW
-1787 VNRAARMGN
+1787 QNRAASMGN
-1796 KPVFDYDFT
+1796 KPVFDYEFS

-1841 VDSGLITQQDADF
+1841 VDSGLMTQKNADF

-1861 YIPTYRRQAFEDFG
+1861 YVPTDRHQAFEDFG
-1875 AAVKKKRVQIGK
+1875 PEIKEKRVRIAK
-1887 TVGRATGGNTKLV
+1887 TVKRAKGGNEKLV

-1928 DYTANASNADIARYV
+1928 DYTANASDAGIAKYIRDAKETEADFDI
-1943 RNAEE
+1943 NSFDEE
-1948 YESDFSIDTFDSID
+1948 KKTKE
-1962 DVKPKRGNTFSVYL
+1962 NTFSVYFD
-1976 GGKLYDMTVDNAL
+1976 GKLYEMEVNDAL
-1989 FEAVEALSP
+1989 LEAVQALSP
-1998 TATEQNTVTKVV
+1998 SDNLMKYWPVELSHNL
-2010 HDVNKLYKALI
+2010 NKLYKAMI

-2037 QTAGLYSRDFAAWA
+2037 QTAGLYSRNFAAWA
-2051 KNYPKALAEIKN
+2051 KNYPKALQEIAK
-2063 DGPMWKQYKALGG
+2063 DGEMWKQYKALGG
-2076 DFSSVFDYMTG
+2076 DFSSVYDYATG
-2087 TVKKPTTKAGKVMD
+2087 TVRKPNTMVGKVAD
-2101 KVQALN
+2101 KMQALN

-2122 MESGDGSMESAMDA
+2122 MEKGDGSMESAMDA
-2136 MLAAADVTVNFG
+2136 MLAAADVTTNFG
-2148 RGGTWGKMLNANY
+2148 RSGTWGKVLNAHI

-2251 AADRVGDALQGEEV
+2251 AADRVGDAIRGEDV
-2265 DIRATLNTMANQV
+2265 NIRATLNTIGTQV
-2278 APANPLNQNILK
+2278 APANPLNENIAK
-2290 AAYDTQL
+2290 AWLDADL
-2297 FDPSS
+2297 FNPSS

-2316 LQNYAPEER
+2316 LQNYAPGER

-2388 ELSGKFY
+2388 ELSSKFY
-2395 EKSDELTYAKNGGDA
+2395 EKADELTYAKNGGDA

-2431 EIRDVENSDL
+2431 EIRNVENSDL
-2441 SNREKKEQVQ
+2441 SNREKKERVQ

-2459 IQREALATVDQYTE
+2459 IQREALATVDQYTA
-2473 AVESSLFGDDDDA
+2473 AVESSLFGDDEDA

>member
-1 MPDISTYLKQAEEL
+1 MPDISKYLKQAEEL

-29 AVTPGGTVTQTAGP
+29 AVTPGGTVKQTAGP

-85 MPKLEVEL
+85 MPKLEVNALGAGGGAREGGNL
-93 PQIRAFGAAD
+93 WDRIRDTLSGGI
-103 YPAPN
+103 
-108 LKRIG
+108 KQSVGG
-113 NVLAAAGTGAAAGFV
+113 NVDTMGTMYEATQGQRDTLYDQQREWTAHQLA
-128 ETAGQLTQPQGL
+128 
-140 TIGESA
+140 
-146 RVALQGGTRA
+146 RA
-156 QEQAAEQEKAQRIR
+156 E
-170 ENIKDPLYATADRL
+170 ADL
-184 TEQSA
+184 A
-189 AYTEKAKE
+189 AYTADGNAYMAKVTQGEVERLRTQLNAYDTVKQGQVQQKATTAARDMAAQVTQSGAQDIERAKE
-197 GLGKVGQFAVDLGVT
+197 GLGLVGQALVDAGASGVQMLGDASLGALTGVGGLAPMAFRAFGGGTQKARAEGADLDEQILYGGAQAAKEWVTEKLFSVALPFAKTYGKGSLDDVVEKSIGKAVDRFAKS
-212 GTQLLGDM
+212 
-220 ALGLINP
+220 ALGK
-227 VLGTGAMATRVFGG
+227 R
-241 SAQEARQAGATETE
+241 
-255 QQLYG
+255 
-260 LGSAATSVLVEKIAN
+260 
-275 VGKAFKTAYGGS
+275 
-287 IAGGKVDDILTKLT
+287 
-301 GKLMKNP
+301 
-308 AGQRILASAAG
+308 
-319 EAGEEGLEALL
+319 
-330 QPALQAIYDKGATL
+330 
-344 NKTWFGSTEEL
+344 
-355 TDYLTDVGYNA
+355 
-366 LLGGALGALGG
+366 ALGG
-377 GGNVAAPATTQTA
+377 GLTLGAAALGEGLEEGLGTFLEWQLPRIYGGDVASFGETLEEAAYNTLVGSLSGLAGGVVTPQVWSYQQTAPQTA
-390 QGGEEAAQKGQNA
+390 QGGAEAAQEGQNA
-403 PMTGNETPAP
+403 PAAGNETPAP
-413 AEGAQRP
+413 STGTQRP
-420 QNTPMS
+420 QNTPVS

-435 LMGAAPQKQRAG
+435 LLGAAPQKQRAG

-578 DLFGQFARENRTL
+578 DLFGQFAQQNRTL

-613 ARNAAAQEATGKTL
+613 ARDAAAQEATGKTL
-627 NELEMIAE
+627 SELEMIAE
-635 QWQGVYRAAAAAYG
+635 QWQGVYSAAAAAYG
-649 QNANTATQEG
+649 QNANTAINKE
-659 DGVRYSIDA
+659 RADA
-668 VGAAENNRKAA
+668 
-679 EHFGKTYKWAE
+679 FLQT
-690 TGYLLLDGSKLDFSG
+690 
-705 KHNGAPGGYRTVDH
+705 NGA
-719 RDIREALGWDYGGDS
+719 
-734 YSGGMV
+734 YS
-740 QFMQEGNIRI
+740 
-750 APENG
+750 
-755 GINLSVRPTKAQES
+755 
-769 ALDDFIS
+769 
-776 RNRGEIMLDIDDANG
+776 
-791 NTVASVEY
+791 ASVGENIY
-799 PRGTKASKVIA
+799 ST
-810 DIQKYFKDG
+810 DE
-819 TVPQVSELA
+819 TVPQNEEGVK
-828 QFRYSLKDSKYL
+828 RYSL
-840 DAMAQLQNLPEEDRK
+840 
-855 IAQTAI
+855 
-861 GRVRH
+861 
-866 SDNQASMTDKR
+866 
-877 LDAVYSDYAYGKS
+877 
-890 DKTKGYLT
+890 
-898 YIDPYDFLSLTTS
+898 
-911 DVEAFLA
+911 
-918 RNTNKLDEGVSGW
+918 NTV
-931 GNKNNIRES
+931 
-940 GAMFLRV
+940 GAEM
-947 DEDGNVIGHEGRHR
+947 
-961 MAALYRAG
+961 
-969 YRKVAVAIDTGYTEN
+969 
-984 AAPISILR
+984 
-992 LNGQDFGNSKSYATR
+992 
-1007 YVHRLLPVTKKYE
+1007 
-1020 SINRYVFGYDG
+1020 
-1031 RGFSEPQN
+1031 
-1039 MRFSLKTDSDGRQL
+1039 DSDGRQL
-1053 SDGQKA
+1053 SEGQKA

-1126 PVPTDEQTIT
+1126 PVPTDETTIT

-1160 YGATPESMVDAI
+1160 YGATPESMMDAI

-1236 PDIRFSLKDK
+1236 PDIRFSLKSPVEETARLIALHNLTEEKLLGDLK
-1246 RVPTYEELIAKPDMT
+1246 LGGLPMPSIAVVLAEAGHAKYGDISLVFGKDTIDPQFMRRNKVYGGDAWTPTYPRVEYKVDDKALRTIRDKIRSLVPYETSDALGGLHLDSDNMTDTLNRYNGDMVDAFKRDIAMKYVYLKDTGSDISLPTKESDLYYYGEVSNAAVRYFAGKLVNGLQTVELYRNMGAKALMQDEALKEAVADALNWDVLRSLKPGSAEYTEYERNPVFRADEVSFSDIDKFLDASKKLFRTGVQKTVDYKAAKELIVDT
-1261 VVDISTPKTQ
+1261 VDQAAYESWLRNLFSEIVEKEGIRNNKDVFTPS
-1271 GTFAE
+1271 GN
-1276 RRKKIKETVPEV
+1276 RRSFEALHYEHNLENV
-1288 IKKPYLNRDTGTM
+1288 IKAMRESGEKGIGFGGGS
-1301 IFLTKRSY
+1301 IFGAATTEFSSIEEMKQSSDRLQKMSEEEYQKMREGFSDRFFAIASSLPNNKGSFTATDDAANMLVEAVTKYNTKRGIANYLQRESKGWATY
-1309 THAFNN
+1309 SEQAVDDLI
-1315 NKELDINAAEH
+1315 KLVSDIRKM
-1326 FPELIEN
+1326 P
-1333 AILTHAEPS
+1333 T
-1342 THGNENANGV
+1342 
-1352 YTFFA
+1352 
-1357 AARGKEDVPVKLK
+1357 
-1370 VKEID
+1370 
-1375 VVGQE
+1375 
-1380 IPANVAAYFEKNP
+1380 AYFEAKP
-1393 KEYAEAYD
+1393 QRAVGFD
-1401 SVVLEVLEIEESP
+1401 EVLAAVVPDNTGEALLSQLAERGI
-1414 NGSGKDV
+1414 NVLTYKKGDDADRLRAV
-1421 NRNGSFLTPTGLR
+1421 NSVEDAKF
-1434 NIKVADFL
+1434 
-1442 SLVNGDESKYLPK
+1442 S
-1455 SGNMAQLKS
+1455 LKS

-1487 TVEQDE
+1487 TVAQDE
-1493 AEAAGVEAAPVED
+1493 AEAAGLEAAPVED

-1549 AMGEVKLPDL
+1549 AMGEVKLPEL
-1559 SEDMEEAGM
+1559 SADMDEAGM

-1579 VPQEA
+1579 VPQET

-1592 EDLSRDMETPME
+1592 EDLSRDMEAPME

-2010 HDVNKLYKALI
+2010 RDVNKLYKALI

-2179 TQSRSGKQWLMMAA
+2179 TQSRSGKQWLMMAT

-2200 APSLINALLYHDDEE
+2200 APSLINDLLYKDDEE

-2234 GLWLKIPK
+2234 GMWLKIPK

-2316 LQNYAPEER
+2316 LQNYAPGER

-2388 ELSGKFY
+2388 ELSSKFY

-2431 EIRDVENSDL
+2431 EIRNVENSNL
-2441 SNREKKEQVQ
+2441 ANREKKKQVQ

-2459 IQREALATVDQYTE
+2459 IQSEALATVDQYTA
-2473 AVESSLFGDDDDA
+2473 AVENSLFGDDDDA

>member
-1 MPDISTYLKQAEEL
+1 MVDMSKYYEKAKEI
-15 DKKRGISSNPSVMP
+15 DKANGNMTGAVDMSQYYAKAREIDAKNGH
-29 AVTPGGTVTQTAGP
+29 VTPT
-43 DISAYL
+43 Y
-49 AQAEKLDRERSAA
+49 AA

-85 MPKLEVEL
+85 MPKLEVDL
-93 PQIRAFGAAD
+93 PQIRAFGAGDTPDMTGSA
-103 YPAPN
+103 
-108 LKRIG
+108 KRIG

-140 TIGESA
+140 TIGEQMRLA
-146 RVALQGGTRA
+146 AQGKTTQA
-156 QEQAAEQEKAQRIR
+156 DTVAAEREKAQRLR

-287 IAGGKVDDILTKLT
+287 IAGGKVDDLLTKLT

-319 EAGEEGLEALL
+319 EAGEEALEALL

-377 GGNVAAPATTQTA
+377 GGNVTAPETTETA
-390 QGGEEAAQKGQNA
+390 QGGAEAAQEAQNA
-403 PMTGNETPAP
+403 PVTGNETPAP
-413 AEGAQRP
+413 STGAERPQNGAQRP
-420 QNTPMS
+420 TWGAYM
-426 FENTAAADI
+426 EDGDI
-435 LMGAAPQKQRAG
+435 FGGGRKTRTG
-447 FTSLENAMANQF
+447 FTSLENAMVNQF

-523 TAVADYFTRAGGE
+523 TAVADYFTRAGDE

-565 MAADFTEVLLTDA
+565 MTADFTEVLLTDA
-578 DLFGQFARENRTL
+578 DLFGRFAQQNRTL

-613 ARNAAAQEATGKTL
+613 ARDAAAQEATGKTL
-627 NELEMIAE
+627 SELEMIAE
-635 QWQGVYRAAAAAYG
+635 QWQSVYSAAAAAYG

-659 DGVRYSIDA
+659 DGVRYSI
-668 VGAAENNRKAA
+668 
-679 EHFGKTYKWAE
+679 
-690 TGYLLLDGSKLDFSG
+690 
-705 KHNGAPGGYRTVDH
+705 
-719 RDIREALGWDYGGDS
+719 
-734 YSGGMV
+734 
-740 QFMQEGNIRI
+740 
-750 APENG
+750 
-755 GINLSVRPTKAQES
+755 
-769 ALDDFIS
+769 
-776 RNRGEIMLDIDDANG
+776 
-791 NTVASVEY
+791 
-799 PRGTKASKVIA
+799 
-810 DIQKYFKDG
+810 
-819 TVPQVSELA
+819 
-828 QFRYSLKDSKYL
+828 
-840 DAMAQLQNLPEEDRK
+840 
-855 IAQTAI
+855 
-861 GRVRH
+861 
-866 SDNQASMTDKR
+866 
-877 LDAVYSDYAYGKS
+877 
-890 DKTKGYLT
+890 
-898 YIDPYDFLSLTTS
+898 
-911 DVEAFLA
+911 
-918 RNTNKLDEGVSGW
+918 
-931 GNKNNIRES
+931 
-940 GAMFLRV
+940 
-947 DEDGNVIGHEGRHR
+947 NV
-961 MAALYRAG
+961 
-969 YRKVAVAIDTGYTEN
+969 
-984 AAPISILR
+984 
-992 LNGQDFGNSKSYATR
+992 
-1007 YVHRLLPVTKKYE
+1007 
-1020 SINRYVFGYDG
+1020 
-1031 RGFSEPQN
+1031 
-1039 MRFSLKTDSDGRQL
+1039 DSDGRQL
-1053 SDGQKA
+1053 SEGQKA

-1126 PVPTDEQTIT
+1126 PVPTDKTTIT

-1160 YGATPESMVDAI
+1160 YGATPESVADAI

-1206 DFDGLILDTE
+1206 AFDGLILDTE
-1216 TVIFNSEQAKLTDN
+1216 TVTFRSEQAKLTNN
-1230 KTPTDN
+1230 KTPTDD
-1236 PDIRFSLKDK
+1236 PDIRFSLVTEEQARKNNKTALEYFGRTYKWSETGYILLDGSRLDFSGK
-1246 RVPTYEELIAKPDMT
+1246 HEGAPGGYRTVDHRDIRDAFGDDYGGNGYSDSLVQFMREGNIRIMPESGGINLSVMPTKAQERALDDFISKERGEVVLDLDDDRGNT
-1261 VVDISTPKTQ
+1261 VASVEYPRGTRASKVLADI
-1271 GTFAE
+1271 
-1276 RRKKIKETVPEV
+1276 RKYFE
-1288 IKKPYLNRDTGTM
+1288 DGTM
-1301 IFLTKRSY
+1301 PQVS
-1309 THAFNN
+1309 
-1315 NKELDINAAEH
+1315 EL
-1326 FPELIEN
+1326 
-1333 AILTHAEPS
+1333 
-1342 THGNENANGV
+1342 
-1352 YTFFA
+1352 
-1357 AARGKEDVPVKLK
+1357 
-1370 VKEID
+1370 
-1375 VVGQE
+1375 
-1380 IPANVAAYFEKNP
+1380 
-1393 KEYAEAYD
+1393 
-1401 SVVLEVLEIEESP
+1401 
-1414 NGSGKDV
+1414 
-1421 NRNGSFLTPTGLR
+1421 
-1434 NIKVADFL
+1434 
-1442 SLVNGDESKYLPK
+1442 
-1455 SGNMAQLKS
+1455 AQFRYSLKS

-1487 TVEQDE
+1487 TVAQDE
-1493 AEAAGVEAAPVED
+1493 AEAAGLEAAPVED

-1532 RELAWR
+1532 REMAWR

-1549 AMGEVKLPDL
+1549 AMGEVKLPEL
-1559 SEDMEEAGM
+1559 SADMEEAGM

-1592 EDLSRDMETPME
+1592 EDLSRDMEAPME

-1627 SLKEKAAESWAFFKR
+1627 SLKEKATESWAFFKR

-1682 EEQTDVNGRTV
+1682 EEQTDVNGQTV

-1841 VDSGLITQQDADF
+1841 VDSGLITQLDANF

-1928 DYTANASNADIARYV
+1928 DYAANASNADIARYV

-1962 DVKPKRGNTFSVYL
+1962 DVKPKRGNTFSVYFN
-1976 GGKLYDMTVDNAL
+1976 GKLYDMTVDNAL

-2148 RGGTWGKMLNANY
+2148 RSGTWGKMLNANY

-2395 EKSDELTYAKNGGDA
+2395 DKSNELTYAKYGGDA
-2410 VAAVVSRYWNS
+2410 VAAVVSRYWNG
-2421 ISSDVSKLYG
+2421 ISSEVSELYKKV
-2431 EIRDVENSDL
+2431 RDVENSDL
-2441 SNREKKEQVQ
+2441 SNREKKAQVQ

-2459 IQREALATVDQYTE
+2459 IQREALATVDQYTA

-2491 RETNREVFGA
+2491 RETNREVLGA
-2501 KSALET
+2501 KYALET
-2507 YNKDVY
+2507 YDKNVY
-2513 AKAQEAAKN
+2513 AKAQEAAKS

-2533 FATKDIEGDKDA
+2533 FATKDIESDKDTG
-2545 SGKTIPGSK
+2545 GKVIPDSK
-2554 REKVLAEIN
+2554 RDKTLAEIN
-2563 AMDLTVEQK
+2563 AMNLTVEQK
-2572 NALYYASGYA
+2572 NALYFDKGYA
-2582 ESTLYEAPWYTI
+2582 ESRLYEAPWYTI

>member
-1 MPDISTYLKQAEEL
+1 MPDISKYLKQAEEL
-15 DKKRGISSNPSVMP
+15 DKKRGISSNPSVTP
-29 AVTPGGTVTQTAGP
+29 TVTPGRTATQTAGP

-156 QEQAAEQEKAQRIR
+156 QEQTAEQEKAQRIR
-170 ENIKDPLYATADRL
+170 ENIKAPLYATADRL

-212 GTQLLGDM
+212 GTQLVGDM

-287 IAGGKVDDILTKLT
+287 IAGGKVDDLLAKLT

-308 AGQRILASAAG
+308 TGQRILASAAG
-319 EAGEEGLEALL
+319 EAGEEALEALL

-355 TDYLTDVGYNA
+355 TDYLADVGYNA

-377 GGNVAAPATTQTA
+377 GNVAAPATTETA
-390 QGGEEAAQKGQNA
+390 QDGAEVAQEGQNA
-403 PMTGNETPAP
+403 PTAGNETPTP

-420 QNTPMS
+420 QN
-426 FENTAAADI
+426 
-435 LMGAAPQKQRAG
+435 GAQRTTWGAYMEEGNLFGGGKQRAG

-578 DLFGQFARENRTL
+578 DLFGQFAQQNRTL

-601 FIEKIRATFTGR
+601 FIKKIRATFTGR
-613 ARNAAAQEATGKTL
+613 ARDAAAQEATGKTL
-627 NELEMIAE
+627 SELEMIAE
-635 QWQGVYRAAAAAYG
+635 QWQSVYRAAAAAYG
-649 QNANTATQEG
+649 QNENTATKEG
-659 DGVRYSIDA
+659 DGVRYSFAGINARSANLQQLQTAQEMAARGVENETIRKETGWFRGMDGKWRFEIDDSNM
-668 VGAAENNRKAA
+668 VYRKEGDALFRKNHPEYA
-679 EHFGKTYKWAE
+679 EHQTLTEKFLFGTITE
-690 TGYLLLDGSKLDFSG
+690 EEQRRLLELEGIWGRERGRLSERVKNGNAKL
-705 KHNGAPGGYRTVDH
+705 
-719 RDIREALGWDYGGDS
+719 RDVLQHDALFEAYPQL
-734 YSGGMV
+734 
-740 QFMQEGNIRI
+740 GNIGVTF
-750 APENG
+750 ADLPNGEN
-755 GINLSVRPTKAQES
+755 AY
-769 ALDDFIS
+769 F
-776 RNRGEIMLDIDDANG
+776 NRGTNTIEISDRLVNAGESTLLHEIQHAIQKEEGFAKGANPAYWERRINEG
-791 NTVASVEY
+791 YDRRWAGVPWEQMMPSELYRNTAGEIEARDVVERRNLTQQERELRMPNLGDENTV
-799 PRGTKASKVIA
+799 
-810 DIQKYFKDG
+810 F
-819 TVPQVSELA
+819 
-828 QFRYSLKDSKYL
+828 
-840 DAMAQLQNLPEEDRK
+840 
-855 IAQTAI
+855 
-861 GRVRH
+861 
-866 SDNQASMTDKR
+866 
-877 LDAVYSDYAYGKS
+877 
-890 DKTKGYLT
+890 
-898 YIDPYDFLSLTTS
+898 
-911 DVEAFLA
+911 
-918 RNTNKLDEGVSGW
+918 
-931 GNKNNIRES
+931 
-940 GAMFLRV
+940 
-947 DEDGNVIGHEGRHR
+947 
-961 MAALYRAG
+961 
-969 YRKVAVAIDTGYTEN
+969 
-984 AAPISILR
+984 
-992 LNGQDFGNSKSYATR
+992 
-1007 YVHRLLPVTKKYE
+1007 
-1020 SINRYVFGYDG
+1020 
-1031 RGFSEPQN
+1031 
-1039 MRFSLKTDSDGRQL
+1039 
-1053 SDGQKA
+1053 
-1059 YFANSKSVDAQGRLR
+1059 
-1074 VMYRGGN
+1074 
-1081 SNFTVFDRKKSSYAN
+1081 
-1096 LYGRG
+1096 
-1101 FYFTDS
+1101 
-1107 KSHAEQYGGAR
+1107 
-1118 EFYLNITN
+1118 
-1126 PVPTDEQTIT
+1126 
-1136 REQLLNFLQAVAENE
+1136 AENE
-1151 DDYSFENYG
+1151 SRWEKATEYDPDTSTIKEQLENSREILNGMNVVVKAKVPENLKNKDDAAKWAVNELKKNGYQIDRQNYG
-1160 YGATPESMVDAI
+1160 KIFFDKNDLDQGLRYADTPEEKAAI
-1172 YSGKSDFAMLYDVS
+1172 VALPYVLKRGIKIGEHDDHKKRTKKTITFA
-1186 QTAIGDMVEAVELFN
+1186 APVEL
-1201 EINGT
+1201 NG
-1206 DFDGLILDTE
+1206 
-1216 TVIFNSEQAKLTDN
+1216 
-1230 KTPTDN
+1230 
-1236 PDIRFSLKDK
+1236 IR
-1246 RVPTYEELIAKPDMT
+1246 
-1261 VVDISTPKTQ
+1261 
-1271 GTFAE
+1271 
-1276 RRKKIKETVPEV
+1276 
-1288 IKKPYLNRDTGTM
+1288 
-1301 IFLTKRSY
+1301 
-1309 THAFNN
+1309 
-1315 NKELDINAAEH
+1315 
-1326 FPELIEN
+1326 
-1333 AILTHAEPS
+1333 
-1342 THGNENANGV
+1342 
-1352 YTFFA
+1352 
-1357 AARGKEDVPVKLK
+1357 
-1370 VKEID
+1370 
-1375 VVGQE
+1375 
-1380 IPANVAAYFEKNP
+1380 
-1393 KEYAEAYD
+1393 
-1401 SVVLEVLEIEESP
+1401 
-1414 NGSGKDV
+1414 
-1421 NRNGSFLTPTGLR
+1421 
-1434 NIKVADFL
+1434 
-1442 SLVNGDESKYLPK
+1442 
-1455 SGNMAQLKS
+1455 GNMAVVVNKHGNSYYAHRIVLPDGSVFKFSEKNNAAQELSQGVAVSSSLAKTTSAASEISVPNLADGVKGNLSQLKS

-1469 QMMAE
+1469 KMMAE

-1538 ARMANEPAAPQ
+1538 ARMANEPAATQ

-1559 SEDMEEAGM
+1559 SADMEEAGM

-1592 EDLSRDMETPME
+1592 EDLSRDMEAPME

-1619 AETVEAPQ
+1619 AETVEAPK

-1674 SAGANMIA
+1674 SAGANMIE

-1707 GEEYYTQFQT
+1707 GKDYYVNFQT

-1734 KQEQETAEAA
+1734 KQEQETAETA

-1750 DHPKFI
+1750 EHPKFI

-1833 IDNMMQYR
+1833 MDNMMQYR

-1875 AAVKKKRVQIGK
+1875 AAVKKKRVQISK
-1887 TVGRATGGNTKLV
+1887 TMGRATGGNTKLV

-2010 HDVNKLYKALI
+2010 HDINKLYKALI

-2051 KNYPKALAEIKN
+2051 KNYPKAMQEIFTN
-2063 DGPMWKQYKALGG
+2063 GEMWKQYKALGG

-2087 TVKKPTTKAGKVMD
+2087 TVKKPTTKAGKVAN
-2101 KVQALN
+2101 KVQWLN
-2107 MAMEQ
+2107 MAFEQ

-2122 MESGDGSMESAMDA
+2122 MEKGDGSMESAMDA

-2148 RGGTWGKMLNANY
+2148 RGGTWVKMLNANY

-2179 TQSRSGKQWLMMAA
+2179 TQSKNGKQFLMMAA

-2200 APSLINALLYHDDEE
+2200 APSLINALLYKDDEE

-2251 AADRVGDALQGEEV
+2251 AADRVGDAIHGEDV
-2265 DIRATLNTMANQV
+2265 NIRATLNTMANQV
-2278 APANPLNQNILK
+2278 APANPLKTNILS
-2290 AAYDTQL
+2290 ALIDTRL
-2297 FDPSS
+2297 FDPSD
-2302 PGRTWYGGDIEGQR
+2302 PGRAWYGGDIEGQR
-2316 LQNYAPEER
+2316 LQNYAPGER

-2388 ELSGKFY
+2388 ELSSKFY
-2395 EKSDELTYAKNGGDA
+2395 EKSDELTYAKYGGDA

-2441 SNREKKEQVQ
+2441 SNREKKAQVQ
-2451 ELQRQINA
+2451 ALQRQINA
-2459 IQREALATVDQYTE
+2459 IQREALATVDQYTA

-2491 RETNREVFGA
+2491 RETNREVLGA
-2501 KSALET
+2501 KYALET
-2507 YNKDVY
+2507 YDKDVY
-2513 AKAQEAAKN
+2513 AKAQEAAKS

-2533 FATKDIEGDKDA
+2533 FATKDIESDKDA
-2545 SGKTIPGSK
+2545 SGKVIPDSK
-2554 REKVLAEIN
+2554 RDKTLAEIN
-2563 AMDLTVEQK
+2563 AMNLTVEQK
-2572 NALYYASGYA
+2572 NALYFDKGYA
-2582 ESTLYEAPWYTI
+2582 ESRLYEAPWYTI

>member
-1 MPDISTYLKQAEEL
+1 MPDISKYLKQAEEL

-29 AVTPGGTVTQTAGP
+29 AVTPSGTVTQTAGP

-85 MPKLEVEL
+85 MPKLEVNALGAGGGAREGGNL
-93 PQIRAFGAAD
+93 WDRIRDTLSGGI
-103 YPAPN
+103 
-108 LKRIG
+108 KQSVGG
-113 NVLAAAGTGAAAGFV
+113 NVDTMGTMYEATQGQRDTLYDQQREWTAHQLA
-128 ETAGQLTQPQGL
+128 
-140 TIGESA
+140 
-146 RVALQGGTRA
+146 RA
-156 QEQAAEQEKAQRIR
+156 E
-170 ENIKDPLYATADRL
+170 ADL
-184 TEQSA
+184 A
-189 AYTEKAKE
+189 AYTADGNAYMAKVTQGEVERLRTQLNAYDTVKQGQVQQKATTAARDMAAQVTQSGAQDIERAKE
-197 GLGKVGQFAVDLGVT
+197 GLGLVGQALVDAGASGVQMLGDAGLGALTGVGGLAPMAFRAFGGGTQKARAEGADLDEQILYGGAQAAKEWVTEKLFSVALPFAKTYGKGSLDDVVEKSIGKAVDRFAKS
-212 GTQLLGDM
+212 
-220 ALGLINP
+220 ALGK
-227 VLGTGAMATRVFGG
+227 R
-241 SAQEARQAGATETE
+241 
-255 QQLYG
+255 
-260 LGSAATSVLVEKIAN
+260 
-275 VGKAFKTAYGGS
+275 
-287 IAGGKVDDILTKLT
+287 
-301 GKLMKNP
+301 
-308 AGQRILASAAG
+308 
-319 EAGEEGLEALL
+319 
-330 QPALQAIYDKGATL
+330 
-344 NKTWFGSTEEL
+344 
-355 TDYLTDVGYNA
+355 
-366 LLGGALGALGG
+366 ALGG
-377 GGNVAAPATTQTA
+377 GLTLGAAALGEGLEEGLGTFLEWQLPRIYGGDVASFGETLEEAAYNTLVGSLSGLAGGVVTPQVWNYQQTAPQTA
-390 QGGEEAAQKGQNA
+390 QGGEEAAQEGQNA
-403 PMTGNETPAP
+403 PVTGNETPAP

-459 ERETGIS
+459 EQETGIS

-523 TAVADYFTRAGGE
+523 AAVADYFTRAGGE

-565 MAADFTEVLLTDA
+565 LAADFTEVLLTDA
-578 DLFGQFARENRTL
+578 DLFGQFARENRTV

-601 FIEKIRATFTGR
+601 FIEKIRTTFTGR
-613 ARNAAAQEATGKTL
+613 ARDAAAQEATGKTL

-659 DGVRYSIDA
+659 DGVRYEIKDYSYNGLTSKPDMSLTVINSTETKNMDRKTVLDKA
-668 VGAAENNRKAA
+668 AENARKIGNVNKQGNIMIRVNDTGTDVVLSNRALRHGLDRRFPTNAPVTLKAGQILQNAIQINELTPKRENISKSYVLVGAAKNEKNEPYIVQFVVNRATNEVTEIDVLYA
-679 EHFGKTYKWAE
+679 VNAKTEPAGSLSPKI
-690 TGYLLLDGSKLDFSG
+690 TGVPATLTGSNISIANLLDYVNRYFPDVLPEDVLKHYGHSKRPAGELG
-705 KHNGAPGGYRTVDH
+705 KN
-719 RDIREALGWDYGGDS
+719 AL
-734 YSGGMV
+734 YS
-740 QFMQEGNIRI
+740 
-750 APENG
+750 
-755 GINLSVRPTKAQES
+755 L
-769 ALDDFIS
+769 
-776 RNRGEIMLDIDDANG
+776 
-791 NTVASVEY
+791 NTV
-799 PRGTKASKVIA
+799 
-810 DIQKYFKDG
+810 
-819 TVPQVSELA
+819 
-828 QFRYSLKDSKYL
+828 
-840 DAMAQLQNLPEEDRK
+840 
-855 IAQTAI
+855 
-861 GRVRH
+861 
-866 SDNQASMTDKR
+866 
-877 LDAVYSDYAYGKS
+877 
-890 DKTKGYLT
+890 
-898 YIDPYDFLSLTTS
+898 
-911 DVEAFLA
+911 
-918 RNTNKLDEGVSGW
+918 
-931 GNKNNIRES
+931 
-940 GAMFLRV
+940 GAEM
-947 DEDGNVIGHEGRHR
+947 
-961 MAALYRAG
+961 
-969 YRKVAVAIDTGYTEN
+969 
-984 AAPISILR
+984 
-992 LNGQDFGNSKSYATR
+992 
-1007 YVHRLLPVTKKYE
+1007 
-1020 SINRYVFGYDG
+1020 
-1031 RGFSEPQN
+1031 
-1039 MRFSLKTDSDGRQL
+1039 DSDGRQL
-1053 SDGQKA
+1053 SEGQKA

-1236 PDIRFSLKDK
+1236 PDIRFSLKKGLDDYLSDLEAVNTEIAEHQK
-1246 RVPTYEELIAKPDMT
+1246 RGIFAAEREGGNEGVLAYIKKKDALAAKKRRIERIIRDLSQPVVESAEQIDSKAFKLWFGDWPNGKGSK
-1261 VVDISTPKTQ
+1261 VVDADGKPLVVYHGTGTTIEEFLPEFTGKGNDQYGSGFYFTTNESTATGYTTRTLNGQEKP
-1271 GTFAE
+1271 GGSDN
-1276 RRKKIKETVPEV
+1276 PNV
-1288 IKKPYLNRDTGTM
+1288 IPVYLNIRHPLIVDAAKTSNLYDVDVSPVMASRIISRMPDIMDPAESILGDFFEEYWEIGPKNYMISRLAREYEWTLGSLANDIFRDYPTE
-1301 IFLTKRSY
+1301 FRQ
-1309 THAFNN
+1309 A
-1315 NKELDINAAEH
+1315 
-1326 FPELIEN
+1326 
-1333 AILTHAEPS
+1333 
-1342 THGNENANGV
+1342 
-1352 YTFFA
+1352 
-1357 AARGKEDVPVKLK
+1357 
-1370 VKEID
+1370 VKEVLGYD
-1375 VVGQE
+1375 GVQVNFSNGE
-1380 IPANVAAYFEKNP
+1380 KHFVAWF
-1393 KEYAEAYD
+1393 
-1401 SVVLEVLEIEESP
+1401 P
-1414 NGSGKDV
+1414 NQIKHATENSGAFSKKD
-1421 NRNGSFLTPTGLR
+1421 NR
-1434 NIKVADFL
+1434 IKA
-1442 SLVNGDESKYLPK
+1442 S
-1455 SGNMAQLKS
+1455 LKS

-1469 QMMAE
+1469 KMMAE

-1480 IRMPRLT
+1480 IRIPRLT
-1487 TVEQDE
+1487 TVAQDE

-1532 RELAWR
+1532 REMAWR
-1538 ARMANEPAAPQ
+1538 QRMANEPAAPQ
-1549 AMGEVKLPDL
+1549 VMGEVKLPDL

-1592 EDLSRDMETPME
+1592 EDLSRDMEAPME

-1707 GEEYYTQFQT
+1707 GKDYYVNFQT

-1729 MDQKA
+1729 MDKNAQKERDA
-1734 KQEQETAEAA
+1734 AEAA
-1744 LAAYTA
+1744 KAEFLAE
-1750 DHPKFI
+1750 HPKFI
-1756 NMTEAQAQRQADSID
+1756 NMTREQARRKADSID
-1771 ELEAEEAQE
+1771 ELEAEEARE
-1780 YLRLVRW
+1780 YLRLERW
-1787 VNRAARMGN
+1787 QNRAASMGN
-1796 KPVFDYDFT
+1796 KPVFDYEFS

-1833 IDNMMQYR
+1833 IDNLMKYR
-1841 VDSGLITQQDADF
+1841 VDSGLMTQKNADF

-1861 YIPTYRRQAFEDFG
+1861 YVPTDRHQAFEDFG
-1875 AAVKKKRVQIGK
+1875 PEIKEKRVRIAK
-1887 TVGRATGGNTKLV
+1887 TVKRAKGGNEKLV

-1928 DYTANASNADIARYV
+1928 DYTANASDAGIAKYIRDAKETEADFDI
-1943 RNAEE
+1943 NSFDEE
-1948 YESDFSIDTFDSID
+1948 KKTKE
-1962 DVKPKRGNTFSVYL
+1962 NTFSVYFD
-1976 GGKLYDMTVDNAL
+1976 GKLYEMEVNDAL
-1989 FEAVEALSP
+1989 LEAVQALSP
-1998 TATEQNTVTKVV
+1998 SDNLMKYWPVELSHNL
-2010 HDVNKLYKALI
+2010 NKLYKAMI

-2037 QTAGLYSRDFAAWA
+2037 QTAGLYSRNFAAWA
-2051 KNYPKALAEIKN
+2051 KNYPKALQEIAK
-2063 DGPMWKQYKALGG
+2063 DGEMWKQYKALGG
-2076 DFSSVFDYMTG
+2076 DFSSVYDYATG
-2087 TVKKPTTKAGKVMD
+2087 TVRKPNTMVGKVAD
-2101 KVQALN
+2101 KMQALN

-2122 MESGDGSMESAMDA
+2122 MEKGDGSMESAMDA
-2136 MLAAADVTVNFG
+2136 MLAAADVTTNFG
-2148 RGGTWGKMLNANY
+2148 RSGTWGKVLNAHI

-2251 AADRVGDALQGEEV
+2251 AADRVGDAIRGEDV
-2265 DIRATLNTMANQV
+2265 NIRATLNTIGTQV
-2278 APANPLNQNILK
+2278 APANPLNENIAK
-2290 AAYDTQL
+2290 AWLDADL
-2297 FDPSS
+2297 FNPSS

-2316 LQNYAPEER
+2316 LQNYAPGER

-2388 ELSGKFY
+2388 ELSSKFY
-2395 EKSDELTYAKNGGDA
+2395 EKADELTYAKYGGDA

-2431 EIRDVENSDL
+2431 EIRNVENSDL
-2441 SNREKKEQVQ
+2441 SNREKKERVQ

-2459 IQREALATVDQYTE
+2459 IQREALATVDQYTA
-2473 AVESSLFGDDDDA
+2473 AVESSLFGDDEDA

>member
-1 MPDISTYLKQAEEL
+1 MDFA
-15 DKKRGISSNPSVMP
+15 SSNNPVLQYYAKTQGSAGSAP
-29 AVTPGGTVTQTAGP
+29 AASKQNMEAFAASNNPVLQHYAKVNTPAKT
-43 DISAYL
+43 
-49 AQAEKLDRERSAA
+49 AA
-62 PTTTPNTTRA
+62 PTTPNTTRA

-103 YPAPN
+103 YTAPN

-140 TIGESA
+140 TIGEQLRLA
-146 RVALQGGTRA
+146 AQGKTTQA
-156 QEQAAEQEKAQRIR
+156 DTVAAEREKAQRLR
-170 ENIKDPLYATADRL
+170 EKIKDPLYATADRL

-220 ALGLINP
+220 ALGFINP

-319 EAGEEGLEALL
+319 EAGEETLEALL

-377 GGNVAAPATTQTA
+377 SGNVAAPAITQTV
-390 QGGEEAAQKGQNA
+390 QGGAEAAQERQNA
-403 PMTGNETPAP
+403 TTAGNETPAP
-413 AEGAQRP
+413 STGTQRPQNGAQRP
-420 QNTPMS
+420 TWGAYM
-426 FENTAAADI
+426 EDGDI
-435 LMGAAPQKQRAG
+435 FGGERKTRAG
-447 FTSLENAMANQF
+447 FTSLENAIVNQF

-466 IESVESILGGLA
+466 IELVESILGGLA

-536 AALTDMMNRYRSAYG
+536 AALADMMNRYRSAYG

-578 DLFGQFARENRTL
+578 DLFGKFAQQNRTL

-613 ARNAAAQEATGKTL
+613 ARDAAAQEATGKTL

-635 QWQGVYRAAAAAYG
+635 QWQSVYRAAAAAYG

-659 DGVRYSIDA
+659 DGVRYSVKRTSKMTLAEQLRMFYNGKMAASDSFYFGQTPDA
-668 VGAAENNRKAA
+668 LAVAGLDPLPLAFTISDFRKSA
-679 EHFGKTYKWAE
+679 KK
-690 TGYLLLDGSKLDFSG
+690 
-705 KHNGAPGGYRTVDH
+705 KHNVPRRVWNNLNNSLQNAVL
-719 RDIREALGWDYGGDS
+719 A
-734 YSGGMV
+734 
-740 QFMQEGNIRI
+740 FQEGNRV
-750 APENG
+750 
-755 GINLSVRPTKAQES
+755 GILTE
-769 ALDDFIS
+769 
-776 RNRGEIMLDIDDANG
+776 DIDGDGKPLIVGIEKNVIMDREPVNAIRSAYGLDNPDMWLKNQQQQGKKYIAINKERADAFLQTHG
-791 NTVASVEY
+791 AYSASVGENIY
-799 PRGTKASKVIA
+799 ST
-810 DIQKYFKDG
+810 DE
-819 TVPQVSELA
+819 TVPQNEKGVNTK
-828 QFRYSLKDSKYL
+828 YSL
-840 DAMAQLQNLPEEDRK
+840 
-855 IAQTAI
+855 
-861 GRVRH
+861 
-866 SDNQASMTDKR
+866 
-877 LDAVYSDYAYGKS
+877 
-890 DKTKGYLT
+890 
-898 YIDPYDFLSLTTS
+898 
-911 DVEAFLA
+911 
-918 RNTNKLDEGVSGW
+918 NTV
-931 GNKNNIRES
+931 
-940 GAMFLRV
+940 GAEM
-947 DEDGNVIGHEGRHR
+947 
-961 MAALYRAG
+961 
-969 YRKVAVAIDTGYTEN
+969 
-984 AAPISILR
+984 
-992 LNGQDFGNSKSYATR
+992 
-1007 YVHRLLPVTKKYE
+1007 
-1020 SINRYVFGYDG
+1020 
-1031 RGFSEPQN
+1031 
-1039 MRFSLKTDSDGRQL
+1039 DSDGRQL
-1053 SDGQKA
+1053 SEGQKA
-1059 YFANSKSVDAQGRLR
+1059 YFANSKVVDAQGRLR
-1074 VMYRGGN
+1074 SLYHQTEEG
-1081 SNFTVFDRKKSSYAN
+1081 FTVFDTRHQGVGSRDNSTPFGIFLKSSDRDIGLKGKHQMELYA
-1096 LYGRG
+1096 
-1101 FYFTDS
+1101 
-1107 KSHAEQYGGAR
+1107 
-1118 EFYLNITN
+1118 NITN
-1126 PVPTDEQTIT
+1126 PLYAKNREELTYKLLKLSNEYEAIKAEIDTLDATYHEKFEQAKKAL
-1136 REQLLNFLQAVAENE
+1136 RNFMTKWRSENPNA
-1151 DDYSFENYG
+1151 SRR
-1160 YGATPESMVDAI
+1160 A
-1172 YSGKSDFAMLYDVS
+1172 LYDVEEFNTLYDAEDEVVEEWTRKANQLS
-1186 QTAIGDMVEAVELFN
+1186 WRAKSAITEALRNAGYDGVILS
-1201 EINGT
+1201 T
-1206 DFDGLILDTE
+1206 DAGSFGRSTDAYIALDP
-1216 TVIFNSEQAKLTDN
+1216 EQVKNVDN
-1230 KTPTDN
+1230 LTPTDN
-1236 PDIRFSLKDK
+1236 PDIRK
-1246 RVPTYEELIAKPDMT
+1246 
-1261 VVDISTPKTQ
+1261 
-1271 GTFAE
+1271 
-1276 RRKKIKETVPEV
+1276 
-1288 IKKPYLNRDTGTM
+1288 
-1301 IFLTKRSY
+1301 
-1309 THAFNN
+1309 
-1315 NKELDINAAEH
+1315 
-1326 FPELIEN
+1326 
-1333 AILTHAEPS
+1333 
-1342 THGNENANGV
+1342 
-1352 YTFFA
+1352 
-1357 AARGKEDVPVKLK
+1357 
-1370 VKEID
+1370 
-1375 VVGQE
+1375 
-1380 IPANVAAYFEKNP
+1380 
-1393 KEYAEAYD
+1393 
-1401 SVVLEVLEIEESP
+1401 
-1414 NGSGKDV
+1414 
-1421 NRNGSFLTPTGLR
+1421 
-1434 NIKVADFL
+1434 
-1442 SLVNGDESKYLPK
+1442 
-1455 SGNMAQLKS
+1455 QLKS

-1469 QMMAE
+1469 QMMRD
-1474 MPQQMM
+1474 
-1480 IRMPRLT
+1480 IRIPRLT

-1493 AEAAGVEAAPVED
+1493 AEAAGLDAAPVED

-1532 RELAWR
+1532 REMAWR

-1549 AMGEVKLPDL
+1549 VMGEVKLPDL
-1559 SEDMEEAGM
+1559 SADMEEAGM
-1568 GVADFTGNVET
+1568 GLHDFTGNVET

-1592 EDLSRDMETPME
+1592 EDLSRDMEAPME

-1693 GESLNAIFDPIRAK
+1693 GESLNAIFDPIRDK

-1717 YMYDLHNIARMS
+1717 YMYDLHNIDRMS

-1744 LAAYTA
+1744 LAAYTE

-1841 VDSGLITQQDADF
+1841 VDSGLITQRDADF

-1948 YESDFSIDTFDSID
+1948 YESDFSIDTFDNID

-1998 TATEQNTVTKVV
+1998 TATEQNAVTKVV
-2010 HDVNKLYKALI
+2010 HDINKLYKALI

-2051 KNYPKALAEIKN
+2051 KNYPKAMQEIFTN
-2063 DGPMWKQYKALGG
+2063 GEMWKQYKALGG

-2087 TVKKPTTKAGKVMD
+2087 TVKKPTTKAGKVAN
-2101 KVQALN
+2101 KVQWLN
-2107 MAMEQ
+2107 MAFEQ
-2112 APRLAEFMAV
+2112 APRLAEFMSV
-2122 MESGDGSMESAMDA
+2122 MEKGDGSMESAMDA

-2179 TQSRSGKQWLMMAA
+2179 TQSKNGKQFLMMAA

-2200 APSLINALLYHDDEE
+2200 APSLINALLYNDDEE

-2251 AADRVGDALQGEEV
+2251 AADRVGDAIRGEDV
-2265 DIRATLNTMANQV
+2265 NIRAMLNTMANQV

-2325 YDSST
+2325 YDSAT

-2388 ELSGKFY
+2388 ELSSKFY
-2395 EKSDELTYAKNGGDA
+2395 EKSDELTYAKYGGDA

-2441 SNREKKEQVQ
+2441 SNREKKAQVQ

-2459 IQREALATVDQYTE
+2459 IQREALATVDQYTA

>member
-1 MPDISTYLKQAEEL
+1 MPDISKYLKQAEEL

-29 AVTPGGTVTQTAGP
+29 AVTPGGAVTQTAGP

-85 MPKLEVEL
+85 MPKLEVNALGAGGGAREGGNL
-93 PQIRAFGAAD
+93 WDRIRDTLSGGI
-103 YPAPN
+103 
-108 LKRIG
+108 KQSVGG
-113 NVLAAAGTGAAAGFV
+113 NVDTMGTMYEATQGQRDTLYDQQREWTAHQLA
-128 ETAGQLTQPQGL
+128 
-140 TIGESA
+140 
-146 RVALQGGTRA
+146 RA
-156 QEQAAEQEKAQRIR
+156 E
-170 ENIKDPLYATADRL
+170 ADL
-184 TEQSA
+184 A
-189 AYTEKAKE
+189 AYTADGNAYMAKVTQGEVERLRTQLNAYDTVKQGQVQQKATTAARDMAAQVTQSGAQDIERAKE
-197 GLGKVGQFAVDLGVT
+197 GLGLVGQALVDVGASGVQMLGDAGLGALTGVGGLAPMAFRAFGGGTQKARAEGADLDKQILYGGAQAAKEWVTEKLFSVALPFAKTYGKGSLDDVVEKSISKAVDRFAKS
-212 GTQLLGDM
+212 
-220 ALGLINP
+220 ALGK
-227 VLGTGAMATRVFGG
+227 R
-241 SAQEARQAGATETE
+241 
-255 QQLYG
+255 
-260 LGSAATSVLVEKIAN
+260 
-275 VGKAFKTAYGGS
+275 
-287 IAGGKVDDILTKLT
+287 
-301 GKLMKNP
+301 
-308 AGQRILASAAG
+308 
-319 EAGEEGLEALL
+319 
-330 QPALQAIYDKGATL
+330 
-344 NKTWFGSTEEL
+344 
-355 TDYLTDVGYNA
+355 
-366 LLGGALGALGG
+366 ALGG
-377 GGNVAAPATTQTA
+377 GLTLGAAALGEGLEEGLGTFLEWQLPRIYGGDVASFGETLEEAAYNTLVGSLSGLAGGVVTPQVWNYQQAEPQTA
-390 QGGEEAAQKGQNA
+390 QGGAEAAQEAQNA
-403 PMTGNETPAP
+403 PVTGNETPTP

-420 QNTPMS
+420 QNTPVS

-613 ARNAAAQEATGKTL
+613 ARDAAAQEATGKTL

-659 DGVRYSIDA
+659 DGVVRYKRAGMADKNVVSIKKQIDA
-668 VGAAENNRKAA
+668 ARNMLNQMAPV
-679 EHFGKTYKWAE
+679 F
-690 TGYLLLDGSKLDFSG
+690 SK
-705 KHNGAPGGYRTVDH
+705 PVD
-719 RDIREALGWDYGGDS
+719 
-734 YSGGMV
+734 V
-740 QFMQEGNIRI
+740 
-750 APENG
+750 
-755 GINLSVRPTKAQES
+755 NLKE
-769 ALDDFIS
+769 
-776 RNRGEIMLDIDDANG
+776 M
-791 NTVASVEY
+791 
-799 PRGTKASKVIA
+799 
-810 DIQKYFKDG
+810 
-819 TVPQVSELA
+819 TVPQKRAWAEAEIKKAGSIIDRQGYGTILIAPSDINEALN
-828 QFRYSLKDSKYL
+828 YIKD
-840 DAMAQLQNLPEEDRK
+840 DGT
-855 IAQTAI
+855 I
-861 GRVRH
+861 
-866 SDNQASMTDKR
+866 
-877 LDAVYSDYAYGKS
+877 
-890 DKTKGYLT
+890 
-898 YIDPYDFLSLTTS
+898 
-911 DVEAFLA
+911 EAFP
-918 RNTNKLDEGVSGW
+918 
-931 GNKNNIRES
+931 
-940 GAMFLRV
+940 
-947 DEDGNVIGHEGRHR
+947 
-961 MAALYRAG
+961 
-969 YRKVAVAIDTGYTEN
+969 AVPA
-984 AAPISILR
+984 ILR
-992 LNGQDFGNSKSYATR
+992 RGVEIYRDVNHKMRGYDTVTFAGPVEINGVRGNMAVVVRETGK
-1007 YVHRLLPVTKKYE
+1007 
-1020 SINRYVFGYDG
+1020 NRYDMHRIVLPDG
-1031 RGFSEPQN
+1031 SAFEFVEKANAVPTTVGGITEDAYSSGEVAPTINTAPDIRLPN
-1039 MRFSLKTDSDGRQL
+1039 L
-1053 SDGQKA
+1053 SDG
-1059 YFANSKSVDAQGRLR
+1059 
-1074 VMYRGGN
+1074 
-1081 SNFTVFDRKKSSYAN
+1081 
-1096 LYGRG
+1096 
-1101 FYFTDS
+1101 
-1107 KSHAEQYGGAR
+1107 
-1118 EFYLNITN
+1118 
-1126 PVPTDEQTIT
+1126 
-1136 REQLLNFLQAVAENE
+1136 
-1151 DDYSFENYG
+1151 
-1160 YGATPESMVDAI
+1160 
-1172 YSGKSDFAMLYDVS
+1172 
-1186 QTAIGDMVEAVELFN
+1186 
-1201 EINGT
+1201 
-1206 DFDGLILDTE
+1206 
-1216 TVIFNSEQAKLTDN
+1216 
-1230 KTPTDN
+1230 
-1236 PDIRFSLKDK
+1236 
-1246 RVPTYEELIAKPDMT
+1246 
-1261 VVDISTPKTQ
+1261 
-1271 GTFAE
+1271 
-1276 RRKKIKETVPEV
+1276 
-1288 IKKPYLNRDTGTM
+1288 
-1301 IFLTKRSY
+1301 
-1309 THAFNN
+1309 
-1315 NKELDINAAEH
+1315 
-1326 FPELIEN
+1326 
-1333 AILTHAEPS
+1333 
-1342 THGNENANGV
+1342 
-1352 YTFFA
+1352 
-1357 AARGKEDVPVKLK
+1357 VK
-1370 VKEID
+1370 
-1375 VVGQE
+1375 
-1380 IPANVAAYFEKNP
+1380 
-1393 KEYAEAYD
+1393 
-1401 SVVLEVLEIEESP
+1401 
-1414 NGSGKDV
+1414 
-1421 NRNGSFLTPTGLR
+1421 
-1434 NIKVADFL
+1434 
-1442 SLVNGDESKYLPK
+1442 
-1455 SGNMAQLKS
+1455 GNMAQLKS

-1487 TVEQDE
+1487 IVEQDG

-1559 SEDMEEAGM
+1559 SADMEEAGM

-1592 EDLSRDMETPME
+1592 EELSRDMEAPME
-1604 TPTDATVRDAESLIS
+1604 TPTDATVRDAENLIS

-1682 EEQTDVNGRTV
+1682 EEQTDVNGRPV

-1854 LREYYPD
+1854 LRKYYPD
-1861 YIPTYRRQAFEDFG
+1861 YIPTYRRQEFEDFG

-2010 HDVNKLYKALI
+2010 HDINKLYKALI

-2234 GLWLKIPK
+2234 GMWLKIPK

-2316 LQNYAPEER
+2316 LQNYAPGER

-2330 DVVSKAIGGALN
+2330 DVVSKAVGGALN

-2431 EIRDVENSDL
+2431 EIRNVENSNL

-2459 IQREALATVDQYTE
+2459 IQREALATVDQYTA
-2473 AVESSLFGDDDDA
+2473 AVESSLFGDDEDA

-2582 ESTLYEAPWYTI
+2582 ESALYEAPWYTI

>member
-1 MPDISTYLKQAEEL
+1 MVDMSKYYEKAKEIDKANGNMTGAVDMSQYYAKAREIDAKNGHVPPTY
-15 DKKRGISSNPSVMP
+15 
-29 AVTPGGTVTQTAGP
+29 
-43 DISAYL
+43 
-49 AQAEKLDRERSAA
+49 AA
-62 PTTTPNTTRA
+62 PTTTQNTTRA

-108 LKRIG
+108 LGRIG

-140 TIGESA
+140 TIGEQMRLA
-146 RVALQGGTRA
+146 AQGKTTQA
-156 QEQAAEQEKAQRIR
+156 DTQAAEREKAQRIR
-170 ENIKDPLYATADRL
+170 EKIKDPLYATADRL

-287 IAGGKVDDILTKLT
+287 IAGGKVDDLLTKLT

-319 EAGEEGLEALL
+319 EAGEEALEALL

-377 GGNVAAPATTQTA
+377 GGNVTAPATTETA
-390 QGGEEAAQKGQNA
+390 QGGAEAAQEAQNA
-403 PMTGNETPAP
+403 PVTGNETPAP
-413 AEGAQRP
+413 KEGAERP
-420 QNTPMS
+420 QNGARRPTWGAYM
-426 FENTAAADI
+426 EDGDI
-435 LMGAAPQKQRAG
+435 FGGGRKTRAG

-459 ERETGIS
+459 ERETGIN

-536 AALTDMMNRYRSAYG
+536 GALTDMMNRYRSAYG

-578 DLFGQFARENRTL
+578 DLFGQFAQQNRTL
-591 AERLLDALRA
+591 AEWLLDALRA

-613 ARNAAAQEATGKTL
+613 ARDAAAQEATGKTL

-635 QWQGVYRAAAAAYG
+635 QWQSVYNAAAAAYG

-659 DGVRYSIDA
+659 DGVRYSFA
-668 VGAAENNRKAA
+668 
-679 EHFGKTYKWAE
+679 
-690 TGYLLLDGSKLDFSG
+690 
-705 KHNGAPGGYRTVDH
+705 
-719 RDIREALGWDYGGDS
+719 
-734 YSGGMV
+734 
-740 QFMQEGNIRI
+740 
-750 APENG
+750 
-755 GINLSVRPTKAQES
+755 GINARSANLQQLQRAQE
-769 ALDDFIS
+769 
-776 RNRGEIMLDIDDANG
+776 M
-791 NTVASVEY
+791 
-799 PRGTKASKVIA
+799 
-810 DIQKYFKDG
+810 
-819 TVPQVSELA
+819 
-828 QFRYSLKDSKYL
+828 
-840 DAMAQLQNLPEEDRK
+840 
-855 IAQTAI
+855 
-861 GRVRH
+861 
-866 SDNQASMTDKR
+866 
-877 LDAVYSDYAYGKS
+877 
-890 DKTKGYLT
+890 
-898 YIDPYDFLSLTTS
+898 
-911 DVEAFLA
+911 
-918 RNTNKLDEGVSGW
+918 
-931 GNKNNIRES
+931 
-940 GAMFLRV
+940 
-947 DEDGNVIGHEGRHR
+947 
-961 MAALYRAG
+961 
-969 YRKVAVAIDTGYTEN
+969 
-984 AAPISILR
+984 
-992 LNGQDFGNSKSYATR
+992 
-1007 YVHRLLPVTKKYE
+1007 
-1020 SINRYVFGYDG
+1020 
-1031 RGFSEPQN
+1031 
-1039 MRFSLKTDSDGRQL
+1039 
-1053 SDGQKA
+1053 
-1059 YFANSKSVDAQGRLR
+1059 
-1074 VMYRGGN
+1074 
-1081 SNFTVFDRKKSSYAN
+1081 
-1096 LYGRG
+1096 
-1101 FYFTDS
+1101 
-1107 KSHAEQYGGAR
+1107 
-1118 EFYLNITN
+1118 
-1126 PVPTDEQTIT
+1126 
-1136 REQLLNFLQAVAENE
+1136 
-1151 DDYSFENYG
+1151 
-1160 YGATPESMVDAI
+1160 
-1172 YSGKSDFAMLYDVS
+1172 
-1186 QTAIGDMVEAVELFN
+1186 
-1201 EINGT
+1201 
-1206 DFDGLILDTE
+1206 
-1216 TVIFNSEQAKLTDN
+1216 
-1230 KTPTDN
+1230 
-1236 PDIRFSLKDK
+1236 
-1246 RVPTYEELIAKPDMT
+1246 
-1261 VVDISTPKTQ
+1261 
-1271 GTFAE
+1271 
-1276 RRKKIKETVPEV
+1276 
-1288 IKKPYLNRDTGTM
+1288 
-1301 IFLTKRSY
+1301 
-1309 THAFNN
+1309 
-1315 NKELDINAAEH
+1315 
-1326 FPELIEN
+1326 
-1333 AILTHAEPS
+1333 
-1342 THGNENANGV
+1342 
-1352 YTFFA
+1352 
-1357 AARGKEDVPVKLK
+1357 AARGVDNETIRKETGWFRGMDGEWRF
-1370 VKEID
+1370 EID
-1375 VVGQE
+1375 DSNMVYRKEGD
-1380 IPANVAAYFEKNP
+1380 ALFRKNHP
-1393 KEYAEAYD
+1393 EYAEHQALTEKFLFGTITEEEQKRLLELEEIWGRERGRLSERVKSGNAKLRDVLQHDALFEAYPQLGNIGVTFAD
-1401 SVVLEVLEIEESP
+1401 LPNGENASFNRGTNTIEISNRLANAGESTLLHEIQHAIQKEEGFARGANPSYWERRINEGYDRRWAGAPLQQMMPSELYRNTAGEIEARDVVERRNMTQQERELRMPNLGDENTVFTENESRWEKATEYDP
-1414 NGSGKDV
+1414 DTSTIKEQLENSREILNGMNVVVKAKVPENLKNKDDAAKWAVNELKKTGYQIDRQNYGKIFFDK
-1421 NRNGSFLTPTGLR
+1421 NDLDQGLR
-1434 NIKVADFL
+1434 YADTPEEKAAIVALPYVLKRGIKIGEHDDHKKRTKKTITFAAPVELNGIRGNMAVVVNKHGNSYYAHRIVLPDGSVFKFSEKNNAAQELSQGVAVSS
-1442 SLVNGDESKYLPK
+1442 SLAKTTSAASEISVPNLAAGVK
-1455 SGNMAQLKS
+1455 GNMAQLKS

-1469 QMMAE
+1469 QMM
-1474 MPQQMM
+1474 

-1487 TVEQDE
+1487 TVAQDE
-1493 AEAAGVEAAPVED
+1493 AEAAGLKAAPVED

-1549 AMGEVKLPDL
+1549 VMGEVKLPDL
-1559 SEDMEEAGM
+1559 SADMDEAGM

-1592 EDLSRDMETPME
+1592 EDLSRDMEAPME

-1651 TQIGKAINDKYLY
+1651 TQIGKAVNDKYLY

-1707 GEEYYTQFQT
+1707 GKDYYVNFQT

-1729 MDQKA
+1729 MDQNAQKERDA
-1734 KQEQETAEAA
+1734 AEAA
-1744 LAAYTA
+1744 KAEFLAE
-1750 DHPKFI
+1750 HPKFI
-1756 NMTEAQAQRQADSID
+1756 NMTREQARRKAESID
-1771 ELEAEEAQE
+1771 ELEAEEAKE
-1780 YLRLVRW
+1780 YLRLERW
-1787 VNRAARMGN
+1787 QNRAASMGN
-1796 KPVFDYDFT
+1796 KPVFDYEFS

-1833 IDNMMQYR
+1833 IDNLMKYR
-1841 VDSGLITQQDADF
+1841 VDSGLITQKDADF

-1861 YIPTYRRQAFEDFG
+1861 YVPTDRHQAFEDFG
-1875 AAVKKKRVQIGK
+1875 SKIKEKRVRIAK
-1887 TVGRATGGNTKLV
+1887 TVKRAKGGNEKLV

-1923 ARLLQ
+1923 ARLLA
-1928 DYTANASNADIARYV
+1928 DYTANASDAGIAKYIRDAKETEADFDI
-1943 RNAEE
+1943 NSFDEE
-1948 YESDFSIDTFDSID
+1948 KKTKE
-1962 DVKPKRGNTFSVYL
+1962 NTFSVYFD
-1976 GGKLYDMTVDNAL
+1976 GKLYDMTVDNAL

-1998 TATEQNTVTKVV
+1998 TATEQNAFTKVV
-2010 HDVNKLYKALI
+2010 HDGNKLYKALI
-2021 TGYNPTFAIRN
+2021 TGYHPTFAIRN

-2148 RGGTWGKMLNANY
+2148 RSGTWGKMLNANW

-2179 TQSRSGKQWLMMAA
+2179 TQSKNGKQFLMMVA

-2234 GLWLKIPK
+2234 GLWLKISK

-2251 AADRVGDALQGEEV
+2251 AADRVGDAIRGEDV
-2265 DIRATLNTMANQV
+2265 NIRATLNTIANHV
-2278 APANPLNQNILK
+2278 APANPLKTNIFSALI
-2290 AAYDTQL
+2290 DTRL

-2316 LQNYAPEER
+2316 LQNYAPGER

-2388 ELSGKFY
+2388 ELSSKFY
-2395 EKSDELTYAKNGGDA
+2395 EKSDELTYAKYGGDA

-2431 EIRDVENSDL
+2431 EIRNVENSDL

-2459 IQREALATVDQYTE
+2459 IQREALATVDQYTA
-2473 AVESSLFGDDDDA
+2473 AVENSLFGDDDDA

-2491 RETNREVFGA
+2491 RETNREVLGA
-2501 KSALET
+2501 KYALET
-2507 YNKDVY
+2507 YDKDVY
-2513 AKAQEAAKN
+2513 AKAQEAAKS

-2533 FATKDIEGDKDA
+2533 FATKDIESDKDS
-2545 SGKTIPGSK
+2545 SGKVIPDSK
-2554 REKVLAEIN
+2554 RDKTLAEIH

-2572 NALYYASGYA
+2572 NVLYFDKGYA
-2582 ESTLYEAPWYTI
+2582 ESRLYEAPWYTI

>member
-1 MPDISTYLKQAEEL
+1 MADMSKFYEKAREI
-15 DKKRGISSNPSVMP
+15 DKANGVVSENGSM
-29 AVTPGGTVTQTAGP
+29 
-43 DISAYL
+43 
-49 AQAEKLDRERSAA
+49 AQYYAKAREIDRKNGRVSSAA
-62 PTTTPNTTRA
+62 TTPNTTRA

-85 MPKLEVEL
+85 MPKLEMNALGAGGGAREGGNL
-93 PQIRAFGAAD
+93 WDRIRDTLSGGI
-103 YPAPN
+103 
-108 LKRIG
+108 KQSVGG
-113 NVLAAAGTGAAAGFV
+113 NVDTMGTMYEATQGQRDTIYDQQREWTAHQLA
-128 ETAGQLTQPQGL
+128 
-140 TIGESA
+140 
-146 RVALQGGTRA
+146 RA
-156 QEQAAEQEKAQRIR
+156 E
-170 ENIKDPLYATADRL
+170 ADL
-184 TEQSA
+184 A
-189 AYTEKAKE
+189 AYTADGNAYMAKVTQGEVERLRTQLNAYDTVTKGQVQQKATTAARDMAAKVTQSGAQDIERAKE
-197 GLGKVGQFAVDLGVT
+197 GLGLVGQALVDAGASGVQMVGDAGLGALTGVGGLAPMAFRAFGGGTQKARAESADLDEQILYGGAQAAKEWVTEKLFSVALPFAKTYGKGSLDDVVEKSIGKAVDRFAKS
-212 GTQLLGDM
+212 
-220 ALGLINP
+220 ALGK
-227 VLGTGAMATRVFGG
+227 R
-241 SAQEARQAGATETE
+241 
-255 QQLYG
+255 
-260 LGSAATSVLVEKIAN
+260 
-275 VGKAFKTAYGGS
+275 
-287 IAGGKVDDILTKLT
+287 
-301 GKLMKNP
+301 
-308 AGQRILASAAG
+308 
-319 EAGEEGLEALL
+319 
-330 QPALQAIYDKGATL
+330 
-344 NKTWFGSTEEL
+344 
-355 TDYLTDVGYNA
+355 
-366 LLGGALGALGG
+366 ALGG
-377 GGNVAAPATTQTA
+377 GLTLGAAALGEGLEEGLGTFLEWQLPRIYGGDVASFGETLEEAAYNTLVGSLSGLAGGVVTPQVWNYQQTAPQTA
-390 QGGEEAAQKGQNA
+390 QDGAEAAQEAQNA
-403 PMTGNETPAP
+403 LAAGNEPTTPSTG
-413 AEGAQRP
+413 AERPQNGAQRP
-420 QNTPMS
+420 TWGAYM
-426 FENTAAADI
+426 EDGDI
-435 LMGAAPQKQRAG
+435 FGGGKQRAG
-447 FTSLENAMANQF
+447 FTSIENAMANQF

-578 DLFGQFARENRTL
+578 DLFGKFAQQNRTL

-613 ARNAAAQEATGKTL
+613 ARDAAAQEATGKTL

-649 QNANTATQEG
+649 QNANTATKEG
-659 DGVRYSIDA
+659 DGVRYSFA
-668 VGAAENNRKAA
+668 GVNARSANLQQLQTAQEMAAHGVDNETIRK
-679 EHFGKTYKWAE
+679 E
-690 TGYLLLDGSKLDFSG
+690 TGWFRGMDGKWRF
-705 KHNGAPGGYRTVDH
+705 
-719 RDIREALGWDYGGDS
+719 E
-734 YSGGMV
+734 
-740 QFMQEGNIRI
+740 
-750 APENG
+750 
-755 GINLSVRPTKAQES
+755 
-769 ALDDFIS
+769 
-776 RNRGEIMLDIDDANG
+776 IDDSNM
-791 NTVASVEY
+791 V
-799 PRGTKASKVIA
+799 
-810 DIQKYFKDG
+810 
-819 TVPQVSELA
+819 
-828 QFRYSLKDSKYL
+828 
-840 DAMAQLQNLPEEDRK
+840 
-855 IAQTAI
+855 
-861 GRVRH
+861 
-866 SDNQASMTDKR
+866 
-877 LDAVYSDYAYGKS
+877 
-890 DKTKGYLT
+890 
-898 YIDPYDFLSLTTS
+898 
-911 DVEAFLA
+911 
-918 RNTNKLDEGVSGW
+918 
-931 GNKNNIRES
+931 
-940 GAMFLRV
+940 
-947 DEDGNVIGHEGRHR
+947 
-961 MAALYRAG
+961 
-969 YRKVAVAIDTGYTEN
+969 YRKEG
-984 AAPISILR
+984 
-992 LNGQDFGNSKSYATR
+992 
-1007 YVHRLLPVTKKYE
+1007 
-1020 SINRYVFGYDG
+1020 
-1031 RGFSEPQN
+1031 
-1039 MRFSLKTDSDGRQL
+1039 
-1053 SDGQKA
+1053 
-1059 YFANSKSVDAQGRLR
+1059 DAL
-1074 VMYRGGN
+1074 
-1081 SNFTVFDRKKSSYAN
+1081 FRKN
-1096 LYGRG
+1096 
-1101 FYFTDS
+1101 
-1107 KSHAEQYGGAR
+1107 H
-1118 EFYLNITN
+1118 
-1126 PVPTDEQTIT
+1126 P
-1136 REQLLNFLQAVAENE
+1136 
-1151 DDYSFENYG
+1151 
-1160 YGATPESMVDAI
+1160 
-1172 YSGKSDFAMLYDVS
+1172 
-1186 QTAIGDMVEAVELFN
+1186 
-1201 EINGT
+1201 
-1206 DFDGLILDTE
+1206 
-1216 TVIFNSEQAKLTDN
+1216 
-1230 KTPTDN
+1230 
-1236 PDIRFSLKDK
+1236 
-1246 RVPTYEELIAKPDMT
+1246 
-1261 VVDISTPKTQ
+1261 
-1271 GTFAE
+1271 
-1276 RRKKIKETVPEV
+1276 
-1288 IKKPYLNRDTGTM
+1288 
-1301 IFLTKRSY
+1301 
-1309 THAFNN
+1309 
-1315 NKELDINAAEH
+1315 
-1326 FPELIEN
+1326 
-1333 AILTHAEPS
+1333 
-1342 THGNENANGV
+1342 
-1352 YTFFA
+1352 
-1357 AARGKEDVPVKLK
+1357 
-1370 VKEID
+1370 
-1375 VVGQE
+1375 
-1380 IPANVAAYFEKNP
+1380 
-1393 KEYAEAYD
+1393 EYAEHQTLTENFLFGTITEEEQRRLLELEGIWGRERGRLSERVKNGNAKLRDVLQHDALFEAYPQLGNIGVTFAD
-1401 SVVLEVLEIEESP
+1401 LPNGENASFNRGTNTIEISDRLVNAGESTLLHEIQHAIQKEEGFAKGANPAYWERRINEGYDRRWAGAPLQQMMPSELYRNTAGEIEARDVVERRNMTKQERELRMPNLGDENTVFTENESRWEKATEYDP
-1414 NGSGKDV
+1414 DTSTIKEQLENSREILNGMNVVVKAQVPENLKNKDDAAKWAANELKKTGYQIDRQNYGKIFFDK
-1421 NRNGSFLTPTGLR
+1421 NDLDQGLR
-1434 NIKVADFL
+1434 YADTPEEKAAIVALPYVLKRGIKIGEHDDHKKRTKKTITFAAPVEL
-1442 SLVNGDESKYLPK
+1442 NGIR
-1455 SGNMAQLKS
+1455 GNMAVVVNKHGNSYYAHRIVLPDGSVFKFSEKNNAAQELSQGVAVSSSLAKTTSAASEISVPNLADGVKGNLSQLKS

-1487 TVEQDE
+1487 TVAQDE
-1493 AEAAGVEAAPVED
+1493 AEAAGLEAAPVED

-1512 LGLTDADV
+1512 LGFTDADV

-1532 RELAWR
+1532 REMAWR

-1559 SEDMEEAGM
+1559 SADMEEAGM

-1579 VPQEA
+1579 VPQET

-1592 EDLSRDMETPME
+1592 EDLSRDMEAPME

-1734 KQEQETAEAA
+1734 KQEQKTAEAA
-1744 LAAYTA
+1744 LAAYTE

-1818 EHPEFAQYRE
+1818 ENPEFAQYRE

-1841 VDSGLITQQDADF
+1841 VDSGLITQLDANF

-1948 YESDFSIDTFDSID
+1948 YEPDFSIDTFDSID

-2051 KNYPKALAEIKN
+2051 KNYPKAMQEIFTN
-2063 DGPMWKQYKALGG
+2063 GEMWKQYKALGG

-2087 TVKKPTTKAGKVMD
+2087 TVKKPATKAGKVVN
-2101 KVQALN
+2101 KVQWLN
-2107 MAMEQ
+2107 MAFEQ
-2112 APRLAEFMAV
+2112 APRLAEFMSV
-2122 MESGDGSMESAMDA
+2122 MEKGDGSMESAMDA

-2148 RGGTWGKMLNANY
+2148 RSGTWSKMLNANY

-2179 TQSRSGKQWLMMAA
+2179 TQSKNGKQFLMMAV

-2251 AADRVGDALQGEEV
+2251 AADRVGDAIRGEEV
-2265 DIRATLNTMANQV
+2265 DVRAMLNTMANQV

-2316 LQNYAPEER
+2316 LQNYAPGER

-2330 DVVSKAIGGALN
+2330 DVVSKAIGGALK

-2388 ELSGKFY
+2388 ELSSKFY
-2395 EKSDELTYAKNGGDA
+2395 EKSDELTYAKYGGDA
-2410 VAAVVSRYWNS
+2410 VAAVVSRYWNG
-2421 ISSDVSKLYG
+2421 ISSEVSELYKK
-2431 EIRDVENSDL
+2431 IRDVENSDL

-2459 IQREALATVDQYTE
+2459 IQREALATVDQYTA
-2473 AVESSLFGDDDDA
+2473 AVENSLFGDDDDA

-2501 KSALET
+2501 EYALET

-2522 GVSYEAYYDYY
+2522 GVRYETYYDYY

-2545 SGKTIPGSK
+2545 SGKTITGSK